1 MAMSTGEFMRKYGLK
16 KGTQK
21 TQTQGAGGPPA
32 SGGELS
38 TGEFMQT
45 FNAKAAEPV
54 HHYATMHFDEKK
66 KQKKTQNP
74 ELPKGLSF
82 GEYLKLGTKSAKE
95 YFNAIGNL
103 PRTIFD
109 KTIDTVDNAEK
120 GVADLGKQVT
130 GKWDSS
136 DIQRWAAEKEAPA
149 QPDDKETGK
158 GMLWKGVTQA
168 ANGFAQTLGWLP
180 GNALKELGWENNP
193 FSNLAEA
200 QQQIADAAQEYYGK
214 NMQNGTKG
222 QKIADEIGTSTVAA
236 LPQAIMAMMTMGG
249 SAEAQL
255 ATGGER
261 AAATLP
267 GIVGNAKTSAVTA
280 QQMAQAMAKNPNFWL
295 AFSQVAGQNYQ
306 DAKADGASDW
316 EANAFA
322 MANGLV
328 NAAAEV
334 SGGIQK
340 LPGELQVSES
350 ALKSWIKSAA
360 EEGQEEVVQGV
371 LERALQ
377 NLTYNKGN
385 KVFSTK
391 DEDAVLNPVTGAKE
405 FGLGMTVGGILG
417 GGQTIV
423 GKAAGLARGAAG
435 NVQADVRELP
445 RAQTVEENANLRAEE
460 NVQESDNPVQE
471 AQVTEARELPAE
483 QTSAE
488 TQTAE
493 ARELPMGQV
502 SAETQVR
509 ELLGGEVTNSK
520 AERILANAELKTAFE
535 TVTGET
541 LTGTKAQQRE
551 TIKRAA
557 ESQNTQILQ
566 QNAQI
571 QQVPSQ
577 NQAEIVNEPVENA
590 ANAQENNNF
599 ADVRGLPAVEAQV
612 EGKNADNSGAV
623 PLLTESSGI
632 AGARS
637 AAEGYAREHG
647 LLTGEDTIFSA
658 AQENARVMREA
669 QENEAKRQKLRDNPV
684 EPGTHAEKMGV
695 KISRP
700 FAPITN
706 VDDLVTEAKYAKKA
720 SRDLEKK
727 IRELNPTPAEKEFA
741 RGIAKGASFDSAGNI
756 VGGTYTADMIP
767 AEMSREKILKIAR
780 CYTESGQEVQKIRR
794 EKAANIRRFRKTIG
808 EDGLKA
814 ARKIADEKA
823 GDVPEDFPFWKIES
837 SVRNYEQAAERD
849 AKALR
854 KGRKVEAVRKGKL
867 KAYFARSEL
876 SASERAFAEDLIT
889 VETPKGMP
897 RAEVMSAA
905 LQYMKADAAEKAA
918 RAEQESK
925 VEALCRQINPTDG
938 EKVFGRALAANVDEY
953 GNMTDVGGALG
964 QIPKGMSWEKV
975 TQLAYYYMAQNDYAS
990 KTIRSRKHAA
1000 QRQWQGELEELF
1012 GTPDDRKLPGA
1023 LSLQVNTMQR
1033 NVEKTFGKELGK
1045 KINEEFFDPIL
1056 ENSAEKIRFINR
1068 MFDRVRGFDLSKS
1081 ESALVQ
1087 RVIEGTAAAD
1097 QVSKLDPDMQKR
1109 VTDAATST
1117 DMKMT
1122 AAEANIS
1129 REEMELA
1136 ERYKAW
1142 LDTQARLQDADVDA
1156 KKIEEAAAEYKKA
1169 YNEFYDLINEFLVSH
1184 GYDPIGYVKGYAP
1197 HMQPEKAQEG
1207 TAKFLKL
1214 IGIDAQV
1221 SELPTAIAGRTDSFR
1236 PGKQWNPYFLE
1247 RTKTRND
1254 NVEYDAVGGY
1264 ESYVN
1269 YMANVLYHTDDI
1281 MKLREMSKYF
1291 RGKYARDGIS
1301 DRIAQAREMHNASL
1315 EQKIGFLE
1323 SADRIAE
1330 GTRLTEEQAD
1340 AALDKY
1346 IDSLYENI
1354 NGMTK
1359 YGQFVSVLD
1368 DYTNKLAGKQTKVD
1382 RVFEDKFGRNFLNL
1396 GNKLSTI
1403 FGQSTIVGNLS
1414 SALNQTAQIPM
1425 LAAEVGAGNVAE
1437 AVRDIVTGETK
1448 VDGWEDAS
1456 DFLTGKRGIDQ
1467 LTETEG
1473 LGKVMDVAAIP
1484 FAAVDDAASRV
1495 IVRAKYLQEVKNG
1508 ATHEEAMR
1516 AADEYASRMVGNR
1529 IQGAKPMAFED
1540 KNVFS
1545 KAMTTFQLEVA
1556 NAWSHISHDL
1566 PMELQTMAKTQG
1578 KTAAVKKL
1586 CGFVAKYL
1594 LEAFIFNRLTEWLYG
1609 GTPAPFDV
1617 IGYVTGAIG
1626 AGEGLSTNKY
1636 LLTALDNAL
1645 EAVDGEREL
1654 GTEKP
1659 EQKFD
1664 TEAAAK
1670 QLGYTVS
1677 GDIPFLANAL
1687 SAVGASDSNMPL
1699 PTIPLKTGADV
1710 AKMVVGKD
1718 ADTRKEA
1725 AQKLAED
1732 APKELKTWLPMGNQ
1746 IYKTGKGV
1754 EALVRGGAY
1763 SGYGDSERL
1772 KYPVDTSGPKGL
1784 LKGTQ
1789 MVLFGPNATQDAN
1802 EFYASGDRSLTV
1814 KQTQAYRDIVA
1825 SGADKKTVYETMQAV
1840 RSVDDDDPEAA
1851 AKAKRDAIRN
1861 ADLPDRYK
1869 QQIYSA
1875 MIGDGKDVKFSA
1887 LRSEKM
1893 SWDSIMDCYDVYDRI
1908 NRDNEKASVKAV
1920 EFAAEVDRMNLSDA
1934 QKTAVK
1940 SNLVFYSGVQA
1951 KAETYEKITGAGV
1964 STSEAETLA
1973 RTIGALTPE
1982 KGADSVTAMQKYKAI
1997 VDSGVSDAT
2006 AAAAVQAIMPDSI
2019 AVKFSA
2025 VRQWNVPAEKY
2036 VEVYEATEG
2045 IKEKYGKTSL
2055 NAGMAKAAIDSV
2067 SGLTQ
2072 EQRAALWQI
2081 QNKSWKPYK
2090 NPYSTAVGSSVRAR
2104 LESGTVTNSLPTGTS
2119 RAAGALWLP
2128 R

>member
-32 SGGELS
+32 SGGTLS

-82 GEYLKLGTKSAKE
+82 GEYLKLGTKDAKE
-95 YFNAIGNL
+95 YLNAIGNL
-103 PRTIFD
+103 PRTVFD
-109 KTIDTVDNAEK
+109 KTIDTAENLEQGAVDLA
-120 GVADLGKQVT
+120 KQAA
-130 GKWDSS
+130 GKWDAS
-136 DIQRWAAEKEAPA
+136 DIQRWAENEKVAER
-149 QPDDKETGK
+149 PDEEKMGQ
-158 GMLWKGVTQA
+158 GVLWKGTTQA

-255 ATGGER
+255 ATGGAG

-280 QQMAQAMAKNPNFWL
+280 QQMARAMAKDPNFWL

-306 DAKADGASDW
+306 NAKADGASDW

-328 NAAAEV
+328 NAAVEV
-334 SGGIQK
+334 GGGIQK

-423 GKAAGLARGAAG
+423 GKAVGLARGAAG
-435 NVQADVRELP
+435 NVQTDVRELP
-445 RAQTVEENANLRAEE
+445 KAQTVEENT
-460 NVQESDNPVQE
+460 QEAKNPAKA
-471 AQVTEARELPAE
+471 AQVTEVRELPAE
-483 QTSAE
+483 QTSVE
-488 TQTAE
+488 TRTAE

-502 SAETQVR
+502 NAESQVR

-520 AERILANAELKTAFE
+520 AERILANAELRTAFE

-557 ESQNTQILQ
+557 ESQNAQILQ
-566 QNAQI
+566 QDAQI
-571 QQVPSQ
+571 QQAQSQ
-577 NQAEIVNEPVENA
+577 NQAEIVNEPVA
-590 ANAQENNNF
+590 STANAQESDNF
-599 ADVRGLPAVEAQV
+599 ADVWGMPS
-612 EGKNADNSGAV
+612 ADTQAK
-623 PLLTESSGI
+623 ES
-632 AGARS
+632 ART

-647 LLTGEDTIFSA
+647 LLTGENTSGSA
-658 AQENARVMREA
+658 VEENARVMREA
-669 QENEAKRQKLRDNPV
+669 QENETKRQELRDNPV

-695 KISRP
+695 KISHP

-720 SRDLEKK
+720 SRDIEKK

-741 RGIAKGASFDSAGNI
+741 QGIAKGASFDSAGNI
-756 VGGTYTADMIP
+756 VGGTYTA
-767 AEMSREKILKIAR
+767 E
-780 CYTESGQEVQKIRR
+780 
-794 EKAANIRRFRKTIG
+794 
-808 EDGLKA
+808 
-814 ARKIADEKA
+814 
-823 GDVPEDFPFWKIES
+823 
-837 SVRNYEQAAERD
+837 
-849 AKALR
+849 
-854 KGRKVEAVRKGKL
+854 
-867 KAYFARSEL
+867 
-876 SASERAFAEDLIT
+876 
-889 VETPKGMP
+889 
-897 RAEVMSAA
+897 
-905 LQYMKADAAEKAA
+905 
-918 RAEQESK
+918 
-925 VEALCRQINPTDG
+925 
-938 EKVFGRALAANVDEY
+938 
-953 GNMTDVGGALG
+953 
-964 QIPKGMSWEKV
+964 QIPTTMSKEKV
-975 TQLAYYYMAQNDYAS
+975 TQLAYYYMAKNDYAG
-990 KTIRSRKHAA
+990 KLIRSRKYAA
-1000 QRQWQGELEELF
+1000 QRQWQGKLEELF
-1012 GTPDDRKLPGA
+1012 GTTDDRKLPGA
-1023 LSLQVNTMQR
+1023 LSLQANTMQR
-1033 NVEKTFGKELGK
+1033 NAEKTFGKELGK
-1045 KINEEFFDPIL
+1045 KINEEIFDPIL
-1056 ENSAEKIRFINR
+1056 ENSAEKIRFVNR
-1068 MFDRVRGFDLSKS
+1068 MFDRVRGFDLSES

-1087 RVIEGTAAAD
+1087 RVIEGTAVAD
-1097 QVSKLDPDMQKR
+1097 QMSKLDPDMRKR
-1109 VTDAATST
+1109 VADAATSA
-1117 DMKMT
+1117 DVKKT
-1122 AAEANIS
+1122 AAEMNIP
-1129 REEMELA
+1129 REQMELV

-1156 KKIEEAAAEYKKA
+1156 NKIEEAAAEYKKA

-1247 RTKTRND
+1247 RTKTSND

-1346 IDSLYENI
+1346 IDSLFENI

-1396 GNKLSTI
+1396 GNKLSAI

-1425 LAAEVGAGNVAE
+1425 LTAEVGVGNVAE

-1448 VDGWEDAS
+1448 ADGWEGAS

-1467 LTETEG
+1467 LTETKG

-1484 FAAVDDAASRV
+1484 FEAVDDVASRV

-1545 KAMTTFQLEVA
+1545 KALTTFQLEVA

-1566 PMELQTMAKTQG
+1566 PMEFQTMAKTQG
-1578 KTAAVKKL
+1578 KNVAVKKFAGL
-1586 CGFVAKYL
+1586 AMKYL
-1594 LEAFIFNRLTEWLYG
+1594 LEAFLFNRLTEWIYG

-1645 EAVDGEREL
+1645 EAATGEREL

-1664 TEAAAK
+1664 TEAAWD
-1670 QLGYTVS
+1670 QLRYTAS
-1677 GDIPFLANAL
+1677 GDLPFISNAL
-1687 SAVGASDSNMPL
+1687 SMAGASDSNMPL
-1699 PTIPLKTGADV
+1699 PTVPVNTLSDAKTAV
-1710 AKMVVGKD
+1710 FGKD
-1718 ADTRKEA
+1718 ADTRKDA

-1754 EALVRGGAY
+1754 ETLVRGGAY
-1763 SGYGDSERL
+1763 SGYGDSKRL

-1789 MVLFGPNATQDAN
+1789 MVLFGSNATQDAN
-1802 EFYASGDRSLTV
+1802 EFYASGDRSLSA

-1908 NRDNEKASVKAV
+1908 NRDDEKASVKAV

-2104 LESGTVTNSLPTGTS
+2104 LESGTVTSGLPTGTS
-2119 RAAGALWLP
+2119 RTAGALGLP
-2128 R
+2128 K

>member
-1 MAMSTGEFMRKYGLK
+1 M
-16 KGTQK
+16 
-21 TQTQGAGGPPA
+21 
-32 SGGELS
+32 
-38 TGEFMQT
+38 
-45 FNAKAAEPV
+45 
-54 HHYATMHFDEKK
+54 
-66 KQKKTQNP
+66 
-74 ELPKGLSF
+74 
-82 GEYLKLGTKSAKE
+82 
-95 YFNAIGNL
+95 
-103 PRTIFD
+103 
-109 KTIDTVDNAEK
+109 
-120 GVADLGKQVT
+120 
-130 GKWDSS
+130 
-136 DIQRWAAEKEAPA
+136 
-149 QPDDKETGK
+149 
-158 GMLWKGVTQA
+158 
-168 ANGFAQTLGWLP
+168 
-180 GNALKELGWENNP
+180 GWENNP

-236 LPQAIMAMMTMGG
+236 LPQAIMAAMSMGG
-249 SAEAQL
+249 SVEAQL

-295 AFSQVAGQNYQ
+295 AFSQVAGRNYQ

-328 NAAAEV
+328 NAAVEV

-377 NLTYNKGN
+377 NLIYNKGN

-435 NVQADVRELP
+435 NVQTDVRELQK
-445 RAQTVEENANLRAEE
+445 AQTVEENTQEAN
-460 NVQESDNPVQE
+460 NPAKA
-471 AQVTEARELPAE
+471 AQVTEVRELPAE
-483 QTSAE
+483 QTSVE

-493 ARELPMGQV
+493 SP
-502 SAETQVR
+502 
-509 ELLGGEVTNSK
+509 
-520 AERILANAELKTAFE
+520 NA
-535 TVTGET
+535 
-541 LTGTKAQQRE
+541 
-551 TIKRAA
+551 
-557 ESQNTQILQ
+557 QILQ

-571 QQVPSQ
+571 QQVHSQ
-577 NQAEIVNEPVENA
+577 NQAKIVNEPVA
-590 ANAQENNNF
+590 STANAQENNNF
-599 ADVRGLPAVEAQV
+599 ADVRGLPSAETQT
-612 EGKNADNSGAV
+612 K
-623 PLLTESSGI
+623 ES
-632 AGARS
+632 ART

-647 LLTGEDTIFSA
+647 LLTGENTSGSA
-658 AQENARVMREA
+658 VEENARVMREA
-669 QENEAKRQKLRDNPV
+669 QENEAKRQELRDNPV

-695 KISRP
+695 KISHP

-720 SRDLEKK
+720 SRDIEKK

-741 RGIAKGASFDSAGNI
+741 QGIAKGASFDSAGNI
-756 VGGTYTADMIP
+756 VGGTYTA
-767 AEMSREKILKIAR
+767 E
-780 CYTESGQEVQKIRR
+780 
-794 EKAANIRRFRKTIG
+794 
-808 EDGLKA
+808 
-814 ARKIADEKA
+814 
-823 GDVPEDFPFWKIES
+823 
-837 SVRNYEQAAERD
+837 
-849 AKALR
+849 
-854 KGRKVEAVRKGKL
+854 
-867 KAYFARSEL
+867 
-876 SASERAFAEDLIT
+876 
-889 VETPKGMP
+889 
-897 RAEVMSAA
+897 
-905 LQYMKADAAEKAA
+905 
-918 RAEQESK
+918 
-925 VEALCRQINPTDG
+925 
-938 EKVFGRALAANVDEY
+938 
-953 GNMTDVGGALG
+953 
-964 QIPKGMSWEKV
+964 QIPTTMSKEKV
-975 TQLAYYYMAQNDYAS
+975 TQLAYYYMAKNDYAG
-990 KTIRSRKHAA
+990 KLIRSRKYAA
-1000 QRQWQGELEELF
+1000 QRQWQAKLEELF

-1045 KINEEFFDPIL
+1045 KINEELFNPIL

-1068 MFDRVRGFDLSKS
+1068 MFDRVRGFDLSES

-1097 QVSKLDPDMQKR
+1097 QVSKLDPDMRKR
-1109 VTDAATST
+1109 VADAATST
-1117 DMKMT
+1117 DVKKT
-1122 AAEANIS
+1122 AAEMNIPQ
-1129 REEMELA
+1129 EQMELV

-1156 KKIEEAAAEYKKA
+1156 KKIEEAAAGYKKA

-1214 IGIDAQV
+1214 IGIDTQV

-1247 RTKTRND
+1247 RTKTSND

-1346 IDSLYENI
+1346 IDSLFENI

-1368 DYTNKLAGKQTKVD
+1368 DYTNKLAGKRTTGD
-1382 RVFEDKFGRNFLNL
+1382 RTIEHEVGRTALNI
-1396 GNKLSTI
+1396 GNKLTKI
-1403 FGQSTIVGNLS
+1403 FGESTIVGNLS

-1425 LAAEVGAGNVAE
+1425 LTAEVGVGNVAE

-1448 VDGWEDAS
+1448 ADGWEGAS

-1467 LTETEG
+1467 LTETKG

-1484 FAAVDDAASRV
+1484 FEAVDDVASRV

-1529 IQGAKPMAFED
+1529 IQGAKPMAFEGSRLSQ
-1540 KNVFS
+1540 KVL
-1545 KAMTTFQLEVA
+1545 TTFQLEVA
-1556 NAWSHISHDL
+1556 NAWSHITHDL
-1566 PMELQTMAKTQG
+1566 PMEYQTMAKTQG
-1578 KTAAVKKL
+1578 KNVAVKKFAGL
-1586 CGFVAKYL
+1586 AMKYL
-1594 LEAFIFNRLTEWLYG
+1594 LEAFLFNRLTEWIYG

-1636 LLTALDNAL
+1636 LLTALDNTL
-1645 EAVDGEREL
+1645 EAVTGERGL

-1659 EQKFD
+1659 DGGFD

-1677 GDIPFLANAL
+1677 GDIPFLSNAL

-1710 AKMVVGKD
+1710 AKMIVGKD

-1754 EALVRGGAY
+1754 ETLVRGGAY

-1784 LKGTQ
+1784 LKGAQ

-1840 RSVDDDDPEAA
+1840 RSVDDDDPETA

-1908 NRDNEKASVKAV
+1908 NRDDEKASVKAV

-1982 KGADSVTAMQKYKAI
+1982 EGADSVTAMQKYKAI

-2006 AAAAVQAIMPDSI
+2006 AAAAMQAIMPESI

-2025 VRQWNVPAEKY
+2025 ARQWNVPAEKY

-2104 LESGTVTNSLPTGTS
+2104 LESGMATNSLPTGTS
-2119 RAAGALWLP
+2119 RTAGALWLP

>member
-16 KGTQK
+16 KGTQE
-21 TQTQGAGGPPA
+21 TQTQGAGGLPA
-32 SGGELS
+32 SGGTLS
-38 TGEFMQT
+38 TGEFMKT

-66 KQKKTQNP
+66 KKKKTQNP

-82 GEYLKLGTKSAKE
+82 GEYLKLGTKDAKE
-95 YFNAIGNL
+95 YLNAIGNL
-103 PRTIFD
+103 PRTVFD
-109 KTIDTVDNAEK
+109 KTIDTAENLEQGAVDLA
-120 GVADLGKQVT
+120 KQAA
-130 GKWDSS
+130 GKWDAS
-136 DIQRWAAEKEAPA
+136 DIQRWAANEKAAER
-149 QPDDKETGK
+149 PDEGK
-158 GMLWKGVTQA
+158 MGQGMLWKGTTQA

-214 NMQNGTKG
+214 NMQNATKG
-222 QKIADEIGTSTVAA
+222 QKIVDELGTTTVAA

-255 ATGGER
+255 ATGGAE

-280 QQMAQAMAKNPNFWL
+280 QQMARAMAKDPNFWL

-306 DAKADGASDW
+306 NAKADGASDW

-328 NAAAEV
+328 NAAVEV
-334 SGGIQK
+334 GGGIQK

-435 NVQADVRELP
+435 NVQTDVRELP
-445 RAQTVEENANLRAEE
+445 KAQTVEENTQEANNSAKA
-460 NVQESDNPVQE
+460 
-471 AQVTEARELPAE
+471 AQVTEVRELPAE
-483 QTSAE
+483 QTSVE
-488 TQTAE
+488 SRTAE

-520 AERILANAELKTAFE
+520 AERILANAELRTAFE

-557 ESQNTQILQ
+557 ESQNAQILQ

-571 QQVPSQ
+571 QQVQAQ
-577 NQAEIVNEPVENA
+577 NQAEIVNEPVA
-590 ANAQENNNF
+590 STANAQESGNF
-599 ADVRGLPAVEAQV
+599 ADVRGLPSVETQA
-612 EGKNADNSGAV
+612 K
-623 PLLTESSGI
+623 ES
-632 AGARS
+632 ART

-647 LLTGEDTIFSA
+647 LLTGENTSGSA
-658 AQENARVMREA
+658 VEENARVMREA
-669 QENEAKRQKLRDNPV
+669 QENETKRQELRDNPV

-695 KISRP
+695 KISHP

-720 SRDLEKK
+720 SRDIEKK

-741 RGIAKGASFDSAGNI
+741 QGIAKGASFDSAGNI
-756 VGGTYTADMIP
+756 VGGTYTA
-767 AEMSREKILKIAR
+767 E
-780 CYTESGQEVQKIRR
+780 
-794 EKAANIRRFRKTIG
+794 
-808 EDGLKA
+808 
-814 ARKIADEKA
+814 
-823 GDVPEDFPFWKIES
+823 
-837 SVRNYEQAAERD
+837 
-849 AKALR
+849 
-854 KGRKVEAVRKGKL
+854 
-867 KAYFARSEL
+867 
-876 SASERAFAEDLIT
+876 
-889 VETPKGMP
+889 
-897 RAEVMSAA
+897 
-905 LQYMKADAAEKAA
+905 
-918 RAEQESK
+918 
-925 VEALCRQINPTDG
+925 
-938 EKVFGRALAANVDEY
+938 
-953 GNMTDVGGALG
+953 
-964 QIPKGMSWEKV
+964 QIPTTMSKEKV
-975 TQLAYYYMAQNDYAS
+975 TQLAYYYMAKNDYAG
-990 KTIRSRKHAA
+990 KLIRSRKYAA
-1000 QRQWQGELEELF
+1000 QRQWQEKLEELF
-1012 GTPDDRKLPGA
+1012 GTSDDRKIPGA

-1033 NVEKTFGKELGK
+1033 NAEKTFGKELGK
-1045 KINEEFFDPIL
+1045 KINEEIFDPIL
-1056 ENSAEKIRFINR
+1056 ENSAEKIRFVNR
-1068 MFDRVRGFDLSKS
+1068 MFDRVRGFKLSES

-1097 QVSKLDPDMQKR
+1097 QLSKLDPDMQKR

-1117 DMKMT
+1117 DMKKT
-1122 AAEANIS
+1122 AAEMNIP
-1129 REEMELA
+1129 REQMELV

-1156 KKIEEAAAEYKKA
+1156 KKIEEAAEEYKKA

-1247 RTKTRND
+1247 RTKTSND

-1346 IDSLYENI
+1346 IDSLFENI

-1396 GNKLSTI
+1396 GNKLSAI

-1425 LAAEVGAGNVAE
+1425 LTAEVGVGNVAE
-1437 AVRDIVTGETK
+1437 AVRDIATGETK
-1448 VDGWEDAS
+1448 VDGWEGAS

-1467 LTETEG
+1467 LTETKG

-1484 FAAVDDAASRV
+1484 FEAVDDVASRV
-1495 IVRAKYLQEVKNG
+1495 IVRAKYLQEVKSG

-1545 KAMTTFQLEVA
+1545 KALTTFQLEVA

-1566 PMELQTMAKTQG
+1566 PMEFQTMAKTQG

-1594 LEAFIFNRLTEWLYG
+1594 LEAFLFNRLTEWLYG

-1645 EAVDGEREL
+1645 EAATGEREL

-1659 EQKFD
+1659 EQKFN
-1664 TEAAAK
+1664 TEAAWD
-1670 QLGYTVS
+1670 QLRYTAS
-1677 GDIPFLANAL
+1677 GDLPFISNAL
-1687 SAVGASDSNMPL
+1687 SMAGASDSNMPL
-1699 PTIPLKTGADV
+1699 PTVPVNTLSDAKTAV
-1710 AKMVVGKD
+1710 FGKD
-1718 ADTRKEA
+1718 AGTRKDA

-1754 EALVRGGAY
+1754 ETLVRGGTY

-1784 LKGTQ
+1784 LKGAQ

-1908 NRDNEKASVKAV
+1908 NRDDEKASIKAV

-1934 QKTAVK
+1934 QKAAVK

-1964 STSEAETLA
+1964 GTSEAETLA

-2006 AAAAVQAIMPDSI
+2006 AAAAMQAIMPESI

-2025 VRQWNVPAEKY
+2025 ARQWNVPAEKY

-2090 NPYSTAVGSSVRAR
+2090 NPYSTSVGSSVRAR

-2119 RAAGALWLP
+2119 RAAGALGLP
-2128 R
+2128 K

>member
-1 MAMSTGEFMRKYGLK
+1 MAMSTDEFMRKYGLK

-21 TQTQGAGGPPA
+21 TQVQGAGRPPA
-32 SGGELS
+32 SGGALS

-54 HHYATMHFDEKK
+54 HHYATMHFDEK
-66 KQKKTQNP
+66 QKKAKKQNP

-82 GEYLKLGTKSAKE
+82 GEYLKLGTKDAKE
-95 YFNAIGNL
+95 YLNAIGNL
-103 PRTIFD
+103 PRTVFD

-136 DIQRWAAEKEAPA
+136 DIQRWAAEKEVAER
-149 QPDDKETGK
+149 PDDKETGK

-214 NMQNGTKG
+214 NMRNGTKG

-255 ATGGER
+255 ATGGAR

-280 QQMAQAMAKNPNFWL
+280 QQMAQAMAKDPNFWL

-306 DAKADGASDW
+306 NAKADGASDW

-334 SGGIQK
+334 AGGIQK

-405 FGLGMTVGGILG
+405 FGLGAVVGGILG

-445 RAQTVEENANLRAEE
+445 KAQTVEENTQEAN
-460 NVQESDNPVQE
+460 NPAKA
-471 AQVTEARELPAE
+471 AQVTEVRELPAE
-483 QTSAE
+483 QTSVE

-502 SAETQVR
+502 SAESQVR

-520 AERILANAELKTAFE
+520 AERILANAELRTAFE

-541 LTGTKAQQRE
+541 LAGTKAQQRE

-566 QNAQI
+566 RNAQI
-571 QQVPSQ
+571 QQVHSQ
-577 NQAEIVNEPVENA
+577 NQAEIVNEPVA
-590 ANAQENNNF
+590 STANTQESGNF
-599 ADVRGLPAVEAQV
+599 ADVRGLPT
-612 EGKNADNSGAV
+612 ADTQAK
-623 PLLTESSGI
+623 ES
-632 AGARS
+632 ART
-637 AAEGYAREHG
+637 AAEGYARERG
-647 LLTGEDTIFSA
+647 LLTGENTSGSA
-658 AQENARVMREA
+658 VEENARVMREA
-669 QENEAKRQKLRDNPV
+669 QENEAKRQELRDNPV
-684 EPGTHAEKMGV
+684 EPGTHAERMGV
-695 KISRP
+695 KISHP

-720 SRDLEKK
+720 RRDIEKK

-741 RGIAKGASFDSAGNI
+741 QGIAKGASFDSAGNI
-756 VGGTYTADMIP
+756 VGGTYT
-767 AEMSREKILKIAR
+767 
-780 CYTESGQEVQKIRR
+780 
-794 EKAANIRRFRKTIG
+794 
-808 EDGLKA
+808 
-814 ARKIADEKA
+814 
-823 GDVPEDFPFWKIES
+823 
-837 SVRNYEQAAERD
+837 
-849 AKALR
+849 
-854 KGRKVEAVRKGKL
+854 VE
-867 KAYFARSEL
+867 
-876 SASERAFAEDLIT
+876 
-889 VETPKGMP
+889 
-897 RAEVMSAA
+897 
-905 LQYMKADAAEKAA
+905 
-918 RAEQESK
+918 
-925 VEALCRQINPTDG
+925 
-938 EKVFGRALAANVDEY
+938 
-953 GNMTDVGGALG
+953 
-964 QIPKGMSWEKV
+964 QIPTTMSKEKV
-975 TQLAYYYMAQNDYAS
+975 TQLAYYYMAKNDYAG
-990 KTIRSRKHAA
+990 KLIRSRKYAA
-1000 QRQWQGELEELF
+1000 QRQWQAKLEELF

-1033 NVEKTFGKELGK
+1033 NVEKIFGKELGK

-1068 MFDRVRGFDLSKS
+1068 MFDRVRGFDLSES

-1097 QVSKLDPDMQKR
+1097 QVSKLDPDMRKR
-1109 VTDAATST
+1109 MTDAATST
-1117 DMKMT
+1117 DVKKT
-1122 AAEANIS
+1122 AAEMNIP
-1129 REEMELA
+1129 REQMELV

-1197 HMQPEKAQEG
+1197 HMQPEKVQEG

-1346 IDSLYENI
+1346 IDSLFENI

-1368 DYTNKLAGKQTKVD
+1368 DYTNKLAGKRTTGD
-1382 RVFEDKFGRNFLNL
+1382 RTTEHEVGRTALNI
-1396 GNKLSTI
+1396 GNKLTKI
-1403 FGQSTIVGNLS
+1403 FGESTIVGNLS

-1425 LAAEVGAGNVAE
+1425 LTAEVGVRNVAE
-1437 AVRDIVTGETK
+1437 AVRDIATGETK
-1448 VDGWEDAS
+1448 ADGWEDAS

-1467 LTETEG
+1467 LTETKG
-1473 LGKVMDVAAIP
+1473 LEKVMDVAAIP
-1484 FAAVDDAASRV
+1484 FEAVDDVASRV

-1508 ATHEEAMR
+1508 ATYEEAMR

-1529 IQGAKPMAFED
+1529 IQGAKPMAFEGSRLSQ
-1540 KNVFS
+1540 KVL
-1545 KAMTTFQLEVA
+1545 TTFQLEVA

-1566 PMELQTMAKTQG
+1566 PMEFQTMAKTQG
-1578 KTAAVKKL
+1578 KNVAVKKFAGL
-1586 CGFVAKYL
+1586 AMKYL
-1594 LEAFIFNRLTEWLYG
+1594 LEAFLFNRLTEWIYG

-1645 EAVDGEREL
+1645 EAATGERGL

-1659 EQKFD
+1659 DGGFD

-1670 QLGYTVS
+1670 QLGYTAS
-1677 GDIPFLANAL
+1677 GDIPFLSNAL

-1802 EFYASGDRSLTV
+1802 KFYASGDRSLTV

-1908 NRDNEKASVKAV
+1908 NRDDEKASVKAV

-1934 QKTAVK
+1934 QKAAVK

-1951 KAETYEKITGAGV
+1951 KAETYEKFTGAGV

-1982 KGADSVTAMQKYKAI
+1982 EGADSVTAMQKYKAI

-2006 AAAAVQAIMPDSI
+2006 AAAAMQAIMPDSI

-2128 R
+2128 K

>member
-1 MAMSTGEFMRKYGLK
+1 MAMSTDEFMRKYGLK

-21 TQTQGAGGPPA
+21 TQGGSLPA
-32 SGGELS
+32 PGKSLS
-38 TGEFMQT
+38 TDEFMQT
-45 FNAKAAEPV
+45 FNAKATEPV
-54 HHYATMHFDEKK
+54 HHYATMHFDEK
-66 KQKKTQNP
+66 QKKAKKQNP

-103 PRTIFD
+103 PRTVFD

-136 DIQRWAAEKEAPA
+136 DIQRWAAEKEVAER
-149 QPDDKETGK
+149 PDDKETGK

-236 LPQAIMAMMTMGG
+236 LPQVILAMMTMGG

-255 ATGGER
+255 AADGAKT
-261 AAATLP
+261 AATLP
-267 GIVGNAKTSAVTA
+267 GIVGNAKTSAVTT
-280 QQMAQAMAKNPNFWL
+280 QQMAKAMARDPNFWL

-328 NAAAEV
+328 NAAVEV
-334 SGGIQK
+334 AGGIQK

-377 NLTYNKGN
+377 NLIYNKGN

-445 RAQTVEENANLRAEE
+445 KAQTVEENTQEAN
-460 NVQESDNPVQE
+460 NPAKA
-471 AQVTEARELPAE
+471 AQVTEVRELPAE
-483 QTSAE
+483 QTSVE
-488 TQTAE
+488 TRTAE

-502 SAETQVR
+502 SAESQVR
-509 ELLGGEVTNSK
+509 ELLGGEVTNRK
-520 AERILANAELKTAFE
+520 AERILANAELRTAFE

-541 LTGTKAQQRE
+541 LAGTKAQQRE

-557 ESQNTQILQ
+557 ESQN
-566 QNAQI
+566 AQI
-571 QQVPSQ
+571 QQVKSQ
-577 NQAEIVNEPVENA
+577 NQAEIVNEPA
-590 ANAQENNNF
+590 ASTANAQEIDNF
-599 ADVRGLPAVEAQV
+599 ANVRGLPY
-612 EGKNADNSGAV
+612 ADTQAK
-623 PLLTESSGI
+623 ES
-632 AGARS
+632 ART

-647 LLTGEDTIFSA
+647 LLTGENTSSSA
-658 AQENARVMREA
+658 VEENARVMREA
-669 QENEAKRQKLRDNPV
+669 QENEAKRQELRDNPV
-684 EPGTHAEKMGV
+684 EPGTHAERMGV
-695 KISRP
+695 KISHP

-706 VDDLVTEAKYAKKA
+706 VDDLVAEAKYAKKA
-720 SRDLEKK
+720 SRDIEKK
-727 IRELNPTPAEKEFA
+727 IREMNPTPAEKEFA
-741 RGIAKGASFDSAGNI
+741 QGIAKGASFDSAGNI
-756 VGGTYTADMIP
+756 VGGTYTA
-767 AEMSREKILKIAR
+767 E
-780 CYTESGQEVQKIRR
+780 
-794 EKAANIRRFRKTIG
+794 
-808 EDGLKA
+808 
-814 ARKIADEKA
+814 
-823 GDVPEDFPFWKIES
+823 
-837 SVRNYEQAAERD
+837 
-849 AKALR
+849 
-854 KGRKVEAVRKGKL
+854 
-867 KAYFARSEL
+867 
-876 SASERAFAEDLIT
+876 
-889 VETPKGMP
+889 
-897 RAEVMSAA
+897 
-905 LQYMKADAAEKAA
+905 
-918 RAEQESK
+918 
-925 VEALCRQINPTDG
+925 
-938 EKVFGRALAANVDEY
+938 
-953 GNMTDVGGALG
+953 
-964 QIPKGMSWEKV
+964 QIPTTMSKEKV
-975 TQLAYYYMAQNDYAS
+975 TRLAYYYMAQNDYAG
-990 KTIRSRKHAA
+990 KLIRSRKYAA

-1012 GTPDDRKLPGA
+1012 GTSDDRKLPGA

-1045 KINEEFFDPIL
+1045 KINEEIFDPIL

-1068 MFDRVRGFDLSKS
+1068 MFDRVRGFDLSES

-1117 DMKMT
+1117 DVKKT
-1122 AAEANIS
+1122 AAEMNIPQ
-1129 REEMELA
+1129 EQMELV

-1197 HMQPEKAQEG
+1197 HMQPEKVQEG

-1214 IGIDAQV
+1214 IGIDTQV

-1346 IDSLYENI
+1346 IDSLFENI

-1396 GNKLSTI
+1396 GNKLSAI

-1425 LAAEVGAGNVAE
+1425 LTAEVGVRNVAE
-1437 AVRDIVTGETK
+1437 AVRDIATGETK
-1448 VDGWEDAS
+1448 ADGWEGAS

-1467 LTETEG
+1467 LTETKG

-1484 FAAVDDAASRV
+1484 FEAVDDVASRV

-1545 KAMTTFQLEVA
+1545 KALTTFQLEVA
-1556 NAWSHISHDL
+1556 NAWSHITHDL
-1566 PMELQTMAKTQG
+1566 PMEYQTMAKTQG
-1578 KTAAVKKL
+1578 KNVAVKKFTGL
-1586 CGFVAKYL
+1586 AMKYL
-1594 LEAFIFNRLTEWLYG
+1594 LEAFLFNRLTEWIYG

-1636 LLTALDNAL
+1636 LLTALDNTL
-1645 EAVDGEREL
+1645 EAVTGEREL

-1659 EQKFD
+1659 DGGFD

-1670 QLGYTVS
+1670 QIGYTAS
-1677 GDIPFLANAL
+1677 GDIPFLSNAL

-1802 EFYASGDRSLTV
+1802 KFYASGDRSLTV

-1851 AKAKRDAIRN
+1851 AKAKRDVIRN

-1908 NRDNEKASVKAV
+1908 NRDGEKASIKAV

-1934 QKTAVK
+1934 QKAAVK

-1951 KAETYEKITGAGV
+1951 KAETYEKFTGAGV
-1964 STSEAETLA
+1964 GTSDAETLA
-1973 RTIGALTPE
+1973 RTVGALTPE
-1982 KGADSVTAMQKYKAI
+1982 EGADSVTAMQKYKAI

-2006 AAAAVQAIMPDSI
+2006 AAAAMQAIMPESI

-2104 LESGTVTNSLPTGTS
+2104 LESGTVTNRLPTGTS

>member
-1 MAMSTGEFMRKYGLK
+1 MADTKRKNRFGSGNGGDLSAAVRQNTETQSRAALQN
-16 KGTQK
+16 GT
-21 TQTQGAGGPPA
+21 
-32 SGGELS
+32 L
-38 TGEFMQT
+38 
-45 FNAKAAEPV
+45 PV
-54 HHYATMHFDEKK
+54 YHYATMHFDEKK

-74 ELPKGLSF
+74 ELTKGLSF
-82 GEYLKLGTKSAKE
+82 GEYLKLGTKAAKE
-95 YFNAIGNL
+95 YFDAIGNL
-103 PRTIFD
+103 PRTVFD

-136 DIQRWAAEKEAPA
+136 DIQRWAAEKEVAER
-149 QPDDKETGK
+149 PDDKETGK
-158 GMLWKGVTQA
+158 GMLWKGVTQV

-180 GNALKELGWENNP
+180 GNALKELGWEHNP

-255 ATGGER
+255 ATGGAG

-280 QQMAQAMAKNPNFWL
+280 QQMARAMAKDPNFWL
-295 AFSQVAGQNYQ
+295 TFSQVAGQNYQ
-306 DAKADGASDW
+306 NAKADGASDW

-328 NAAAEV
+328 NAAVEV
-334 SGGIQK
+334 AGGIQK

-445 RAQTVEENANLRAEE
+445 KAQTVEENTQEAN
-460 NVQESDNPVQE
+460 NPAKA
-471 AQVTEARELPAE
+471 AQVTEVRELPAE
-483 QTSAE
+483 QTSVE
-488 TQTAE
+488 TRTAE

-502 SAETQVR
+502 SAESQVR

-520 AERILANAELKTAFE
+520 AERILANAELRTAFE

-557 ESQNTQILQ
+557 ESQNAQILQ

-571 QQVPSQ
+571 QQAQSQNQQAQSQ
-577 NQAEIVNEPVENA
+577 NQAEIVNEPVA
-590 ANAQENNNF
+590 STANAQESDNF
-599 ADVRGLPAVEAQV
+599 ADVWGMPFADTQAKESARTAV
-612 EGKNADNSGAV
+612 
-623 PLLTESSGI
+623 
-632 AGARS
+632 
-637 AAEGYAREHG
+637 EGYAREHG
-647 LLTGEDTIFSA
+647 LLTGENTSGSA
-658 AQENARVMREA
+658 VEENARVMREA
-669 QENEAKRQKLRDNPV
+669 QENEAKRQQLRDNPV
-684 EPGTHAEKMGV
+684 EPGTHAERMGV
-695 KISRP
+695 KISHP

-706 VDDLVTEAKYAKKA
+706 VDDLVTEARYAKKA
-720 SRDLEKK
+720 SRDIEKK

-741 RGIAKGASFDSAGNI
+741 QGIAKGASFDSAGNI
-756 VGGTYTADMIP
+756 VGGTYTA
-767 AEMSREKILKIAR
+767 E
-780 CYTESGQEVQKIRR
+780 
-794 EKAANIRRFRKTIG
+794 
-808 EDGLKA
+808 
-814 ARKIADEKA
+814 
-823 GDVPEDFPFWKIES
+823 
-837 SVRNYEQAAERD
+837 
-849 AKALR
+849 
-854 KGRKVEAVRKGKL
+854 
-867 KAYFARSEL
+867 
-876 SASERAFAEDLIT
+876 
-889 VETPKGMP
+889 
-897 RAEVMSAA
+897 
-905 LQYMKADAAEKAA
+905 
-918 RAEQESK
+918 
-925 VEALCRQINPTDG
+925 
-938 EKVFGRALAANVDEY
+938 
-953 GNMTDVGGALG
+953 
-964 QIPKGMSWEKV
+964 QIPTTMSKEKV
-975 TQLAYYYMAQNDYAS
+975 TQLAYYYMAKNDYAG
-990 KTIRSRKHAA
+990 KLIRSRKYAA
-1000 QRQWQGELEELF
+1000 QRQWQGKLEELF
-1012 GTPDDRKLPGA
+1012 GTSDDRKLPGA

-1068 MFDRVRGFDLSKS
+1068 MFDRVRAFDLSES

-1097 QVSKLDPDMQKR
+1097 QVSKLDPDMRKR
-1109 VTDAATST
+1109 VADAATST
-1117 DMKMT
+1117 DVKKT
-1122 AAEANIS
+1122 AAEMNIP
-1129 REEMELA
+1129 REQMELV

-1156 KKIEEAAAEYKKA
+1156 KKIEEAAAGYKKA

-1247 RTKTRND
+1247 RTKTDND

-1330 GTRLTEEQAD
+1330 GTRLTQEQAD

-1346 IDSLYENI
+1346 IDSLFENI

-1396 GNKLSTI
+1396 GNKLSAI

-1448 VDGWEDAS
+1448 ADGWEGAS

-1467 LTETEG
+1467 LTETKG

-1484 FAAVDDAASRV
+1484 FEVVDDVASRV
-1495 IVRAKYLQEVKNG
+1495 IVRAKYLQEVKSG

-1540 KNVFS
+1540 KNIFS
-1545 KAMTTFQLEVA
+1545 KALTTFQLEVA

-1566 PMELQTMAKTQG
+1566 PMEFQTMAKMQG
-1578 KTAAVKKL
+1578 KNVAVKKFAGL
-1586 CGFVAKYL
+1586 AMKYL
-1594 LEAFIFNRLTEWLYG
+1594 LEAFLFNRLTEWIYG

-1626 AGEGLSTNKY
+1626 AGEGLSTNQY
-1636 LLTALDNAL
+1636 LLTAADNAL
-1645 EAVDGEREL
+1645 EAMTGEREL

-1670 QLGYTVS
+1670 QLGYTAS
-1677 GDIPFLANAL
+1677 GDIPFLSNAL

-1754 EALVRGGAY
+1754 ETLVRGGAY

-1840 RSVDDDDPEAA
+1840 RSVDDGDPEAA

-1908 NRDNEKASVKAV
+1908 NRDDEKASIKAV

-1934 QKTAVK
+1934 QKAAVK

-1964 STSEAETLA
+1964 GTSDAETLA
-1973 RTIGALTPE
+1973 RTVGALTPE
-1982 KGADSVTAMQKYKAI
+1982 EGADSVTAMQKYKAI

-2006 AAAAVQAIMPDSI
+2006 AAAAMQAIMPDSI

-2090 NPYSTAVGSSVRAR
+2090 NPYSTSVGSSVRAR
-2104 LESGTVTNSLPTGTS
+2104 LESGTVTNSLPTGTR
-2119 RAAGALWLP
+2119 RAAGALGLP
-2128 R
+2128 K

>member
-32 SGGELS
+32 SGGALS

-45 FNAKAAEPV
+45 FDAEAAEPV

-82 GEYLKLGTKSAKE
+82 GEYLKLGTKAAKE

-103 PRTIFD
+103 PRTVFD

-120 GVADLGKQVT
+120 GVADLGKQVS

-236 LPQAIMAMMTMGG
+236 LPQAIMAAMSMGG
-249 SAEAQL
+249 SVEAQL
-255 ATGGER
+255 ATGGAR

-295 AFSQVAGQNYQ
+295 AFSQVAGRNYQ

-328 NAAAEV
+328 NAAVEV

-445 RAQTVEENANLRAEE
+445 KAQTVEENTQEAN
-460 NVQESDNPVQE
+460 NPAKA
-471 AQVTEARELPAE
+471 AQVTEVRELPAE
-483 QTSAE
+483 QTSVE
-488 TQTAE
+488 TRTAE

-502 SAETQVR
+502 SAESQVR

-520 AERILANAELKTAFE
+520 AERILANAELRTAFE

-557 ESQNTQILQ
+557 ESQNAQILQ

-571 QQVPSQ
+571 QQAQSQNQQAQSQ
-577 NQAEIVNEPVENA
+577 NQAEIVNEPVA
-590 ANAQENNNF
+590 STANAQESDNF
-599 ADVRGLPAVEAQV
+599 ADVWGMPFADTQAKESARTAV
-612 EGKNADNSGAV
+612 
-623 PLLTESSGI
+623 
-632 AGARS
+632 
-637 AAEGYAREHG
+637 EGYAREHG
-647 LLTGEDTIFSA
+647 LLTGENTSGSA
-658 AQENARVMREA
+658 VEENARVMREA
-669 QENEAKRQKLRDNPV
+669 QENEAKRQQLRDNPV
-684 EPGTHAEKMGV
+684 EPGTHAERMGV
-695 KISRP
+695 KISHP

-706 VDDLVTEAKYAKKA
+706 VDDLVTEARYAKKA
-720 SRDLEKK
+720 SRDIEKK

-741 RGIAKGASFDSAGNI
+741 QGIAKGASFDSAGNI
-756 VGGTYTADMIP
+756 VGGTYTA
-767 AEMSREKILKIAR
+767 E
-780 CYTESGQEVQKIRR
+780 
-794 EKAANIRRFRKTIG
+794 
-808 EDGLKA
+808 
-814 ARKIADEKA
+814 
-823 GDVPEDFPFWKIES
+823 
-837 SVRNYEQAAERD
+837 
-849 AKALR
+849 
-854 KGRKVEAVRKGKL
+854 
-867 KAYFARSEL
+867 
-876 SASERAFAEDLIT
+876 
-889 VETPKGMP
+889 
-897 RAEVMSAA
+897 
-905 LQYMKADAAEKAA
+905 
-918 RAEQESK
+918 
-925 VEALCRQINPTDG
+925 
-938 EKVFGRALAANVDEY
+938 
-953 GNMTDVGGALG
+953 
-964 QIPKGMSWEKV
+964 QIPTTMSKEKV
-975 TQLAYYYMAQNDYAS
+975 TQLAYYYMAKNDYAG
-990 KTIRSRKHAA
+990 KLIRSRKYAA
-1000 QRQWQGELEELF
+1000 QRQWQGKLEELF
-1012 GTPDDRKLPGA
+1012 GTSDDRKLPGA

-1068 MFDRVRGFDLSKS
+1068 MFDRVRAFDLSES

-1097 QVSKLDPDMQKR
+1097 QVSKLDPDMRKR
-1109 VTDAATST
+1109 VADAATST
-1117 DMKMT
+1117 DVKKT
-1122 AAEANIS
+1122 AAEMNIP
-1129 REEMELA
+1129 REQMELV

-1156 KKIEEAAAEYKKA
+1156 KKIEEAAAGYKKA

-1247 RTKTRND
+1247 RTKTDND

-1330 GTRLTEEQAD
+1330 GTRLTQEQAD

-1346 IDSLYENI
+1346 IDSLFENI

-1396 GNKLSTI
+1396 GNKLSAI

-1448 VDGWEDAS
+1448 ADGWEGAS

-1467 LTETEG
+1467 LTETKG

-1484 FAAVDDAASRV
+1484 FEVVDDVASRV
-1495 IVRAKYLQEVKNG
+1495 IVRAKYLQEVKSG

-1540 KNVFS
+1540 KNIFS
-1545 KAMTTFQLEVA
+1545 KALTTFQLEVA

-1566 PMELQTMAKTQG
+1566 PMEFQTMAKMQG
-1578 KTAAVKKL
+1578 KNVAVKKFAGL
-1586 CGFVAKYL
+1586 AMKYL
-1594 LEAFIFNRLTEWLYG
+1594 LEAFLFNRLTEWIYG

-1626 AGEGLSTNKY
+1626 AGEGLSTNQY
-1636 LLTALDNAL
+1636 LLTAADNAL
-1645 EAVDGEREL
+1645 EAMTGEREL

-1670 QLGYTVS
+1670 QLGYTAS
-1677 GDIPFLANAL
+1677 GDIPFLSNAL

-1754 EALVRGGAY
+1754 ETLVRGGAY

-1840 RSVDDDDPEAA
+1840 RSVDDGDPEAA

-1908 NRDNEKASVKAV
+1908 NRDDEKASIKAV

-1934 QKTAVK
+1934 QKAAVK

-1964 STSEAETLA
+1964 GTSDAETLA
-1973 RTIGALTPE
+1973 RTVGALTPE
-1982 KGADSVTAMQKYKAI
+1982 EGADSVTAMQKYKAI

-2006 AAAAVQAIMPDSI
+2006 AAAAMQAIMPDSI

-2090 NPYSTAVGSSVRAR
+2090 NPYSTSVGSSVRAR
-2104 LESGTVTNSLPTGTS
+2104 LESGTVTNSLPTGTR
-2119 RAAGALWLP
+2119 RAAGALGLP
-2128 R
+2128 K

>member
-32 SGGELS
+32 SGGTLS

-82 GEYLKLGTKSAKE
+82 GEYLKLGTKDAKE
-95 YFNAIGNL
+95 YLNAIGNL
-103 PRTIFD
+103 PRTAFD
-109 KTIDTVDNAEK
+109 KTIDTAENLEQGAVDLA
-120 GVADLGKQVT
+120 KQAA
-130 GKWDSS
+130 GKWDAS
-136 DIQRWAAEKEAPA
+136 DIQRWAANEKAAER
-149 QPDDKETGK
+149 PDEEKMGQ
-158 GMLWKGVTQA
+158 GMLWKGTTQA

-214 NMQNGTKG
+214 NMQNATKG
-222 QKIADEIGTSTVAA
+222 QKIVDELGTTTVAA

-255 ATGGER
+255 ATGGAG

-280 QQMAQAMAKNPNFWL
+280 QQMARAMAKDPNFWL

-306 DAKADGASDW
+306 NAKADGASDW

-328 NAAAEV
+328 NAAVEV
-334 SGGIQK
+334 GGGIQK

-445 RAQTVEENANLRAEE
+445 KAQTVEENTQEANDPAKA
-460 NVQESDNPVQE
+460 
-471 AQVTEARELPAE
+471 AQVTEVRELPAE
-483 QTSAE
+483 QTSVE

-502 SAETQVR
+502 SAESQVR

-520 AERILANAELKTAFE
+520 AERILANAELRTAFE

-541 LTGTKAQQRE
+541 LAGTKAQQRE

-557 ESQNTQILQ
+557 ESQN
-566 QNAQI
+566 AQI
-571 QQVPSQ
+571 QQVQSQ
-577 NQAEIVNEPVENA
+577 NQAEIVNEPA
-590 ANAQENNNF
+590 ASTANAQESDNF
-599 ADVRGLPAVEAQV
+599 ADVRGLPTAETQA
-612 EGKNADNSGAV
+612 K
-623 PLLTESSGI
+623 ES
-632 AGARS
+632 ART

-647 LLTGEDTIFSA
+647 LLTGENTSRSA
-658 AQENARVMREA
+658 VEENARVMREA
-669 QENEAKRQKLRDNPV
+669 QENEAERQELRDNPV
-684 EPGTHAEKMGV
+684 EPGTHAERMGV
-695 KISRP
+695 KISHP

-720 SRDLEKK
+720 SRDIEKK

-741 RGIAKGASFDSAGNI
+741 QGIAKGASFDSAGNI
-756 VGGTYTADMIP
+756 VGGTYTA
-767 AEMSREKILKIAR
+767 E
-780 CYTESGQEVQKIRR
+780 
-794 EKAANIRRFRKTIG
+794 
-808 EDGLKA
+808 
-814 ARKIADEKA
+814 
-823 GDVPEDFPFWKIES
+823 
-837 SVRNYEQAAERD
+837 
-849 AKALR
+849 
-854 KGRKVEAVRKGKL
+854 
-867 KAYFARSEL
+867 
-876 SASERAFAEDLIT
+876 
-889 VETPKGMP
+889 
-897 RAEVMSAA
+897 
-905 LQYMKADAAEKAA
+905 
-918 RAEQESK
+918 
-925 VEALCRQINPTDG
+925 
-938 EKVFGRALAANVDEY
+938 
-953 GNMTDVGGALG
+953 
-964 QIPKGMSWEKV
+964 QIPTTMSKEKV
-975 TQLAYYYMAQNDYAS
+975 TQLAYYYMAKNDYAG
-990 KTIRSRKHAA
+990 KLIRSRKYAA
-1000 QRQWQGELEELF
+1000 QRQWQAKLEELF

-1045 KINEEFFDPIL
+1045 KINAELFDPIL

-1068 MFDRVRGFDLSKS
+1068 MFDRVRGFDLSES

-1097 QVSKLDPDMQKR
+1097 QMSKLDPDMQKR
-1109 VTDAATST
+1109 VADAATST
-1117 DMKMT
+1117 DVKKT
-1122 AAEANIS
+1122 AAEMNIP
-1129 REEMELA
+1129 REQMELV

-1156 KKIEEAAAEYKKA
+1156 KKIEEAAAGYKKA

-1247 RTKTRND
+1247 RTKTSND

-1346 IDSLYENI
+1346 IDSLFENI

-1396 GNKLSTI
+1396 GNKLSAI

-1448 VDGWEDAS
+1448 ADGWEGAS

-1467 LTETEG
+1467 LTETKG

-1484 FAAVDDAASRV
+1484 FEAVDDVASRV

-1545 KAMTTFQLEVA
+1545 KALTTFQLEVA

-1566 PMELQTMAKTQG
+1566 PMEFQTMAKTQG

-1594 LEAFIFNRLTEWLYG
+1594 LEAFLFDRLTEWLYG

-1645 EAVDGEREL
+1645 EAATGEREL

-1664 TEAAAK
+1664 TEAAWD
-1670 QLGYTVS
+1670 QLRYTAS
-1677 GDIPFLANAL
+1677 GDLPFISNAL
-1687 SAVGASDSNMPL
+1687 SMAGASDSNMPL
-1699 PTIPLKTGADV
+1699 PTVPVNTLSDAKTAV
-1710 AKMVVGKD
+1710 FGKD
-1718 ADTRKEA
+1718 ADTRKDA

-1754 EALVRGGAY
+1754 ETLARGGAY

-1784 LKGTQ
+1784 LKGAQ

-1908 NRDNEKASVKAV
+1908 NRDDEKASVKAV

-1964 STSEAETLA
+1964 GTSEAETLA

-1982 KGADSVTAMQKYKAI
+1982 NGADSVTAMQKYKAI

-2119 RAAGALWLP
+2119 RAAGALGLP
-2128 R
+2128 K

>member
-1 MAMSTGEFMRKYGLK
+1 MADTKRKNRFGSGNGGDLSAAVRQNTETQSRAALQN
-16 KGTQK
+16 GT
-21 TQTQGAGGPPA
+21 
-32 SGGELS
+32 L
-38 TGEFMQT
+38 
-45 FNAKAAEPV
+45 PV
-54 HHYATMHFDEKK
+54 YHYATMHFDEKK

-74 ELPKGLSF
+74 ELTKGLSF
-82 GEYLKLGTKSAKE
+82 GEYLKLGTKAAKE
-95 YFNAIGNL
+95 YFDAIGNL
-103 PRTIFD
+103 PRTVFD

-136 DIQRWAAEKEAPA
+136 DIQRWAAEKEVAER
-149 QPDDKETGK
+149 PDDKETGK
-158 GMLWKGVTQA
+158 GMLWKGVTQV

-180 GNALKELGWENNP
+180 GNALKELGWEHNP

-255 ATGGER
+255 ATGGAG

-280 QQMAQAMAKNPNFWL
+280 QQMARAMAKDPNFWL
-295 AFSQVAGQNYQ
+295 TFSQVAGQNYQ
-306 DAKADGASDW
+306 NAKADGASDW

-328 NAAAEV
+328 NAAVEV
-334 SGGIQK
+334 AGGIQK

-445 RAQTVEENANLRAEE
+445 KAQTVEENTQEAN
-460 NVQESDNPVQE
+460 NPAKA
-471 AQVTEARELPAE
+471 AQVTEVRELPAE
-483 QTSAE
+483 QTSVE
-488 TQTAE
+488 TRTAE

-502 SAETQVR
+502 SAESQVR

-520 AERILANAELKTAFE
+520 AERILANAELRTAFE

-557 ESQNTQILQ
+557 ESQNAQILQ

-571 QQVPSQ
+571 QQAQSQNQQAQSQ
-577 NQAEIVNEPVENA
+577 NQAEIVNEPVA
-590 ANAQENNNF
+590 STANAQESDNF
-599 ADVRGLPAVEAQV
+599 ADVWGMPFADTQAKESARTAV
-612 EGKNADNSGAV
+612 
-623 PLLTESSGI
+623 
-632 AGARS
+632 
-637 AAEGYAREHG
+637 EGYAREHG
-647 LLTGEDTIFSA
+647 LLTGENTSGSA
-658 AQENARVMREA
+658 VEENARVMREA
-669 QENEAKRQKLRDNPV
+669 QENEAKRQQLRDNPV
-684 EPGTHAEKMGV
+684 EPGTHAERMGV
-695 KISRP
+695 KISHP

-706 VDDLVTEAKYAKKA
+706 VDDLVTEARYAKKA
-720 SRDLEKK
+720 SRDIEKK

-741 RGIAKGASFDSAGNI
+741 QGIAKGASFDSAGNI
-756 VGGTYTADMIP
+756 VGGTYTA
-767 AEMSREKILKIAR
+767 E
-780 CYTESGQEVQKIRR
+780 
-794 EKAANIRRFRKTIG
+794 
-808 EDGLKA
+808 
-814 ARKIADEKA
+814 
-823 GDVPEDFPFWKIES
+823 
-837 SVRNYEQAAERD
+837 
-849 AKALR
+849 
-854 KGRKVEAVRKGKL
+854 
-867 KAYFARSEL
+867 
-876 SASERAFAEDLIT
+876 
-889 VETPKGMP
+889 
-897 RAEVMSAA
+897 
-905 LQYMKADAAEKAA
+905 
-918 RAEQESK
+918 
-925 VEALCRQINPTDG
+925 
-938 EKVFGRALAANVDEY
+938 
-953 GNMTDVGGALG
+953 
-964 QIPKGMSWEKV
+964 QIPTTMSKEKV
-975 TQLAYYYMAQNDYAS
+975 TQLAYYYMAKNDYAG
-990 KTIRSRKHAA
+990 KLIRSRKYAA
-1000 QRQWQGELEELF
+1000 QRQWQGKLEELF
-1012 GTPDDRKLPGA
+1012 GTSDDRKLPGA

-1068 MFDRVRGFDLSKS
+1068 MFDRVRAFDLSES

-1097 QVSKLDPDMQKR
+1097 QVSKLDPDMRKR
-1109 VTDAATST
+1109 VADAATST
-1117 DMKMT
+1117 DVKKT
-1122 AAEANIS
+1122 AAEMNIP
-1129 REEMELA
+1129 REQMELV

-1156 KKIEEAAAEYKKA
+1156 KKIEEAAAGYKKA

-1247 RTKTRND
+1247 RTKTDND

-1330 GTRLTEEQAD
+1330 GTRLTQEQAD

-1346 IDSLYENI
+1346 IDSLFENI

-1396 GNKLSTI
+1396 GNKLSAI

-1414 SALNQTAQIPM
+1414 SALNQTAQIPI

-1448 VDGWEDAS
+1448 ADGWEGAS

-1467 LTETEG
+1467 LTETKG

-1484 FAAVDDAASRV
+1484 FEVVDDVASRV
-1495 IVRAKYLQEVKNG
+1495 IVRAKYLQEVKSG

-1540 KNVFS
+1540 KNIFS
-1545 KAMTTFQLEVA
+1545 KALTTFQLEVA

-1566 PMELQTMAKTQG
+1566 PMEFQTMAKMQG
-1578 KTAAVKKL
+1578 KNVAVKKFAGL
-1586 CGFVAKYL
+1586 AMKYL
-1594 LEAFIFNRLTEWLYG
+1594 LEAFLFNRLTEWIYG

-1626 AGEGLSTNKY
+1626 AGEGLSTNQY
-1636 LLTALDNAL
+1636 LLTAADNAL
-1645 EAVDGEREL
+1645 EAMTGEREL

-1670 QLGYTVS
+1670 QLGYTAS
-1677 GDIPFLANAL
+1677 GDIPFLSNAL

-1754 EALVRGGAY
+1754 ETLVRGGAY

-1840 RSVDDDDPEAA
+1840 RSVDDGDPEAA

-1908 NRDNEKASVKAV
+1908 NRDDEKASIKAV

-1934 QKTAVK
+1934 QKAAVK

-1964 STSEAETLA
+1964 GTSDAETLA
-1973 RTIGALTPE
+1973 RTVGALTPE
-1982 KGADSVTAMQKYKAI
+1982 EGADSVTAMQKYKAI

-2006 AAAAVQAIMPDSI
+2006 AAAAMQAIMPDSI

-2090 NPYSTAVGSSVRAR
+2090 NPYSTSVGSSVRAR
-2104 LESGTVTNSLPTGTS
+2104 LESGTVTNSLPTGTR
-2119 RAAGALWLP
+2119 RAAGALGLP
-2128 R
+2128 K

>member
-21 TQTQGAGGPPA
+21 TQAQGAGGPPA
-32 SGGELS
+32 SGGTLS

-82 GEYLKLGTKSAKE
+82 GEYLKLGTKDAKE
-95 YFNAIGNL
+95 YLNAIGNL
-103 PRTIFD
+103 PRTVFD
-109 KTIDTVDNAEK
+109 KTIDTADNLEQGA
-120 GVADLGKQVT
+120 ADLAKQAA
-130 GKWDSS
+130 GKWDAS
-136 DIQRWAAEKEAPA
+136 DIQRWAANEKVAER
-149 QPDDKETGK
+149 PDEEKMGQ

-193 FSNLAEA
+193 LSNLAEA

-214 NMQNGTKG
+214 NMQNATKG
-222 QKIADEIGTSTVAA
+222 QKIVDELGTTTVAA

-255 ATGGER
+255 ATGG
-261 AAATLP
+261 AGTAATLP

-280 QQMAQAMAKNPNFWL
+280 QQMARAMAKDPNFWL

-306 DAKADGASDW
+306 NAKADGASDW

-328 NAAAEV
+328 NAAVEV
-334 SGGIQK
+334 GGGIQK

-445 RAQTVEENANLRAEE
+445 KAQTVEENTQEANDPAKA
-460 NVQESDNPVQE
+460 
-471 AQVTEARELPAE
+471 AQVTEVRELPAE
-483 QTSAE
+483 QTSVE

-502 SAETQVR
+502 SAESQVR

-520 AERILANAELKTAFE
+520 AERILANAELRTAFE

-541 LTGTKAQQRE
+541 LAGTKAQQRE

-557 ESQNTQILQ
+557 ESQN
-566 QNAQI
+566 AQI
-571 QQVPSQ
+571 QQVQSQ
-577 NQAEIVNEPVENA
+577 NQAEIVNEPA
-590 ANAQENNNF
+590 ASTANAQESDNF
-599 ADVRGLPAVEAQV
+599 ADVRGLPTAETQA
-612 EGKNADNSGAV
+612 K
-623 PLLTESSGI
+623 ES
-632 AGARS
+632 ART

-647 LLTGEDTIFSA
+647 LLTGENTSRSA
-658 AQENARVMREA
+658 VEENARVMREA
-669 QENEAKRQKLRDNPV
+669 QENEAERQELRDNPV
-684 EPGTHAEKMGV
+684 EPGTHAERMGV
-695 KISRP
+695 KISHP

-720 SRDLEKK
+720 SRDIEKK

-741 RGIAKGASFDSAGNI
+741 QGIAKGASFDSAGNI
-756 VGGTYTADMIP
+756 VGGTYTA
-767 AEMSREKILKIAR
+767 E
-780 CYTESGQEVQKIRR
+780 
-794 EKAANIRRFRKTIG
+794 
-808 EDGLKA
+808 
-814 ARKIADEKA
+814 
-823 GDVPEDFPFWKIES
+823 
-837 SVRNYEQAAERD
+837 
-849 AKALR
+849 
-854 KGRKVEAVRKGKL
+854 
-867 KAYFARSEL
+867 
-876 SASERAFAEDLIT
+876 
-889 VETPKGMP
+889 
-897 RAEVMSAA
+897 
-905 LQYMKADAAEKAA
+905 
-918 RAEQESK
+918 
-925 VEALCRQINPTDG
+925 
-938 EKVFGRALAANVDEY
+938 
-953 GNMTDVGGALG
+953 
-964 QIPKGMSWEKV
+964 QIPTTMSKEKV
-975 TQLAYYYMAQNDYAS
+975 TQLAYYYMAKNDYAG
-990 KTIRSRKHAA
+990 KLIRSRKYAA
-1000 QRQWQGELEELF
+1000 QRQWQAKLEELF

-1045 KINEEFFDPIL
+1045 KINAELFDPIL

-1068 MFDRVRGFDLSKS
+1068 MFDRVRGFDLSES

-1097 QVSKLDPDMQKR
+1097 QMSKLDPDMQKR
-1109 VTDAATST
+1109 VADAATST
-1117 DMKMT
+1117 DVKKT
-1122 AAEANIS
+1122 AAEMNIP
-1129 REEMELA
+1129 REQMELV

-1156 KKIEEAAAEYKKA
+1156 KKIEEAAAGYKKA

-1247 RTKTRND
+1247 RTKTSND

-1346 IDSLYENI
+1346 IDSLFENI

-1396 GNKLSTI
+1396 GNKLSAI

-1448 VDGWEDAS
+1448 ADGWEGAS

-1467 LTETEG
+1467 LTETKG

-1484 FAAVDDAASRV
+1484 FEAVDDVASRV

-1545 KAMTTFQLEVA
+1545 KALTTFQLEVA

-1566 PMELQTMAKTQG
+1566 PMEFQTMAKTQG

-1594 LEAFIFNRLTEWLYG
+1594 LEAFLFNRLTEWLYG

-1645 EAVDGEREL
+1645 EAATGEREL

-1664 TEAAAK
+1664 TEAAWD
-1670 QLGYTVS
+1670 QLRYTAS
-1677 GDIPFLANAL
+1677 GDLPFISNAL
-1687 SAVGASDSNMPL
+1687 SMAGASDSNMPL
-1699 PTIPLKTGADV
+1699 PTVPVNTLSDAKTAV
-1710 AKMVVGKD
+1710 FGKD
-1718 ADTRKEA
+1718 ADTRKDA

-1754 EALVRGGAY
+1754 ETLARGGAY

-1784 LKGTQ
+1784 LKGAQ

-1908 NRDNEKASVKAV
+1908 NRDDEKASVKAV

-1964 STSEAETLA
+1964 GTSEAETLA

-1982 KGADSVTAMQKYKAI
+1982 NGADSVTAMQKYKAI

-2119 RAAGALWLP
+2119 RTAGALWLP

>member
-32 SGGELS
+32 SGRTLS

-54 HHYATMHFDEKK
+54 HHYATMHFDEKQKKAK
-66 KQKKTQNP
+66 KQNQ

-82 GEYLKLGTKSAKE
+82 GEYLKLGTKDAKE
-95 YFNAIGNL
+95 YLNAIGNL
-103 PRTIFD
+103 PRTVFD
-109 KTIDTVDNAEK
+109 KTIDTAENLEQGAVDLA
-120 GVADLGKQVT
+120 KQAA
-130 GKWDSS
+130 GKWDAS
-136 DIQRWAAEKEAPA
+136 DIQRWAANEKAAER
-149 QPDDKETGK
+149 PDEEKMGQ
-158 GMLWKGVTQA
+158 GMLWKGTTQA

-214 NMQNGTKG
+214 NMQNATKG
-222 QKIADEIGTSTVAA
+222 QKIVDELGTTTVAA

-255 ATGGER
+255 ATGGAG

-280 QQMAQAMAKNPNFWL
+280 QQMARAMAKDPNFWL

-306 DAKADGASDW
+306 NAKADGASDW

-328 NAAAEV
+328 NAAVEV
-334 SGGIQK
+334 GGGIQK

-445 RAQTVEENANLRAEE
+445 KAQTVEENTQEAN
-460 NVQESDNPVQE
+460 NPAKA
-471 AQVTEARELPAE
+471 AQVTEVRELPAG
-483 QTSAE
+483 QTSVE

-502 SAETQVR
+502 SAESQVR

-520 AERILANAELKTAFE
+520 AERILANAELRTAFE

-541 LTGTKAQQRE
+541 LAGTKAQQRE

-557 ESQNTQILQ
+557 ESQN
-566 QNAQI
+566 AQI
-571 QQVPSQ
+571 QQAQSQ
-577 NQAEIVNEPVENA
+577 NQAEIVNEPVASA
-590 ANAQENNNF
+590 ANAQESDNF
-599 ADVRGLPAVEAQV
+599 ADVRGLPTAETQA
-612 EGKNADNSGAV
+612 K
-623 PLLTESSGI
+623 ES
-632 AGARS
+632 ART

-647 LLTGEDTIFSA
+647 LLTGENTSSSA
-658 AQENARVMREA
+658 VEENARVMREA
-669 QENEAKRQKLRDNPV
+669 QENEAKRQELRDNPV
-684 EPGTHAEKMGV
+684 EPGTHAERMGV
-695 KISRP
+695 KISHP

-720 SRDLEKK
+720 SRDIEKK

-741 RGIAKGASFDSAGNI
+741 QGIAKGASFDSAGNI
-756 VGGTYTADMIP
+756 VGGTYTA
-767 AEMSREKILKIAR
+767 E
-780 CYTESGQEVQKIRR
+780 
-794 EKAANIRRFRKTIG
+794 
-808 EDGLKA
+808 
-814 ARKIADEKA
+814 
-823 GDVPEDFPFWKIES
+823 
-837 SVRNYEQAAERD
+837 
-849 AKALR
+849 
-854 KGRKVEAVRKGKL
+854 
-867 KAYFARSEL
+867 
-876 SASERAFAEDLIT
+876 
-889 VETPKGMP
+889 
-897 RAEVMSAA
+897 
-905 LQYMKADAAEKAA
+905 
-918 RAEQESK
+918 
-925 VEALCRQINPTDG
+925 
-938 EKVFGRALAANVDEY
+938 
-953 GNMTDVGGALG
+953 
-964 QIPKGMSWEKV
+964 QIPTTMSKEKV
-975 TQLAYYYMAQNDYAS
+975 TQLAYYYMAKNDYAG
-990 KTIRSRKHAA
+990 KLIRSRKYAA
-1000 QRQWQGELEELF
+1000 QRQWQAKLEELF

-1045 KINEEFFDPIL
+1045 KINEELFDPIL

-1068 MFDRVRGFDLSKS
+1068 MFDRVRGFDLSES

-1087 RVIEGTAAAD
+1087 RVIEGTAVAD
-1097 QVSKLDPDMQKR
+1097 QMSKLDPDMRKR
-1109 VTDAATST
+1109 VADAATST
-1117 DMKMT
+1117 DMKKT
-1122 AAEANIS
+1122 AAEMNIPQ
-1129 REEMELA
+1129 EQMELVK
-1136 ERYKAW
+1136 RYKAW

-1156 KKIEEAAAEYKKA
+1156 KKIEEAAAGYKKA

-1214 IGIDAQV
+1214 IGIDTQV

-1247 RTKTRND
+1247 RTKTSND

-1346 IDSLYENI
+1346 IDSLFENI

-1368 DYTNKLAGKQTKVD
+1368 DYTNKLAGKRTTGD
-1382 RVFEDKFGRNFLNL
+1382 RTIEHEVGRTALNI
-1396 GNKLSTI
+1396 GNKLTKI
-1403 FGQSTIVGNLS
+1403 FGESTIVGNLS

-1425 LAAEVGAGNVAE
+1425 LTAEVGARNVAE

-1448 VDGWEDAS
+1448 TDGWEGAS

-1467 LTETEG
+1467 LTETKG

-1484 FAAVDDAASRV
+1484 FEVVDDVASRV
-1495 IVRAKYLQEVKNG
+1495 IVRAKYLQEVKSG

-1529 IQGAKPMAFED
+1529 IQGAKPMAFEGSRLSQ
-1540 KNVFS
+1540 KVL
-1545 KAMTTFQLEVA
+1545 TTFQLEVA
-1556 NAWSHISHDL
+1556 NAWSHITHDL
-1566 PMELQTMAKTQG
+1566 PMEYQTMAKTQG
-1578 KTAAVKKL
+1578 KNVAVKKFAGL
-1586 CGFVAKYL
+1586 AMKYL
-1594 LEAFIFNRLTEWLYG
+1594 LEAFLFNRLTEWLYG

-1617 IGYVTGAIG
+1617 IGYVAGAIG

-1636 LLTALDNAL
+1636 LLTALDNTL
-1645 EAVDGEREL
+1645 EAVTGERGL

-1659 EQKFD
+1659 DGGFD

-1670 QLGYTVS
+1670 QLGYTAS
-1677 GDIPFLANAL
+1677 GDIPFLSNAL

-1710 AKMVVGKD
+1710 VKMVVGKD

-1754 EALVRGGAY
+1754 ETLVRGGAY
-1763 SGYGDSERL
+1763 SGYGDSARL

-1908 NRDNEKASVKAV
+1908 NRDDEKASVKAV
-1920 EFAAEVDRMNLSDA
+1920 EFAAEVDRMNLSND

-1982 KGADSVTAMQKYKAI
+1982 EGADSVTAMQKYKAI

-2025 VRQWNVPAEKY
+2025 ARQWNVPAEKY

-2090 NPYSTAVGSSVRAR
+2090 NPYSTSVGSSVRAR

-2119 RAAGALWLP
+2119 RMAGALGLP

>member
-1 MAMSTGEFMRKYGLK
+1 MAMSTDEFMRKYGLK

-21 TQTQGAGGPPA
+21 TQAQGASGLPA
-32 SGGELS
+32 SGKSLS
-38 TGEFMQT
+38 TDEFMKT
-45 FNAKAAEPV
+45 FNAKATEPV
-54 HHYATMHFDEKK
+54 HHYATMHFDEK
-66 KQKKTQNP
+66 QKKAKKQNP

-95 YFNAIGNL
+95 YFDAIGNL
-103 PRTIFD
+103 PRTVFD

-136 DIQRWAAEKEAPA
+136 DIQRWAAEKEVAER
-149 QPDDKETGK
+149 PDDKETGK

-200 QQQIADAAQEYYGK
+200 QQKIADAAQEYYGK

-236 LPQAIMAMMTMGG
+236 LPQAIMAAMSMGG
-249 SAEAQL
+249 SAGAQL
-255 ATGGER
+255 ATGGAR
-261 AAATLP
+261 TSATLP

-280 QQMAQAMAKNPNFWL
+280 QQMARAMAKDPNFWL
-295 AFSQVAGQNYQ
+295 TFSQVAGQNYQ

-328 NAAAEV
+328 NAATEV
-334 SGGIQK
+334 SGGIQT
-340 LPGELQVSES
+340 LPGELRGGEN

-360 EEGQEEVVQGV
+360 EEGQEEAVQGV

-405 FGLGMTVGGILG
+405 FGLGAAVGGILG

-435 NVQADVRELP
+435 NIQADT
-445 RAQTVEENANLRAEE
+445 RALQAAETQAQNVGENAIK
-460 NVQESDNPVQE
+460 
-471 AQVTEARELPAE
+471 AE
-483 QTSAE
+483 QTAANTPEANNFANMRGLPTVE
-488 TQTAE
+488 TQ
-493 ARELPMGQV
+493 ARE
-502 SAETQVR
+502 
-509 ELLGGEVTNSK
+509 
-520 AERILANAELKTAFE
+520 NAKN
-535 TVTGET
+535 
-541 LTGTKAQQRE
+541 
-551 TIKRAA
+551 AA
-557 ESQNTQILQ
+557 ES
-566 QNAQI
+566 
-571 QQVPSQ
+571 
-577 NQAEIVNEPVENA
+577 
-590 ANAQENNNF
+590 
-599 ADVRGLPAVEAQV
+599 
-612 EGKNADNSGAV
+612 
-623 PLLTESSGI
+623 
-632 AGARS
+632 
-637 AAEGYAREHG
+637 YAREHG
-647 LLTGEDTIFSA
+647 LLTGENTSGSA
-658 AQENARVMREA
+658 VEENARVMREA
-669 QENEAKRQKLRDNPV
+669 QENEAKRQELRDNPV
-684 EPGTHAEKMGV
+684 EPGTHAERMGV
-695 KISRP
+695 KISHP

-706 VDDLVTEAKYAKKA
+706 VDDLVVQERYAKKA
-720 SRDLEKK
+720 SRDVTKK
-727 IRELNPTPAEKEFA
+727 IEELNPTPAEKEFA
-741 RGIAKGASFDSAGNI
+741 RGIAKGASFDGAGNI
-756 VGGTYTADMIP
+756 VGGTYTVEQIP
-767 AEMSREKILKIAR
+767 ATMSK
-780 CYTESGQEVQKIRR
+780 
-794 EKAANIRRFRKTIG
+794 
-808 EDGLKA
+808 
-814 ARKIADEKA
+814 
-823 GDVPEDFPFWKIES
+823 
-837 SVRNYEQAAERD
+837 
-849 AKALR
+849 
-854 KGRKVEAVRKGKL
+854 
-867 KAYFARSEL
+867 
-876 SASERAFAEDLIT
+876 
-889 VETPKGMP
+889 
-897 RAEVMSAA
+897 
-905 LQYMKADAAEKAA
+905 
-918 RAEQESK
+918 
-925 VEALCRQINPTDG
+925 
-938 EKVFGRALAANVDEY
+938 
-953 GNMTDVGGALG
+953 
-964 QIPKGMSWEKV
+964 EKV
-975 TQLAYYYMAQNDYAS
+975 TRLAYYYMAQNDYARQL
-990 KTIRSRKHAA
+990 IRQRKRSA
-1000 QRQWQGELEELF
+1000 QRQQEQQLEQYLATSNEK
-1012 GTPDDRKLPGA
+1012 TVPGA
-1023 LSLQVNTMQR
+1023 LSMQLNTMQR
-1033 NVEKTFGKELGK
+1033 NVEKTFGQAEGRR
-1045 KINEEFFDPIL
+1045 INEEYFDPVI
-1056 ENSAEKIRFINR
+1056 ENSAEKIRFVNR
-1068 MFDRVRGFDLSKS
+1068 MFDRVRGFKLSES

-1087 RVIEGTAAAD
+1087 QVLEGTAAAD

-1117 DMKMT
+1117 DVKKT
-1122 AAEANIS
+1122 AAEMNIP
-1129 REEMELA
+1129 REQMELV

-1142 LDTQARLQDADVDA
+1142 LDTQPRLQGADVDA

-1197 HMQPEKAQEG
+1197 HMQPEKVQEG

-1214 IGIDAQV
+1214 IGIDTQV

-1281 MKLREMSKYF
+1281 MKLREMSKYL

-1301 DRIAQAREMHNASL
+1301 DRIAQAKEMHNASL

-1396 GNKLSTI
+1396 GNKLSAI

-1425 LAAEVGAGNVAE
+1425 LTAEVGAGNVAE
-1437 AVRDIVTGETK
+1437 AVRDIATGKTK
-1448 VDGWEDAS
+1448 ADGWEGAS

-1467 LTETEG
+1467 LTETKG

-1484 FAAVDDAASRV
+1484 FEAVDDVASRV
-1495 IVRAKYLQEVKNG
+1495 IVRAKYLQEVKSG

-1540 KNVFS
+1540 KNIFS
-1545 KAMTTFQLEVA
+1545 KALTTFQLEVA

-1566 PMELQTMAKTQG
+1566 PTEFQTMAKTQG
-1578 KTAAVKKL
+1578 KNVAVKKFAGL
-1586 CGFVAKYL
+1586 AMKYL
-1594 LEAFIFNRLTEWLYG
+1594 LEAFLFNRLTEWIYG

-1626 AGEGLSTNKY
+1626 AGEGLSTNQY
-1636 LLTALDNAL
+1636 LLTAADNAL
-1645 EAVDGEREL
+1645 EAMTGERGL

-1659 EQKFD
+1659 DGGFD

-1670 QLGYTVS
+1670 QLGYTAS
-1677 GDIPFLANAL
+1677 GDIPFLSNAL

-1732 APKELKTWLPMGNQ
+1732 APKEIKTWLPMGNQ

-1814 KQTQAYRDIVA
+1814 KQTQAYRDIA
-1825 SGADKKTVYETMQAV
+1825 DSGADKKTVYETMQAV
-1840 RSVDDDDPEAA
+1840 RSVDDDDPEAE
-1851 AKAKRDAIRN
+1851 AKAKRDVIRN

-1908 NRDNEKASVKAV
+1908 NRDDEKASVKAV

-1934 QKTAVK
+1934 QKAAVK

-1964 STSEAETLA
+1964 GTSDAETLA

-1982 KGADSVTAMQKYKAI
+1982 EGADSVTAMQKYKAI

-2006 AAAAVQAIMPDSI
+2006 AAAAMQAIMPDSI

-2025 VRQWNVPAEKY
+2025 ARQWNVPAEKY

-2119 RAAGALWLP
+2119 RAAGALGLP
-2128 R
+2128 K

>member
-32 SGGELS
+32 SGGTLS

-82 GEYLKLGTKSAKE
+82 GEYLKLGTKDAKE
-95 YFNAIGNL
+95 YLNAIGNL
-103 PRTIFD
+103 PRTVFD
-109 KTIDTVDNAEK
+109 KTIDTADNLEQGA
-120 GVADLGKQVT
+120 ADLAKQAA
-130 GKWDSS
+130 GKWDAS
-136 DIQRWAAEKEAPA
+136 DIQRWAANEKVAER
-149 QPDDKETGK
+149 PDEEKMGQ
-158 GMLWKGVTQA
+158 GMLWKGTTQA

-214 NMQNGTKG
+214 NMQNATKG
-222 QKIADEIGTSTVAA
+222 QKIVDELGTTTVAA

-255 ATGGER
+255 ATGGAG

-280 QQMAQAMAKNPNFWL
+280 QQMARAMAKDPNFWL

-306 DAKADGASDW
+306 NAKADGASDW

-328 NAAAEV
+328 NAAVEV
-334 SGGIQK
+334 GGGIQK

-423 GKAAGLARGAAG
+423 GKAAGLSRGAAG

-445 RAQTVEENANLRAEE
+445 KAQTVEENTQEAN
-460 NVQESDNPVQE
+460 NPAKA
-471 AQVTEARELPAE
+471 AQVTEVRELPAE
-483 QTSAE
+483 QTSVE
-488 TQTAE
+488 TQTEE

-502 SAETQVR
+502 SAESQVR

-520 AERILANAELKTAFE
+520 AERILANAELRTAFE

-541 LTGTKAQQRE
+541 LAGTKAQQRE

-557 ESQNTQILQ
+557 ESQN
-566 QNAQI
+566 AQI
-571 QQVPSQ
+571 QQVQSQNQQGHSQ
-577 NQAEIVNEPVENA
+577 NQAKIVNEPVA
-590 ANAQENNNF
+590 STANAQESDNF
-599 ADVRGLPAVEAQV
+599 ADVRGQPYANTQA
-612 EGKNADNSGAV
+612 K
-623 PLLTESSGI
+623 ES
-632 AGARS
+632 ART

-647 LLTGEDTIFSA
+647 LLTGENTSRSA
-658 AQENARVMREA
+658 VEENARVMREA
-669 QENEAKRQKLRDNPV
+669 QENEAERQELRDNPV
-684 EPGTHAEKMGV
+684 EPGTHAERMGV
-695 KISRP
+695 KISHP

-720 SRDLEKK
+720 SRDIEKK
-727 IRELNPTPAEKEFA
+727 IRELNPTQAEKEFA
-741 RGIAKGASFDSAGNI
+741 QGIAKGASFDSAGNI
-756 VGGTYTADMIP
+756 VGGTYTA
-767 AEMSREKILKIAR
+767 E
-780 CYTESGQEVQKIRR
+780 
-794 EKAANIRRFRKTIG
+794 
-808 EDGLKA
+808 
-814 ARKIADEKA
+814 
-823 GDVPEDFPFWKIES
+823 
-837 SVRNYEQAAERD
+837 
-849 AKALR
+849 
-854 KGRKVEAVRKGKL
+854 
-867 KAYFARSEL
+867 
-876 SASERAFAEDLIT
+876 
-889 VETPKGMP
+889 
-897 RAEVMSAA
+897 
-905 LQYMKADAAEKAA
+905 
-918 RAEQESK
+918 
-925 VEALCRQINPTDG
+925 
-938 EKVFGRALAANVDEY
+938 
-953 GNMTDVGGALG
+953 
-964 QIPKGMSWEKV
+964 QIPTTMSKEKV
-975 TQLAYYYMAQNDYAS
+975 TQLAYYYMAKNDYAG
-990 KTIRSRKHAA
+990 KLIRSRKYAA
-1000 QRQWQGELEELF
+1000 QRQWQAKLEELF

-1045 KINEEFFDPIL
+1045 KINEELFDPIL

-1068 MFDRVRGFDLSKS
+1068 MFDRVRGFDLSES

-1087 RVIEGTAAAD
+1087 RVIEGTAVAD
-1097 QVSKLDPDMQKR
+1097 QVSKLDPDMRKR
-1109 VTDAATST
+1109 VADAATST
-1117 DMKMT
+1117 DVKKT
-1122 AAEANIS
+1122 AAEMNIP
-1129 REEMELA
+1129 REQMELV

-1156 KKIEEAAAEYKKA
+1156 KKIEEAAAGYKKA

-1214 IGIDAQV
+1214 IGIDTQV

-1247 RTKTRND
+1247 RTKTSND

-1346 IDSLYENI
+1346 IDSLFENI

-1396 GNKLSTI
+1396 GNKLSAI

-1448 VDGWEDAS
+1448 ADGWEGAS

-1467 LTETEG
+1467 LTETKG

-1484 FAAVDDAASRV
+1484 FEAVDDVASRV

-1545 KAMTTFQLEVA
+1545 KALTTFQLEVA

-1566 PMELQTMAKTQG
+1566 PMEFQTMAKTQG

-1594 LEAFIFNRLTEWLYG
+1594 LEAFLFNRLTEWLYG

-1645 EAVDGEREL
+1645 EAATGEREL

-1664 TEAAAK
+1664 TEAAWD
-1670 QLGYTVS
+1670 QLRYTAS
-1677 GDIPFLANAL
+1677 GDLPFISNAL
-1687 SAVGASDSNMPL
+1687 SMAGASDSNMPL
-1699 PTIPLKTGADV
+1699 PTVPVNTLSDAKTAV
-1710 AKMVVGKD
+1710 FGKD
-1718 ADTRKEA
+1718 ADTRKDA

-1754 EALVRGGAY
+1754 ETLVRGGAY

-1784 LKGTQ
+1784 LKGAQ

-1997 VDSGVSDAT
+1997 VNSGVSDAT

-2119 RAAGALWLP
+2119 RAAGALGLP
-2128 R
+2128 K

>member
-82 GEYLKLGTKSAKE
+82 GEYLKLGTKDAKE
-95 YFNAIGNL
+95 YLNAIGNL

-200 QQQIADAAQEYYGK
+200 QQQIADAAQGYYGK

-255 ATGGER
+255 ATGGAR

-280 QQMAQAMAKNPNFWL
+280 QQMAQAMAKDPNFWL
-295 AFSQVAGQNYQ
+295 AFSQVAGRNYQ

-423 GKAAGLARGAAG
+423 GKTAGLARGAEG

-445 RAQTVEENANLRAEE
+445 KAQTVEENTQEANNSATA
-460 NVQESDNPVQE
+460 
-471 AQVTEARELPAE
+471 AQVTEV
-483 QTSAE
+483 
-488 TQTAE
+488 
-493 ARELPMGQV
+493 RELPMGQV
-502 SAETQVR
+502 SAESQVR

-520 AERILANAELKTAFE
+520 AERILANAELRTAFE

-541 LTGTKAQQRE
+541 LAGTKAQQRE

-557 ESQNTQILQ
+557 ESQNAQILQ

-571 QQVPSQ
+571 QQVHSQ
-577 NQAEIVNEPVENA
+577 NQAKIVNEPIA
-590 ANAQENNNF
+590 STANAQESGNF
-599 ADVRGLPAVEAQV
+599 ADVRGLPSADTQVKSKNERTSKAMPLLPERSEIAGSQGLPVRADNAVYKVV
-612 EGKNADNSGAV
+612 EIPQEKIDEISAYVDSVESATARKKYKRIIKDLFMGKTFKNANTLANGLYYEIGIGSKGIGEIISRQPVSADTLAMLEQLDEIVENAKWMASEPSKHTARHLKRTDIFETKAMFGELPGVARMRVNVGDQGNNLYYLTNVKTEASNSQPRNNDRWKRGI
-623 PLLTESSGI
+623 ESEAS
-632 AGARS
+632 ASNMVSESKRDVKSTQAKESART

-647 LLTGEDTIFSA
+647 LLTGENTSGSA
-658 AQENARVMREA
+658 VEENARVMREA
-669 QENEAKRQKLRDNPV
+669 QENEAKRQQLRDNPV

-695 KISRP
+695 KISHP

-720 SRDLEKK
+720 SRDIEKK

-741 RGIAKGASFDSAGNI
+741 QGIAKGASFDSAGNI
-756 VGGTYTADMIP
+756 VGGTYTA
-767 AEMSREKILKIAR
+767 E
-780 CYTESGQEVQKIRR
+780 
-794 EKAANIRRFRKTIG
+794 
-808 EDGLKA
+808 
-814 ARKIADEKA
+814 
-823 GDVPEDFPFWKIES
+823 
-837 SVRNYEQAAERD
+837 
-849 AKALR
+849 
-854 KGRKVEAVRKGKL
+854 
-867 KAYFARSEL
+867 
-876 SASERAFAEDLIT
+876 
-889 VETPKGMP
+889 
-897 RAEVMSAA
+897 
-905 LQYMKADAAEKAA
+905 
-918 RAEQESK
+918 
-925 VEALCRQINPTDG
+925 
-938 EKVFGRALAANVDEY
+938 
-953 GNMTDVGGALG
+953 
-964 QIPKGMSWEKV
+964 QIPTTMSKEKV
-975 TQLAYYYMAQNDYAS
+975 TQLAYYYMAKNDYAG
-990 KTIRSRKHAA
+990 KLIRSRKYAA
-1000 QRQWQGELEELF
+1000 QRQWQGKMEELF
-1012 GTPDDRKLPGA
+1012 GTSDDRKLPGA

-1068 MFDRVRGFDLSKS
+1068 MFDRVRGFDLSES

-1117 DMKMT
+1117 DVKKA
-1122 AAEANIS
+1122 AAEMNIP
-1129 REEMELA
+1129 REQMELV

-1156 KKIEEAAAEYKKA
+1156 KKIEEAAAGYKKA

-1197 HMQPEKAQEG
+1197 HMQPEKVQEG

-1247 RTKTRND
+1247 RTKTSND

-1346 IDSLYENI
+1346 IDSLFENI

-1368 DYTNKLAGKQTKVD
+1368 DYTNKLAGKRTTGD
-1382 RVFEDKFGRNFLNL
+1382 RTIEHEVGRTALNI
-1396 GNKLSTI
+1396 GNKLTKI
-1403 FGQSTIVGNLS
+1403 FGESTIVGNLS

-1425 LAAEVGAGNVAE
+1425 LTAEVGVGNVAE

-1448 VDGWEDAS
+1448 ADGWEGAS

-1467 LTETEG
+1467 LTETKG

-1484 FAAVDDAASRV
+1484 FEVVDDVASRV

-1529 IQGAKPMAFED
+1529 IQGAKPMAFEGSRLSQ
-1540 KNVFS
+1540 KVL
-1545 KAMTTFQLEVA
+1545 TTFQLEVA

-1566 PMELQTMAKTQG
+1566 PMEFQTMAKTQG
-1578 KTAAVKKL
+1578 KNVAVKKFAGL
-1586 CGFVAKYL
+1586 AMKYL
-1594 LEAFIFNRLTEWLYG
+1594 LEAFLFNRLTEWIYG

-1645 EAVDGEREL
+1645 EAATGEREL

-1677 GDIPFLANAL
+1677 GDIPFLSNAL

-1710 AKMVVGKD
+1710 AKMIVGKD
-1718 ADTRKEA
+1718 ADTRKDA

-1754 EALVRGGAY
+1754 ETLVRGGAY

-1802 EFYASGDRSLTV
+1802 EFYASGDRSLSV

-1851 AKAKRDAIRN
+1851 AKAKRDVIRN

-2090 NPYSTAVGSSVRAR
+2090 NPYSTSVGSSVRAR
-2104 LESGTVTNSLPTGTS
+2104 LESGTVTSSLPTGTS
-2119 RAAGALWLP
+2119 RTAGALWLP

>member
-1 MAMSTGEFMRKYGLK
+1 MAMSTDEFMRKYGLK

-21 TQTQGAGGPPA
+21 TQAQGASGLPA
-32 SGGELS
+32 SGKSLS
-38 TGEFMQT
+38 TGEFMKT
-45 FNAKAAEPV
+45 FNAKATEPV
-54 HHYATMHFDEKK
+54 HHYATMHFDEK
-66 KQKKTQNP
+66 QKKAKKQNP

-103 PRTIFD
+103 PRTVFD

-136 DIQRWAAEKEAPA
+136 DIQRWAAEKEVAER
-149 QPDDKETGK
+149 PDDKETGK

-200 QQQIADAAQEYYGK
+200 QQKIADAAQEYYGK

-236 LPQAIMAMMTMGG
+236 LPQAIMAAMSMGG
-249 SAEAQL
+249 SAGAQL
-255 ATGGER
+255 ATGGAR

-280 QQMAQAMAKNPNFWL
+280 QQMARAMAKDPNFWL
-295 AFSQVAGQNYQ
+295 TFSQVAGQNYQ
-306 DAKADGASDW
+306 NAKADGASDW

-334 SGGIQK
+334 SGGIQT
-340 LPGELQVSES
+340 LPGELRGGEN

-391 DEDAVLNPVTGAKE
+391 DEGAVLNPMTGAKE
-405 FGLGMTVGGILG
+405 FGLGAAVGGILG

-435 NVQADVRELP
+435 NVQTDVREL
-445 RAQTVEENANLRAEE
+445 Q
-460 NVQESDNPVQE
+460 
-471 AQVTEARELPAE
+471 
-483 QTSAE
+483 
-488 TQTAE
+488 
-493 ARELPMGQV
+493 
-502 SAETQVR
+502 
-509 ELLGGEVTNSK
+509 
-520 AERILANAELKTAFE
+520 
-535 TVTGET
+535 
-541 LTGTKAQQRE
+541 KAQQRE

-557 ESQNTQILQ
+557 ESQNAQILQ

-571 QQVPSQ
+571 QQVHSQ
-577 NQAEIVNEPVENA
+577 NQAKIVNEPVA
-590 ANAQENNNF
+590 STANAQESGNF
-599 ADVRGLPAVEAQV
+599 ANMRGLPTVETQARENAQ
-612 EGKNADNSGAV
+612 N
-623 PLLTESSGI
+623 
-632 AGARS
+632 
-637 AAEGYAREHG
+637 AAESYAREHG
-647 LLTGEDTIFSA
+647 LLTGENTSGSA
-658 AQENARVMREA
+658 VEENARVMREA
-669 QENEAKRQKLRDNPV
+669 QENEAKRQELRDNPV
-684 EPGTHAEKMGV
+684 EPGTHAERMGV
-695 KISRP
+695 KISHP

-706 VDDLVTEAKYAKKA
+706 VDDLVAQERYAKKA
-720 SRDLEKK
+720 NRDVTKK
-727 IRELNPTPAEKEFA
+727 IEELNPTPAEKEFA
-741 RGIAKGASFDSAGNI
+741 RGIAKGASFDGAGNI
-756 VGGTYTADMIP
+756 VGGTYTVEQIP
-767 AEMSREKILKIAR
+767 ATMSK
-780 CYTESGQEVQKIRR
+780 
-794 EKAANIRRFRKTIG
+794 
-808 EDGLKA
+808 
-814 ARKIADEKA
+814 
-823 GDVPEDFPFWKIES
+823 
-837 SVRNYEQAAERD
+837 
-849 AKALR
+849 
-854 KGRKVEAVRKGKL
+854 
-867 KAYFARSEL
+867 
-876 SASERAFAEDLIT
+876 
-889 VETPKGMP
+889 
-897 RAEVMSAA
+897 
-905 LQYMKADAAEKAA
+905 
-918 RAEQESK
+918 
-925 VEALCRQINPTDG
+925 
-938 EKVFGRALAANVDEY
+938 
-953 GNMTDVGGALG
+953 
-964 QIPKGMSWEKV
+964 EKV
-975 TQLAYYYMAQNDYAS
+975 TRLAYYYMAQNDYAG
-990 KTIRSRKHAA
+990 KLIRSRKHAA
-1000 QRQWQGELEELF
+1000 QRQWQAKLEELF

-1033 NVEKTFGKELGK
+1033 NVEKTFGQTEGR
-1045 KINEEFFDPIL
+1045 KINEEYFDPVI
-1056 ENSAEKIRFINR
+1056 ENSAEKIRFVNR
-1068 MFDRVRGFDLSKS
+1068 MFDRVRGFKLSKS
-1081 ESALVQ
+1081 ESAIVQ
-1087 RVIEGTAAAD
+1087 QVLEGTAAAD

-1117 DMKMT
+1117 DVKKT
-1122 AAEANIS
+1122 AAEMNIP
-1129 REEMELA
+1129 REQMELV

-1142 LDTQARLQDADVDA
+1142 LDTQARLQGADVDA

-1197 HMQPEKAQEG
+1197 HMQPEKVQEG

-1247 RTKTRND
+1247 RTKTSND

-1281 MKLREMSKYF
+1281 MKLREMSKYL
-1291 RGKYARDGIS
+1291 RGKYARDGIG
-1301 DRIAQAREMHNASL
+1301 DRIAQAKEMHNASL
-1315 EQKIGFLE
+1315 EQKTGFLE

-1396 GNKLSTI
+1396 GNKLSAI

-1425 LAAEVGAGNVAE
+1425 LTAEVGVGNVAE
-1437 AVRDIVTGETK
+1437 AVRDIATGKTK
-1448 VDGWEDAS
+1448 ADGWEGAS

-1467 LTETEG
+1467 LTETKG

-1484 FAAVDDAASRV
+1484 FEAVDDVASRV
-1495 IVRAKYLQEVKNG
+1495 IVRAKYLQEVKSG

-1545 KAMTTFQLEVA
+1545 KALTTFQLEVT

-1566 PMELQTMAKTQG
+1566 PAEFQTMAKTQG
-1578 KTAAVKKL
+1578 KNVAVKKFAGL
-1586 CGFVAKYL
+1586 AMKYL
-1594 LEAFIFNRLTEWLYG
+1594 LEAFLFNRLTEWIYG

-1626 AGEGLSTNKY
+1626 AGEGLSTNQY
-1636 LLTALDNAL
+1636 LLTAADNAL
-1645 EAVDGEREL
+1645 EAMTGERGL

-1659 EQKFD
+1659 DGGFD

-1670 QLGYTVS
+1670 QLGYTAS

-1732 APKELKTWLPMGNQ
+1732 APKEIKTWLPMGNQ

-1851 AKAKRDAIRN
+1851 AKAKRDVIRN

-1908 NRDNEKASVKAV
+1908 NRDDEKASIKAV

-1934 QKTAVK
+1934 QKAAVK

-1964 STSEAETLA
+1964 SMSEAETLA

-1982 KGADSVTAMQKYKAI
+1982 EGADSVTAMQKYKAI

-2006 AAAAVQAIMPDSI
+2006 AAAAMQAIMPESI

-2025 VRQWNVPAEKY
+2025 ARQWNVPAEKY
-2036 VEVYEATEG
+2036 VEVYETTEG

-2119 RAAGALWLP
+2119 RAAGALGLP

>member
-21 TQTQGAGGPPA
+21 TQTQGVGGPPA
-32 SGGELS
+32 SGGALS

-45 FNAKAAEPV
+45 FNAEAAEPV

-74 ELPKGLSF
+74 GLPKGLSF
-82 GEYLKLGTKSAKE
+82 GEYLKLGTKAAKE

-103 PRTIFD
+103 PRTVFD

-255 ATGGER
+255 ATGGAR

-267 GIVGNAKTSAVTA
+267 GIIGNAKTSTVTA

-295 AFSQVAGQNYQ
+295 AFSQVAGRNYQ

-328 NAAAEV
+328 NAAVEV

-377 NLTYNKGN
+377 NLIYNKGN

-435 NVQADVRELP
+435 NVQADT
-445 RAQTVEENANLRAEE
+445 RALQA
-460 NVQESDNPVQE
+460 
-471 AQVTEARELPAE
+471 
-483 QTSAE
+483 
-488 TQTAE
+488 
-493 ARELPMGQV
+493 
-502 SAETQVR
+502 AETQVQNV
-509 ELLGGEVTNSK
+509 GENAIK
-520 AERILANAELKTAFE
+520 AEPTAANTPEANNFANMRGLP
-535 TVTGET
+535 TVE
-541 LTGTKAQQRE
+541 AQAKEGAQN
-551 TIKRAA
+551 AA
-557 ESQNTQILQ
+557 ES
-566 QNAQI
+566 
-571 QQVPSQ
+571 
-577 NQAEIVNEPVENA
+577 
-590 ANAQENNNF
+590 
-599 ADVRGLPAVEAQV
+599 
-612 EGKNADNSGAV
+612 
-623 PLLTESSGI
+623 
-632 AGARS
+632 
-637 AAEGYAREHG
+637 YAREHG
-647 LLTGEDTIFSA
+647 LLTGENTSGSA
-658 AQENARVMREA
+658 AEENARVMREA
-669 QENEAKRQKLRDNPV
+669 QENEAKRQELRDNPV
-684 EPGTHAEKMGV
+684 EPGTHAERMGV
-695 KISRP
+695 KISHP

-706 VDDLVTEAKYAKKA
+706 VDDLVVQERYAKKA
-720 SRDLEKK
+720 NRDVVKK
-727 IRELNPTPAEKEFA
+727 IEELNPTPAEKEFA
-741 RGIAKGASFDSAGNI
+741 RGIAKGASFDGAGNI
-756 VGGTYTADMIP
+756 VGGTYTVEQIP
-767 AEMSREKILKIAR
+767 ATMSK
-780 CYTESGQEVQKIRR
+780 
-794 EKAANIRRFRKTIG
+794 
-808 EDGLKA
+808 
-814 ARKIADEKA
+814 
-823 GDVPEDFPFWKIES
+823 
-837 SVRNYEQAAERD
+837 
-849 AKALR
+849 
-854 KGRKVEAVRKGKL
+854 
-867 KAYFARSEL
+867 
-876 SASERAFAEDLIT
+876 
-889 VETPKGMP
+889 
-897 RAEVMSAA
+897 
-905 LQYMKADAAEKAA
+905 
-918 RAEQESK
+918 
-925 VEALCRQINPTDG
+925 
-938 EKVFGRALAANVDEY
+938 
-953 GNMTDVGGALG
+953 
-964 QIPKGMSWEKV
+964 EKV
-975 TQLAYYYMAQNDYAS
+975 TRLAYYYMAQNDYARQL
-990 KTIRSRKHAA
+990 IRQRKRSA
-1000 QRQWQGELEELF
+1000 QRQQEQQLEQYLATSNEK
-1012 GTPDDRKLPGA
+1012 TVPGA
-1023 LSLQVNTMQR
+1023 LSMQLNTMQR
-1033 NVEKTFGKELGK
+1033 NVEKTFGQAEGRR
-1045 KINEEFFDPIL
+1045 INEEYFDPVI
-1056 ENSAEKIRFINR
+1056 ENSAEKIRFVNR
-1068 MFDRVRGFDLSKS
+1068 MFDRVRGFKLSKS
-1081 ESALVQ
+1081 ESAIVQ
-1087 RVIEGTAAAD
+1087 QVLEGTAAAD
-1097 QVSKLDPDMQKR
+1097 QVSKLNPDMQKR
-1109 VTDAATST
+1109 VMDAATST
-1117 DMKMT
+1117 DVKKT
-1122 AAEANIS
+1122 AAEMNIP
-1129 REEMELA
+1129 REQMELV

-1197 HMQPEKAQEG
+1197 HMQPEKVQEG

-1214 IGIDAQV
+1214 IGIDTQV

-1281 MKLREMSKYF
+1281 MKLREMSKYL

-1346 IDSLYENI
+1346 IDSLFENI

-1396 GNKLSTI
+1396 GNKLSAI

-1425 LAAEVGAGNVAE
+1425 LTAEVGVGNVAE
-1437 AVRDIVTGETK
+1437 AVRDIATGKTK
-1448 VDGWEDAS
+1448 ADGWEGAS

-1467 LTETEG
+1467 LTETKG

-1484 FAAVDDAASRV
+1484 FEAVDDAASRV

-1545 KAMTTFQLEVA
+1545 KALTTFQLEVA

-1566 PMELQTMAKTQG
+1566 PMEFQTMAKTQG
-1578 KTAAVKKL
+1578 KNVAVKKFAGL
-1586 CGFVAKYL
+1586 AMKYL
-1594 LEAFIFNRLTEWLYG
+1594 LEAFLFNRLTEWIYG

-1636 LLTALDNAL
+1636 LLTALDNTL
-1645 EAVDGEREL
+1645 EAVTGERGL

-1659 EQKFD
+1659 DGGFD

-1670 QLGYTVS
+1670 QLGYTAS
-1677 GDIPFLANAL
+1677 GDIPFLSNAL

-1784 LKGTQ
+1784 LKGAQ

-1825 SGADKKTVYETMQAV
+1825 GGADKKTVYETMQAV

-1851 AKAKRDAIRN
+1851 AKAKRDVIRN

-1908 NRDNEKASVKAV
+1908 NRDDEKASIKAV

-1934 QKTAVK
+1934 QKAAVK

-1982 KGADSVTAMQKYKAI
+1982 EGADSVTAMQKYKAI

-2006 AAAAVQAIMPDSI
+2006 AAAMQAIMPESI

-2025 VRQWNVPAEKY
+2025 ARQWNVPAEKY

>member
-1 MAMSTGEFMRKYGLK
+1 MADTKRKNRFGSGNGGDLSAAVRQNTETQSRAALQN
-16 KGTQK
+16 GT
-21 TQTQGAGGPPA
+21 
-32 SGGELS
+32 L
-38 TGEFMQT
+38 
-45 FNAKAAEPV
+45 PV

-82 GEYLKLGTKSAKE
+82 GEYLKLGTKDAKE
-95 YFNAIGNL
+95 YLNAIGNL

-136 DIQRWAAEKEAPA
+136 DIQRWAAEKEVAER
-149 QPDDKETGK
+149 PDDKETGK

-236 LPQAIMAMMTMGG
+236 LPQAIMAAMSMGG
-249 SAEAQL
+249 SVEAQL

-295 AFSQVAGQNYQ
+295 AFSQVAGRNYQ

-328 NAAAEV
+328 NAAVEV

-377 NLTYNKGN
+377 NLIYNKGN

-435 NVQADVRELP
+435 NVQTDVRELQK
-445 RAQTVEENANLRAEE
+445 AQTVEENTQEAN
-460 NVQESDNPVQE
+460 NPAKA
-471 AQVTEARELPAE
+471 AQVTEVRELPAE
-483 QTSAE
+483 QTSVE

-493 ARELPMGQV
+493 SP
-502 SAETQVR
+502 
-509 ELLGGEVTNSK
+509 
-520 AERILANAELKTAFE
+520 NA
-535 TVTGET
+535 
-541 LTGTKAQQRE
+541 
-551 TIKRAA
+551 
-557 ESQNTQILQ
+557 QILQ

-571 QQVPSQ
+571 QQVHSQ
-577 NQAEIVNEPVENA
+577 NQAKIVNEPVA
-590 ANAQENNNF
+590 STANAQENNNF
-599 ADVRGLPAVEAQV
+599 ADVRGLPSAETQT
-612 EGKNADNSGAV
+612 K
-623 PLLTESSGI
+623 ES
-632 AGARS
+632 ART

-647 LLTGEDTIFSA
+647 LLTGENTSGSA
-658 AQENARVMREA
+658 VEENARVMREA
-669 QENEAKRQKLRDNPV
+669 QENEAKRQELRDNPV

-695 KISRP
+695 KISHP

-720 SRDLEKK
+720 SRDIEKK

-741 RGIAKGASFDSAGNI
+741 QGIAKGASFDSAGNI
-756 VGGTYTADMIP
+756 VGGTYTA
-767 AEMSREKILKIAR
+767 E
-780 CYTESGQEVQKIRR
+780 
-794 EKAANIRRFRKTIG
+794 
-808 EDGLKA
+808 
-814 ARKIADEKA
+814 
-823 GDVPEDFPFWKIES
+823 
-837 SVRNYEQAAERD
+837 
-849 AKALR
+849 
-854 KGRKVEAVRKGKL
+854 
-867 KAYFARSEL
+867 
-876 SASERAFAEDLIT
+876 
-889 VETPKGMP
+889 
-897 RAEVMSAA
+897 
-905 LQYMKADAAEKAA
+905 
-918 RAEQESK
+918 
-925 VEALCRQINPTDG
+925 
-938 EKVFGRALAANVDEY
+938 
-953 GNMTDVGGALG
+953 
-964 QIPKGMSWEKV
+964 QIPTTMSKEKV
-975 TQLAYYYMAQNDYAS
+975 TQLAYYYMAKNDYAG
-990 KTIRSRKHAA
+990 KLIRSRKYAA
-1000 QRQWQGELEELF
+1000 QRQWQAKLEELF

-1033 NVEKTFGKELGK
+1033 NVEETFGKELGK
-1045 KINEEFFDPIL
+1045 KINEELFNPIL

-1068 MFDRVRGFDLSKS
+1068 MFDRVRGFDLSES

-1097 QVSKLDPDMQKR
+1097 QVSKLDPDMRKR
-1109 VTDAATST
+1109 VADAATST
-1117 DMKMT
+1117 DVKKT
-1122 AAEANIS
+1122 AAEMNIPQ
-1129 REEMELA
+1129 EQMELV

-1156 KKIEEAAAEYKKA
+1156 KKIEEAAAGYKKA

-1214 IGIDAQV
+1214 IGIDTQV

-1247 RTKTRND
+1247 RTKTSND

-1346 IDSLYENI
+1346 IDSLFENI

-1368 DYTNKLAGKQTKVD
+1368 DYTNKLAGKRTTGD
-1382 RVFEDKFGRNFLNL
+1382 RTIEHEVGRTALNI
-1396 GNKLSTI
+1396 GNKLTKI
-1403 FGQSTIVGNLS
+1403 FGESTIVGNLS

-1425 LAAEVGAGNVAE
+1425 LTAEVGVGNVAE

-1448 VDGWEDAS
+1448 ADGWEGAS

-1467 LTETEG
+1467 LTETKG

-1484 FAAVDDAASRV
+1484 FEAVDDVASRV

-1529 IQGAKPMAFED
+1529 IQGAKPMAFEGSRLSQ
-1540 KNVFS
+1540 KVL
-1545 KAMTTFQLEVA
+1545 TTFQLEVA
-1556 NAWSHISHDL
+1556 NAWSHITHDL
-1566 PMELQTMAKTQG
+1566 PMEYQTMAKTQG
-1578 KTAAVKKL
+1578 KNVAVKKFAGL
-1586 CGFVAKYL
+1586 AMKYL
-1594 LEAFIFNRLTEWLYG
+1594 LEAFLFNRLTEWIYG

-1636 LLTALDNAL
+1636 LLTALDNTL
-1645 EAVDGEREL
+1645 EAVTGERGL

-1659 EQKFD
+1659 DGGFD

-1677 GDIPFLANAL
+1677 GDIPFLSNAL

-1710 AKMVVGKD
+1710 AKMIVGKD

-1754 EALVRGGAY
+1754 ETLVRGGAY

-1784 LKGTQ
+1784 LKGAQ

-1840 RSVDDDDPEAA
+1840 RSVDDDDPETA

-1908 NRDNEKASVKAV
+1908 NRDDEKASVKAV

-1982 KGADSVTAMQKYKAI
+1982 EGADSVTAMQKYKAI

-2006 AAAAVQAIMPDSI
+2006 AAAAMQAIMPESI

-2025 VRQWNVPAEKY
+2025 ACQWNVPAEKY

-2104 LESGTVTNSLPTGTS
+2104 LESGMATNSLPTGTS
-2119 RAAGALWLP
+2119 RTAGALWLP

>member
-1 MAMSTGEFMRKYGLK
+1 MADTKRKNRFGSGNGGDLSAAVRQNTETQSRAALQN
-16 KGTQK
+16 GT
-21 TQTQGAGGPPA
+21 
-32 SGGELS
+32 L
-38 TGEFMQT
+38 
-45 FNAKAAEPV
+45 PV

-66 KQKKTQNP
+66 KKAKKQNP

-82 GEYLKLGTKSAKE
+82 GEYLKLGTKAAKE

-103 PRTIFD
+103 PRTVFD

-255 ATGGER
+255 ATGGAR

-280 QQMAQAMAKNPNFWL
+280 QQMARAMAKDPNFWL

-306 DAKADGASDW
+306 NAKADGASDW

-328 NAAAEV
+328 NAAVEV
-334 SGGIQK
+334 AGGIQK

-445 RAQTVEENANLRAEE
+445 KAQTVEENTQEANNSAKA
-460 NVQESDNPVQE
+460 
-471 AQVTEARELPAE
+471 AQVTEVRELPAE
-483 QTSAE
+483 QTSVE

-502 SAETQVR
+502 SAESQVR

-520 AERILANAELKTAFE
+520 AERILANAELRTAFE

-541 LTGTKAQQRE
+541 LAGTKAQQRE

-557 ESQNTQILQ
+557 ESQNAQILQ

-571 QQVPSQ
+571 QQVHSQ
-577 NQAEIVNEPVENA
+577 NQAKIVNEPVA
-590 ANAQENNNF
+590 STVNAQESGNF
-599 ADVRGLPAVEAQV
+599 ADVRGLPS
-612 EGKNADNSGAV
+612 ADTQAK
-623 PLLTESSGI
+623 ES
-632 AGARS
+632 ART

-647 LLTGEDTIFSA
+647 LLTGENTSGSA
-658 AQENARVMREA
+658 VEENARVMREA
-669 QENEAKRQKLRDNPV
+669 QENEAKRQQLRDNPV

-695 KISRP
+695 KISHP

-720 SRDLEKK
+720 SRDIEKK

-741 RGIAKGASFDSAGNI
+741 QGIAKGASFDSAGNI
-756 VGGTYTADMIP
+756 VGGTYTA
-767 AEMSREKILKIAR
+767 E
-780 CYTESGQEVQKIRR
+780 
-794 EKAANIRRFRKTIG
+794 
-808 EDGLKA
+808 
-814 ARKIADEKA
+814 
-823 GDVPEDFPFWKIES
+823 
-837 SVRNYEQAAERD
+837 
-849 AKALR
+849 
-854 KGRKVEAVRKGKL
+854 
-867 KAYFARSEL
+867 
-876 SASERAFAEDLIT
+876 
-889 VETPKGMP
+889 
-897 RAEVMSAA
+897 
-905 LQYMKADAAEKAA
+905 
-918 RAEQESK
+918 
-925 VEALCRQINPTDG
+925 
-938 EKVFGRALAANVDEY
+938 
-953 GNMTDVGGALG
+953 
-964 QIPKGMSWEKV
+964 QIPTTMSKEKV
-975 TQLAYYYMAQNDYAS
+975 TQLAYYYMAKNDYAG
-990 KTIRSRKHAA
+990 KLIRSRKYAA
-1000 QRQWQGELEELF
+1000 QRQWQGKLEELF
-1012 GTPDDRKLPGA
+1012 GTSDDRKLPGA

-1068 MFDRVRGFDLSKS
+1068 MFDRVRGFDLSES

-1087 RVIEGTAAAD
+1087 RVIEGTAVAD

-1117 DMKMT
+1117 DMKKT
-1122 AAEANIS
+1122 AAEMNIP
-1129 REEMELA
+1129 REQMELV

-1156 KKIEEAAAEYKKA
+1156 KKIEEAAAGYKKA
-1169 YNEFYDLINEFLVSH
+1169 YNEFYDLVNEFLVSH

-1197 HMQPEKAQEG
+1197 HMQPEKVQEG

-1247 RTKTRND
+1247 RTKTSND

-1368 DYTNKLAGKQTKVD
+1368 DYTNKLAGKRTTGD
-1382 RVFEDKFGRNFLNL
+1382 RTIEHEVGRTALNI
-1396 GNKLSTI
+1396 GNKLTKI
-1403 FGQSTIVGNLS
+1403 FGESTIVGNLS

-1425 LAAEVGAGNVAE
+1425 LTAEVGVGNVAE

-1448 VDGWEDAS
+1448 ADGWEGES

-1467 LTETEG
+1467 LTETKG

-1484 FAAVDDAASRV
+1484 FEVVDDVASRV

-1508 ATHEEAMR
+1508 ATYEEAMR

-1529 IQGAKPMAFED
+1529 IQGAKPMAFEGSRLSQ
-1540 KNVFS
+1540 KVL
-1545 KAMTTFQLEVA
+1545 TTFQLEVA
-1556 NAWSHISHDL
+1556 NAWSHITHDL
-1566 PMELQTMAKTQG
+1566 PMEFQTMAKTQG
-1578 KTAAVKKL
+1578 KNVAVKKFAGL
-1586 CGFVAKYL
+1586 AMKYL
-1594 LEAFIFNRLTEWLYG
+1594 LEAFLFNRLTEWLYG

-1645 EAVDGEREL
+1645 EAATGERGL

-1659 EQKFD
+1659 DGGFD

-1670 QLGYTVS
+1670 QLGYTAS
-1677 GDIPFLANAL
+1677 GDIPFLSNAL

-1754 EALVRGGAY
+1754 ETLVRGGAY

-1784 LKGTQ
+1784 LKGAQ

-1802 EFYASGDRSLTV
+1802 EFYASGDRSLSV

-1851 AKAKRDAIRN
+1851 AKAKRDVIRN

-1908 NRDNEKASVKAV
+1908 NRDDEKASIKAV

-2090 NPYSTAVGSSVRAR
+2090 NPYSTSVGSSVRAR
-2104 LESGTVTNSLPTGTS
+2104 LESGTVTNSLPTGAS
-2119 RAAGALWLP
+2119 RTAGALGLP
-2128 R
+2128 K

>member
-1 MAMSTGEFMRKYGLK
+1 MAMSTDEFMRKYGLK

-21 TQTQGAGGPPA
+21 TQAQGASGLPA
-32 SGGELS
+32 SGGTLS
-38 TGEFMQT
+38 TGKFMQT

-54 HHYATMHFDEKK
+54 HHYATMHFDEEK

-82 GEYLKLGTKSAKE
+82 GEYLKLGTKDAKE

-103 PRTIFD
+103 PRTVFD

-136 DIQRWAAEKEAPA
+136 DIQRWAAEKEVAER
-149 QPDDKETGK
+149 PDDKETGK

-200 QQQIADAAQEYYGK
+200 QQKIADAAQEYYGK

-249 SAEAQL
+249 SAGTQL
-255 ATGGER
+255 AADGAKT
-261 AAATLP
+261 AATLP

-280 QQMAQAMAKNPNFWL
+280 QQMAQAMAKDPNFWL

-328 NAAAEV
+328 NAAVEV
-334 SGGIQK
+334 GGGIQK
-340 LPGELQVSES
+340 LPGELQVSEN

-391 DEDAVLNPVTGAKE
+391 DEGAVLNPVTGAKE
-405 FGLGMTVGGILG
+405 FGLGAAVGGILG

-445 RAQTVEENANLRAEE
+445 
-460 NVQESDNPVQE
+460 
-471 AQVTEARELPAE
+471 
-483 QTSAE
+483 
-488 TQTAE
+488 
-493 ARELPMGQV
+493 
-502 SAETQVR
+502 
-509 ELLGGEVTNSK
+509 
-520 AERILANAELKTAFE
+520 
-535 TVTGET
+535 
-541 LTGTKAQQRE
+541 KAQQRE
-551 TIKRAA
+551 TIKQAA
-557 ESQNTQILQ
+557 ESQNTKILQPLQ
-566 QNAQI
+566 QNT
-571 QQVPSQ
+571 QVQSQ
-577 NQAEIVNEPVENA
+577 NQAEIVNEPVA
-590 ANAQENNNF
+590 STVNAQESGNF
-599 ADVRGLPAVEAQV
+599 ADVRGLPTVETQAREGAQ
-612 EGKNADNSGAV
+612 N
-623 PLLTESSGI
+623 
-632 AGARS
+632 
-637 AAEGYAREHG
+637 AAESYARAHG
-647 LLTGEDTIFSA
+647 LLTGENTSGSA
-658 AQENARVMREA
+658 VEENARVMREA

-695 KISRP
+695 KISHP

-720 SRDLEKK
+720 SRDIEKK

-741 RGIAKGASFDSAGNI
+741 QGIAKGASFDSDGNI
-756 VGGTYTADMIP
+756 VGGTYTAEQIP
-767 AEMSREKILKIAR
+767 TTMSK
-780 CYTESGQEVQKIRR
+780 
-794 EKAANIRRFRKTIG
+794 
-808 EDGLKA
+808 
-814 ARKIADEKA
+814 
-823 GDVPEDFPFWKIES
+823 
-837 SVRNYEQAAERD
+837 
-849 AKALR
+849 
-854 KGRKVEAVRKGKL
+854 
-867 KAYFARSEL
+867 
-876 SASERAFAEDLIT
+876 
-889 VETPKGMP
+889 
-897 RAEVMSAA
+897 
-905 LQYMKADAAEKAA
+905 
-918 RAEQESK
+918 
-925 VEALCRQINPTDG
+925 
-938 EKVFGRALAANVDEY
+938 EKVA
-953 GNMTDVGGALG
+953 
-964 QIPKGMSWEKV
+964 
-975 TQLAYYYMAQNDYAS
+975 QLAYYYMAKNDYAG
-990 KTIRSRKHAA
+990 KLIRSRKYAA
-1000 QRQWQGELEELF
+1000 QRQWQAKLEELF

-1045 KINEEFFDPIL
+1045 KINEELFNPIL

-1068 MFDRVRGFDLSKS
+1068 MFDRVRGFDLSES
-1081 ESALVQ
+1081 ESAIVQ
-1087 RVIEGTAAAD
+1087 QVLEGTAAAD

-1109 VTDAATST
+1109 VMDAATST
-1117 DMKMT
+1117 DVKKT
-1122 AAEANIS
+1122 AAEMNIP
-1129 REEMELA
+1129 REQMELV
-1136 ERYKAW
+1136 EQYKAW

-1197 HMQPEKAQEG
+1197 HMQPEKVQEG

-1214 IGIDAQV
+1214 IGIDTQV

-1247 RTKTRND
+1247 RTKTSND

-1264 ESYVN
+1264 ESYVK

-1291 RGKYARDGIS
+1291 RGKYARDGIG
-1301 DRIAQAREMHNASL
+1301 DRIAQAKEMHNASL

-1368 DYTNKLAGKQTKVD
+1368 DYTNKLAGKRTTGD
-1382 RVFEDKFGRNFLNL
+1382 RTTEHEVGRTALNI
-1396 GNKLSTI
+1396 GNKLTKI
-1403 FGQSTIVGNLS
+1403 FGESTIVGNLS

-1425 LAAEVGAGNVAE
+1425 LTAEVGVGNVAE
-1437 AVRDIVTGETK
+1437 AVRDIATGKTK
-1448 VDGWEDAS
+1448 ADGWEGAS

-1467 LTETEG
+1467 LAETKG

-1484 FAAVDDAASRV
+1484 FEAVDDVASRV
-1495 IVRAKYLQEVKNG
+1495 IVRAKYLQEVKSG
-1508 ATHEEAMR
+1508 ATNEEAMR
-1516 AADEYASRMVGNR
+1516 AADEYAGRMVGNR
-1529 IQGAKPMAFED
+1529 IQGAKPMAFEGSRLSQ
-1540 KNVFS
+1540 KVL
-1545 KAMTTFQLEVA
+1545 TTFQLEVA

-1566 PMELQTMAKTQG
+1566 PMEFQTMAKTHG
-1578 KTAAVKKL
+1578 KNVAVKKFAGL
-1586 CGFVAKYL
+1586 AMKYL
-1594 LEAFIFNRLTEWLYG
+1594 LEAFLFNRLTEWIYG

-1636 LLTALDNAL
+1636 LLTALDNTL
-1645 EAVDGEREL
+1645 EAVTGEREL

-1732 APKELKTWLPMGNQ
+1732 APKEIKTWLPMGNQ

-1851 AKAKRDAIRN
+1851 AKAKRDVIRN
-1861 ADLPDRYK
+1861 ADLSDRYK

-1908 NRDNEKASVKAV
+1908 NRDDEKASIKAV

-1934 QKTAVK
+1934 QKAAVK

-1964 STSEAETLA
+1964 STSDAETLA
-1973 RTIGALTPE
+1973 RTVGALTPE
-1982 KGADSVTAMQKYKAI
+1982 EGADSVTAMQKYKAI

-2006 AAAAVQAIMPDSI
+2006 AAAAMQAIMPDSI

-2025 VRQWNVPAEKY
+2025 ARQWNVPAEKY

-2090 NPYSTAVGSSVRAR
+2090 NPYSTSVGSSVRAR
-2104 LESGTVTNSLPTGTS
+2104 LESGTVTNSLPAGTS
-2119 RAAGALWLP
+2119 RAAGALGLP
-2128 R
+2128 K

>member
-32 SGGELS
+32 SGGTLS

-82 GEYLKLGTKSAKE
+82 GEYLKLGTKDAKE
-95 YFNAIGNL
+95 YLNAIGNL
-103 PRTIFD
+103 PRTVFD
-109 KTIDTVDNAEK
+109 KTIDTAENLEQGAVDLAKQAE
-120 GVADLGKQVT
+120 
-130 GKWDSS
+130 GKWDAS
-136 DIQRWAAEKEAPA
+136 DIQRWAANEKVAER
-149 QPDDKETGK
+149 PDEEKMGQ
-158 GMLWKGVTQA
+158 GMLWKGTTQA

-200 QQQIADAAQEYYGK
+200 QQQIAEAAQEYYGK
-214 NMQNGTKG
+214 NMQNATKG
-222 QKIADEIGTSTVAA
+222 QKIVDELGTTTVAA

-255 ATGGER
+255 ATGGAG

-280 QQMAQAMAKNPNFWL
+280 QQMARAMAKDPNFWL

-306 DAKADGASDW
+306 NAKADGASDW

-328 NAAAEV
+328 NAAVEV
-334 SGGIQK
+334 GGGIQK

-391 DEDAVLNPVTGAKE
+391 DEDAVINPVTGAKE

-445 RAQTVEENANLRAEE
+445 KAQTVEENTQEAN
-460 NVQESDNPVQE
+460 NPAKA
-471 AQVTEARELPAE
+471 AQVTEVRELPAE
-483 QTSAE
+483 QTSVE

-502 SAETQVR
+502 SAESQVR

-520 AERILANAELKTAFE
+520 AERILANAELRTAFE

-541 LTGTKAQQRE
+541 LAGTKAQQRE

-557 ESQNTQILQ
+557 ESQNAQILQ

-571 QQVPSQ
+571 QQVHSQ
-577 NQAEIVNEPVENA
+577 NQAEIVNEPVA
-590 ANAQENNNF
+590 SMANAQEGGNF
-599 ADVRGLPAVEAQV
+599 ADVRGLPAAETQA
-612 EGKNADNSGAV
+612 K
-623 PLLTESSGI
+623 EST
-632 AGARS
+632 RT

-647 LLTGEDTIFSA
+647 LLTGENTSSSA
-658 AQENARVMREA
+658 VEENARVMREA
-669 QENEAKRQKLRDNPV
+669 QENEAKRQELRDNPV

-695 KISRP
+695 KISHP

-720 SRDLEKK
+720 SRDIEKK

-741 RGIAKGASFDSAGNI
+741 QGIAKGASFDSAGNI
-756 VGGTYTADMIP
+756 VGGTYTA
-767 AEMSREKILKIAR
+767 E
-780 CYTESGQEVQKIRR
+780 
-794 EKAANIRRFRKTIG
+794 
-808 EDGLKA
+808 
-814 ARKIADEKA
+814 
-823 GDVPEDFPFWKIES
+823 
-837 SVRNYEQAAERD
+837 
-849 AKALR
+849 
-854 KGRKVEAVRKGKL
+854 
-867 KAYFARSEL
+867 
-876 SASERAFAEDLIT
+876 
-889 VETPKGMP
+889 
-897 RAEVMSAA
+897 
-905 LQYMKADAAEKAA
+905 
-918 RAEQESK
+918 
-925 VEALCRQINPTDG
+925 
-938 EKVFGRALAANVDEY
+938 
-953 GNMTDVGGALG
+953 
-964 QIPKGMSWEKV
+964 QIPTTMSKEKV
-975 TQLAYYYMAQNDYAS
+975 TQLAYYYMAKNDYAG
-990 KTIRSRKHAA
+990 KLIRSRKYAA
-1000 QRQWQGELEELF
+1000 QRRWQAKLEELF
-1012 GTPDDRKLPGA
+1012 GTPGDRKLPGA

-1045 KINEEFFDPIL
+1045 KINEELFDPIL

-1068 MFDRVRGFDLSKS
+1068 MFDRVRGFDLSES

-1087 RVIEGTAAAD
+1087 RVIEGTAVAD
-1097 QVSKLDPDMQKR
+1097 QMSKLDPDMRKR
-1109 VTDAATST
+1109 VADAATST
-1117 DMKMT
+1117 DMKKT
-1122 AAEANIS
+1122 AAEMNIP
-1129 REEMELA
+1129 REQMELV

-1156 KKIEEAAAEYKKA
+1156 KKIEEAAAGYKKA
-1169 YNEFYDLINEFLVSH
+1169 YNEFYDLINEFLASH

-1197 HMQPEKAQEG
+1197 HMQPEKVQEG

-1214 IGIDAQV
+1214 IGIDTQV

-1247 RTKTRND
+1247 RTKTSND

-1346 IDSLYENI
+1346 IDSLFENI

-1368 DYTNKLAGKQTKVD
+1368 DYTNKLAGKRTTGD
-1382 RVFEDKFGRNFLNL
+1382 RTIEHEVGRTALNI
-1396 GNKLSTI
+1396 GNKLTKI
-1403 FGQSTIVGNLS
+1403 FGESTIVGNLS

-1425 LAAEVGAGNVAE
+1425 LTAEVGVGNVAE
-1437 AVRDIVTGETK
+1437 AVRDIVTGETRA
-1448 VDGWEDAS
+1448 DGWEGAS

-1467 LTETEG
+1467 LTETKG

-1484 FAAVDDAASRV
+1484 FAAVDDVASRV
-1495 IVRAKYLQEVKNG
+1495 IVRAKYLQEVKSG
-1508 ATHEEAMR
+1508 ATYEEAMR

-1529 IQGAKPMAFED
+1529 IQGAKPMAFEGSRLSQ
-1540 KNVFS
+1540 KVL
-1545 KAMTTFQLEVA
+1545 TTFQLEVA
-1556 NAWSHISHDL
+1556 NAWSHITHDL
-1566 PMELQTMAKTQG
+1566 PMEYQTMAKTQG
-1578 KTAAVKKL
+1578 KNVAVKKFTGL
-1586 CGFVAKYL
+1586 AMKYL
-1594 LEAFIFNRLTEWLYG
+1594 LEAFLFNRLTEWIYG

-1636 LLTALDNAL
+1636 LLTALDNTL
-1645 EAVDGEREL
+1645 EAVTGERGL

-1659 EQKFD
+1659 DGGFD

-1677 GDIPFLANAL
+1677 GDIPFLSNAL

-1825 SGADKKTVYETMQAV
+1825 SGADKKTVYETMQTV

-2090 NPYSTAVGSSVRAR
+2090 NPYSTSVGSSVRAR

-2119 RAAGALWLP
+2119 RTAGALWLP

>member
-1 MAMSTGEFMRKYGLK
+1 MADTKRKNRFGSGNGGDLSAAVRQNTETQSRAALQN
-16 KGTQK
+16 GT
-21 TQTQGAGGPPA
+21 
-32 SGGELS
+32 L
-38 TGEFMQT
+38 
-45 FNAKAAEPV
+45 PV

-82 GEYLKLGTKSAKE
+82 GEYLKLGTKAAKE
-95 YFNAIGNL
+95 YLNAIGNL
-103 PRTIFD
+103 PRTVFD
-109 KTIDTVDNAEK
+109 KTIDTAENLEQGAVDFA
-120 GVADLGKQVT
+120 KQAA
-130 GKWDSS
+130 GKWDAS
-136 DIQRWAAEKEAPA
+136 DIQRWAANEKVAER
-149 QPDDKETGK
+149 PDEEKMGQ
-158 GMLWKGVTQA
+158 GMLWKGTTQA

-214 NMQNGTKG
+214 NMQNATKG
-222 QKIADEIGTSTVAA
+222 QKIVDELGTTTVAA

-255 ATGGER
+255 ATGGAG

-280 QQMAQAMAKNPNFWL
+280 QQMARAMVKDPNFWL

-306 DAKADGASDW
+306 NAKADGASDW

-328 NAAAEV
+328 NAAVEV
-334 SGGIQK
+334 GGGIQK

-391 DEDAVLNPVTGAKE
+391 DEDAVINPVTGAKE
-405 FGLGMTVGGILG
+405 FGLGMAVGGILG

-423 GKAAGLARGAAG
+423 GKAAGLARGAEG

-445 RAQTVEENANLRAEE
+445 KAQTVEENTQEANNSAKA
-460 NVQESDNPVQE
+460 
-471 AQVTEARELPAE
+471 AQVTEVRELPAE
-483 QTSAE
+483 QTSVE

-502 SAETQVR
+502 SAESQVR

-520 AERILANAELKTAFE
+520 AERILANAELRTAFE

-541 LTGTKAQQRE
+541 LAGTKAQQRE

-557 ESQNTQILQ
+557 ESQNTQI
-566 QNAQI
+566 
-571 QQVPSQ
+571 QQVQSQ
-577 NQAEIVNEPVENA
+577 NQAEIVNEPA
-590 ANAQENNNF
+590 ASTANAQESDNF
-599 ADVRGLPAVEAQV
+599 ADVRGLPY
-612 EGKNADNSGAV
+612 ADTQAK
-623 PLLTESSGI
+623 ES
-632 AGARS
+632 ART

-647 LLTGEDTIFSA
+647 LLTGENTSSSA
-658 AQENARVMREA
+658 VEENVRVMREA
-669 QENEAKRQKLRDNPV
+669 QENEAKRQELRDNPV

-695 KISRP
+695 KISHP

-720 SRDLEKK
+720 SRDIEKK

-741 RGIAKGASFDSAGNI
+741 QGIAKGASFDSAGNI
-756 VGGTYTADMIP
+756 VGGTYTA
-767 AEMSREKILKIAR
+767 E
-780 CYTESGQEVQKIRR
+780 
-794 EKAANIRRFRKTIG
+794 
-808 EDGLKA
+808 
-814 ARKIADEKA
+814 
-823 GDVPEDFPFWKIES
+823 
-837 SVRNYEQAAERD
+837 
-849 AKALR
+849 
-854 KGRKVEAVRKGKL
+854 
-867 KAYFARSEL
+867 
-876 SASERAFAEDLIT
+876 
-889 VETPKGMP
+889 
-897 RAEVMSAA
+897 
-905 LQYMKADAAEKAA
+905 
-918 RAEQESK
+918 
-925 VEALCRQINPTDG
+925 
-938 EKVFGRALAANVDEY
+938 
-953 GNMTDVGGALG
+953 
-964 QIPKGMSWEKV
+964 QIPTTMSKEKV
-975 TQLAYYYMAQNDYAS
+975 TQLAYYYMAKNDYAG
-990 KTIRSRKHAA
+990 KLIRSRKYAA
-1000 QRQWQGELEELF
+1000 QRQWQGKLEELF
-1012 GTPDDRKLPGA
+1012 GTSDDRKLPGA

-1045 KINEEFFDPIL
+1045 KINEELFDPIL

-1068 MFDRVRGFDLSKS
+1068 MFDRVRGFDLSES

-1087 RVIEGTAAAD
+1087 RVIEGTAVAD
-1097 QVSKLDPDMQKR
+1097 QMSKLDPDMRKR
-1109 VTDAATST
+1109 VADATTST
-1117 DMKMT
+1117 DMKKT
-1122 AAEANIS
+1122 AAEMNIPQ
-1129 REEMELA
+1129 EQMELVK
-1136 ERYKAW
+1136 RYKAW

-1156 KKIEEAAAEYKKA
+1156 KKIEEAAAGYKKA

-1247 RTKTRND
+1247 RTKTSND

-1346 IDSLYENI
+1346 IDSLFENI

-1368 DYTNKLAGKQTKVD
+1368 DYTNKLAGKRTTGD
-1382 RVFEDKFGRNFLNL
+1382 RTIEHEVGRTALNI
-1396 GNKLSTI
+1396 GNKLTKI
-1403 FGQSTIVGNLS
+1403 FGQSTILGNLS

-1425 LAAEVGAGNVAE
+1425 LTAEVGVGNVAE

-1448 VDGWEDAS
+1448 TDGWEGAS

-1467 LTETEG
+1467 LTETKG

-1484 FAAVDDAASRV
+1484 FEVVDDVASRV
-1495 IVRAKYLQEVKNG
+1495 IVRAKYLQEVKSG

-1529 IQGAKPMAFED
+1529 IQGAKPMAFEGSRLSQ
-1540 KNVFS
+1540 KVL
-1545 KAMTTFQLEVA
+1545 TTFQLEVA
-1556 NAWSHISHDL
+1556 NAWSHITHDL
-1566 PMELQTMAKTQG
+1566 PMEYQTMAKTQG
-1578 KTAAVKKL
+1578 KNVAVKKFAGL
-1586 CGFVAKYL
+1586 AMKYL
-1594 LEAFIFNRLTEWLYG
+1594 LEAFLFNRLTEWLYG

-1636 LLTALDNAL
+1636 LLTALDNTL
-1645 EAVDGEREL
+1645 EAVTGERGL

-1659 EQKFD
+1659 DGGFD

-1670 QLGYTVS
+1670 QLGYTAS
-1677 GDIPFLANAL
+1677 GDIPFLSNAL

-1710 AKMVVGKD
+1710 VKMVVGKD

-1784 LKGTQ
+1784 LKGAQ

-1851 AKAKRDAIRN
+1851 AKAKRDVIRN

-1908 NRDNEKASVKAV
+1908 NRDDEKASVKAV

-1934 QKTAVK
+1934 QKAAVK

-1973 RTIGALTPE
+1973 RTVGALTPE
-1982 KGADSVTAMQKYKAI
+1982 EGADSVTAMQKYKAI

-2006 AAAAVQAIMPDSI
+2006 AAAAMQAIMPESI

-2025 VRQWNVPAEKY
+2025 ARQWNVPAEKY

-2090 NPYSTAVGSSVRAR
+2090 NPYSTSVGSSVRAR

-2119 RAAGALWLP
+2119 RTAGALWLP

>member
-16 KGTQK
+16 KGTQE
-21 TQTQGAGGPPA
+21 TQTQGAGRPPA
-32 SGGELS
+32 SGGALS

-45 FNAKAAEPV
+45 FDAEAAEPV

-74 ELPKGLSF
+74 GLPKGLSF
-82 GEYLKLGTKSAKE
+82 GEYLKLGTKAAKE

-149 QPDDKETGK
+149 RPDDKETGK

-255 ATGGER
+255 ATGGAR

-280 QQMAQAMAKNPNFWL
+280 QQMAQAMAKDPNFWL
-295 AFSQVAGQNYQ
+295 AFSQVAGRNYQ

-334 SGGIQK
+334 AGGIQK

-435 NVQADVRELP
+435 NVQADVRGLP
-445 RAQTVEENANLRAEE
+445 KAQTVEENT
-460 NVQESDNPVQE
+460 QESNNPAKA
-471 AQVTEARELPAE
+471 AQVTEVRELPAE
-483 QTSAE
+483 QTSVE

-502 SAETQVR
+502 SAESQVR

-520 AERILANAELKTAFE
+520 AERILANAELRTAFE

-541 LTGTKAQQRE
+541 LAGTKAQQRE

-557 ESQNTQILQ
+557 ESQNAQILQ

-571 QQVPSQ
+571 QQVHSQ
-577 NQAEIVNEPVENA
+577 NQA
-590 ANAQENNNF
+590 
-599 ADVRGLPAVEAQV
+599 
-612 EGKNADNSGAV
+612 K
-623 PLLTESSGI
+623 ES
-632 AGARS
+632 ART

-647 LLTGEDTIFSA
+647 LLTGENTSGSA
-658 AQENARVMREA
+658 VEENARVMREA
-669 QENEAKRQKLRDNPV
+669 QENEAKRQELRDNPV

-695 KISRP
+695 KISHP

-720 SRDLEKK
+720 SRDIEKK

-741 RGIAKGASFDSAGNI
+741 QGIAKGASFDSAGNI
-756 VGGTYTADMIP
+756 VGGTYTA
-767 AEMSREKILKIAR
+767 E
-780 CYTESGQEVQKIRR
+780 
-794 EKAANIRRFRKTIG
+794 
-808 EDGLKA
+808 
-814 ARKIADEKA
+814 
-823 GDVPEDFPFWKIES
+823 
-837 SVRNYEQAAERD
+837 
-849 AKALR
+849 
-854 KGRKVEAVRKGKL
+854 
-867 KAYFARSEL
+867 
-876 SASERAFAEDLIT
+876 
-889 VETPKGMP
+889 
-897 RAEVMSAA
+897 
-905 LQYMKADAAEKAA
+905 
-918 RAEQESK
+918 
-925 VEALCRQINPTDG
+925 
-938 EKVFGRALAANVDEY
+938 
-953 GNMTDVGGALG
+953 
-964 QIPKGMSWEKV
+964 QIPTTMSKEKV
-975 TQLAYYYMAQNDYAS
+975 TQLAYYYMAKNDYAG
-990 KTIRSRKHAA
+990 KLIRSRKYAA
-1000 QRQWQGELEELF
+1000 QRQWQGKLEELF
-1012 GTPDDRKLPGA
+1012 GTSDDRKLPGA

-1045 KINEEFFDPIL
+1045 KINEELFNPIL

-1068 MFDRVRGFDLSKS
+1068 MFDRVRGFDLSES

-1097 QVSKLDPDMQKR
+1097 QVSKLDPDMQRR
-1109 VTDAATST
+1109 VTATATST

-1142 LDTQARLQDADVDA
+1142 LDTQARLQDADVNA

-1184 GYDPIGYVKGYAP
+1184 GYDQIGYVKGYAP

-1214 IGIDAQV
+1214 IGIDTQM

-1247 RTKTRND
+1247 RTKTSND

-1346 IDSLYENI
+1346 IDSLFENI

-1396 GNKLSTI
+1396 GNKLSAI

-1425 LAAEVGAGNVAE
+1425 LTAEVGVGNVAE

-1448 VDGWEDAS
+1448 ADGWEGAS

-1467 LTETEG
+1467 LTETKG

-1484 FAAVDDAASRV
+1484 FEAVDDVASRV
-1495 IVRAKYLQEVKNG
+1495 IVRAKYLQEVKSG

-1545 KAMTTFQLEVA
+1545 KALTTFQLEVA

-1566 PMELQTMAKTQG
+1566 PMEFQTMAKTQG

-1594 LEAFIFNRLTEWLYG
+1594 LEAFLFNRLTEWLYG

-1645 EAVDGEREL
+1645 EAATGEREL

-1664 TEAAAK
+1664 TEAAWD
-1670 QLGYTVS
+1670 QLRYTAS
-1677 GDIPFLANAL
+1677 GDLPFISNAL
-1687 SAVGASDSNMPL
+1687 SMAGASDSNMPL
-1699 PTIPLKTGADV
+1699 PTVPVNTLSDAKTAV
-1710 AKMVVGKD
+1710 FGKD
-1718 ADTRKEA
+1718 ADTRKDA

-1754 EALVRGGAY
+1754 ETLVRGGAY

-1784 LKGTQ
+1784 LKGAQ

-1997 VDSGVSDAT
+1997 VNSGVSDAT

-2119 RAAGALWLP
+2119 RAAGALGLP

>member
-1 MAMSTGEFMRKYGLK
+1 MAMSTDEFMRKYGLK

-21 TQTQGAGGPPA
+21 TQGGSLPA
-32 SGGELS
+32 PGKSLS
-38 TGEFMQT
+38 TDEFMQT

-54 HHYATMHFDEKK
+54 HHYATMHFDEK
-66 KQKKTQNP
+66 QKKAKKQNP

-103 PRTIFD
+103 PRTVFD

-136 DIQRWAAEKEAPA
+136 DIQRWAAEKEVAER
-149 QPDDKETGK
+149 PDDKETGK

-255 ATGGER
+255 ATGGAR

-280 QQMAQAMAKNPNFWL
+280 QQMAQAMARDPNFWL

-328 NAAAEV
+328 NAAVEV
-334 SGGIQK
+334 AGGIQK

-405 FGLGMTVGGILG
+405 FGLGAAVGGILG

-445 RAQTVEENANLRAEE
+445 KAQTVEENTQEAN
-460 NVQESDNPVQE
+460 NPAKA
-471 AQVTEARELPAE
+471 AQVTEVRELPAE
-483 QTSAE
+483 QTSVE
-488 TQTAE
+488 TRTAE

-502 SAETQVR
+502 SAESQVR

-520 AERILANAELKTAFE
+520 AERILANAELRTAFE

-541 LTGTKAQQRE
+541 LAGTKAQQRE

-566 QNAQI
+566 RNAQI
-571 QQVPSQ
+571 QQVHSQ
-577 NQAEIVNEPVENA
+577 NQAEIVNEPA
-590 ANAQENNNF
+590 ASTANAHEIDNF
-599 ADVRGLPAVEAQV
+599 ANVRGLPY
-612 EGKNADNSGAV
+612 ADTQAK
-623 PLLTESSGI
+623 ES
-632 AGARS
+632 ART

-647 LLTGEDTIFSA
+647 LLTGENTSGSA
-658 AQENARVMREA
+658 VEENARVMREA
-669 QENEAKRQKLRDNPV
+669 QENEAKRQELRDNPV
-684 EPGTHAEKMGV
+684 EPGTHAERMGV
-695 KISRP
+695 KISHP

-706 VDDLVTEAKYAKKA
+706 VDDLVAEAKYAKKA
-720 SRDLEKK
+720 SRDIEKK

-741 RGIAKGASFDSAGNI
+741 QGIAKGASFDSAGNI
-756 VGGTYTADMIP
+756 VGGTYTA
-767 AEMSREKILKIAR
+767 E
-780 CYTESGQEVQKIRR
+780 
-794 EKAANIRRFRKTIG
+794 
-808 EDGLKA
+808 
-814 ARKIADEKA
+814 
-823 GDVPEDFPFWKIES
+823 
-837 SVRNYEQAAERD
+837 
-849 AKALR
+849 
-854 KGRKVEAVRKGKL
+854 
-867 KAYFARSEL
+867 
-876 SASERAFAEDLIT
+876 
-889 VETPKGMP
+889 
-897 RAEVMSAA
+897 
-905 LQYMKADAAEKAA
+905 
-918 RAEQESK
+918 
-925 VEALCRQINPTDG
+925 
-938 EKVFGRALAANVDEY
+938 
-953 GNMTDVGGALG
+953 
-964 QIPKGMSWEKV
+964 QIPTTMSKEKV
-975 TQLAYYYMAQNDYAS
+975 TRLAYYYMAQNDYAG
-990 KTIRSRKHAA
+990 KLIRSRKYAA

-1012 GTPDDRKLPGA
+1012 GTSDDRKLPGA

-1045 KINEEFFDPIL
+1045 KINEEIFDPIL

-1068 MFDRVRGFDLSKS
+1068 MFDRVRGFDLSES

-1117 DMKMT
+1117 DVKKT
-1122 AAEANIS
+1122 AAEMNIP
-1129 REEMELA
+1129 REQMELV

-1197 HMQPEKAQEG
+1197 HMQPEKVQEG

-1214 IGIDAQV
+1214 IGIDTQV

-1346 IDSLYENI
+1346 IDSLFENI

-1396 GNKLSTI
+1396 GNKLSAI

-1425 LAAEVGAGNVAE
+1425 LTAEVGVRNVAE
-1437 AVRDIVTGETK
+1437 AVRDIATGETK
-1448 VDGWEDAS
+1448 ADGWEGAS

-1467 LTETEG
+1467 LTETKG

-1484 FAAVDDAASRV
+1484 FEAVDDVASRV

-1545 KAMTTFQLEVA
+1545 KALTTFQLEVA
-1556 NAWSHISHDL
+1556 NAWSHITHDL
-1566 PMELQTMAKTQG
+1566 PMEYQTMAKTQG
-1578 KTAAVKKL
+1578 KNVAVKKFTGL
-1586 CGFVAKYL
+1586 AMKYL
-1594 LEAFIFNRLTEWLYG
+1594 LEAFLFNRLTEWIYG

-1636 LLTALDNAL
+1636 LLTALDNTL
-1645 EAVDGEREL
+1645 EAVTGEREL

-1659 EQKFD
+1659 DGGFD

-1670 QLGYTVS
+1670 QIGYTAS
-1677 GDIPFLANAL
+1677 GDIPFLSNAL

-1699 PTIPLKTGADV
+1699 PTVPVNTLSDAKTAV
-1710 AKMVVGKD
+1710 FGKD

-1802 EFYASGDRSLTV
+1802 KFYASGDRSLTV

-1851 AKAKRDAIRN
+1851 AKAKRDVIRN

-1908 NRDNEKASVKAV
+1908 NRDGEKASIKAV

-1934 QKTAVK
+1934 QKAAVK
-1940 SNLVFYSGVQA
+1940 SNLVFYSGAQA
-1951 KAETYEKITGAGV
+1951 KAETYEKFTGAGV
-1964 STSEAETLA
+1964 GTSDAETLA
-1973 RTIGALTPE
+1973 RTVGALTPE
-1982 KGADSVTAMQKYKAI
+1982 EGADSVTAMQKYKAI

-2006 AAAAVQAIMPDSI
+2006 AAAAMQAIMPESI

-2104 LESGTVTNSLPTGTS
+2104 LESGTVTNRLPTGTS

>member
-1 MAMSTGEFMRKYGLK
+1 MAMSTDEFMRKYGLK

-21 TQTQGAGGPPA
+21 TQAQGASGLPA
-32 SGGELS
+32 SGKSLS
-38 TGEFMQT
+38 TDEFMKT
-45 FNAKAAEPV
+45 FNAKATEPV
-54 HHYATMHFDEKK
+54 HHYATMHFDEK
-66 KQKKTQNP
+66 QKKAKKQNP

-103 PRTIFD
+103 PRTVFD

-136 DIQRWAAEKEAPA
+136 DIQRWAAEKEVAER
-149 QPDDKETGK
+149 PDDKETGK

-200 QQQIADAAQEYYGK
+200 QQKIADAAQEYYGK

-236 LPQAIMAMMTMGG
+236 LPQAIMAAMSMGG
-249 SAEAQL
+249 SAGAQL
-255 ATGGER
+255 ATGGAR
-261 AAATLP
+261 ASATLP

-280 QQMAQAMAKNPNFWL
+280 QQMARAMARNPNFWL
-295 AFSQVAGQNYQ
+295 TFSQVAGQNYQ

-328 NAAAEV
+328 NAATEV
-334 SGGIQK
+334 SGGIQT
-340 LPGELQVSES
+340 LPGELRGGEN

-405 FGLGMTVGGILG
+405 FGLGAAVGGILG

-435 NVQADVRELP
+435 NIQTDVREL
-445 RAQTVEENANLRAEE
+445 Q
-460 NVQESDNPVQE
+460 
-471 AQVTEARELPAE
+471 
-483 QTSAE
+483 
-488 TQTAE
+488 
-493 ARELPMGQV
+493 
-502 SAETQVR
+502 
-509 ELLGGEVTNSK
+509 
-520 AERILANAELKTAFE
+520 
-535 TVTGET
+535 
-541 LTGTKAQQRE
+541 KAQQRE

-557 ESQNTQILQ
+557 ESQNAQILQ

-571 QQVPSQ
+571 QQVHSQ
-577 NQAEIVNEPVENA
+577 NQAKIVNEPVA
-590 ANAQENNNF
+590 STANAQESGNF
-599 ADVRGLPAVEAQV
+599 ANMRGLPTVETQAREGAQ
-612 EGKNADNSGAV
+612 NAAKS
-623 PLLTESSGI
+623 
-632 AGARS
+632 
-637 AAEGYAREHG
+637 YARAHG
-647 LLTGEDTIFSA
+647 LLTGENTSGSA
-658 AQENARVMREA
+658 VEENARVMREA
-669 QENEAKRQKLRDNPV
+669 QENEAKRQELRDNPV
-684 EPGTHAEKMGV
+684 EPGTHAERMGV
-695 KISRP
+695 KISHP

-706 VDDLVTEAKYAKKA
+706 VDDLVVQERYAKKA
-720 SRDLEKK
+720 SRDVTKK
-727 IRELNPTPAEKEFA
+727 IEELNPTPAEKEFA
-741 RGIAKGASFDSAGNI
+741 RGIAKGASFDGAGNI
-756 VGGTYTADMIP
+756 VGGTYTVEQIP
-767 AEMSREKILKIAR
+767 ATMSK
-780 CYTESGQEVQKIRR
+780 
-794 EKAANIRRFRKTIG
+794 
-808 EDGLKA
+808 
-814 ARKIADEKA
+814 
-823 GDVPEDFPFWKIES
+823 
-837 SVRNYEQAAERD
+837 
-849 AKALR
+849 
-854 KGRKVEAVRKGKL
+854 
-867 KAYFARSEL
+867 
-876 SASERAFAEDLIT
+876 
-889 VETPKGMP
+889 
-897 RAEVMSAA
+897 
-905 LQYMKADAAEKAA
+905 
-918 RAEQESK
+918 
-925 VEALCRQINPTDG
+925 
-938 EKVFGRALAANVDEY
+938 
-953 GNMTDVGGALG
+953 
-964 QIPKGMSWEKV
+964 EKV
-975 TQLAYYYMAQNDYAS
+975 TRLAYYYMAQNDYARQL
-990 KTIRSRKHAA
+990 IRQRKRSA
-1000 QRQWQGELEELF
+1000 QRQQEQQLEQYLATSNEK
-1012 GTPDDRKLPGA
+1012 TVPGA
-1023 LSLQVNTMQR
+1023 LSMQLNTMQR
-1033 NVEKTFGKELGK
+1033 NVEKTFGQAEGRR
-1045 KINEEFFDPIL
+1045 INEEYFDPVI
-1056 ENSAEKIRFINR
+1056 ENSAEKIRFVNR
-1068 MFDRVRGFDLSKS
+1068 MFDRVRGFKLSES

-1087 RVIEGTAAAD
+1087 QVLEGTAAAD

-1117 DMKMT
+1117 DVKKT
-1122 AAEANIS
+1122 AAEMNIP
-1129 REEMELA
+1129 REQMELV

-1142 LDTQARLQDADVDA
+1142 LDTQARLQGADVDA

-1197 HMQPEKAQEG
+1197 HMQPEKVQEG
-1207 TAKFLKL
+1207 MAKFLKL
-1214 IGIDAQV
+1214 IGIDTQV

-1247 RTKTRND
+1247 RTKTSND

-1281 MKLREMSKYF
+1281 MKLREMSKYL
-1291 RGKYARDGIS
+1291 RGKYARDGIG
-1301 DRIAQAREMHNASL
+1301 DRIAQAKEMHNASL

-1396 GNKLSTI
+1396 GNKLSAI

-1425 LAAEVGAGNVAE
+1425 LTAEVGVGNVAE
-1437 AVRDIVTGETK
+1437 AVRDIATGKTK
-1448 VDGWEDAS
+1448 ADGWEGAS
-1456 DFLTGKRGIDQ
+1456 NFLTGKRGIDQ
-1467 LTETEG
+1467 LTETKG

-1484 FAAVDDAASRV
+1484 FEAVDDVASRV
-1495 IVRAKYLQEVKNG
+1495 IVRAKYLQEVKSG

-1540 KNVFS
+1540 KNIFS
-1545 KAMTTFQLEVA
+1545 KALTTFQLEVA

-1566 PMELQTMAKTQG
+1566 PTEFQTMAKTQG
-1578 KTAAVKKL
+1578 KNVAVKKFAGL
-1586 CGFVAKYL
+1586 AMKYL
-1594 LEAFIFNRLTEWLYG
+1594 LEAFLFNRLTEWIYG

-1626 AGEGLSTNKY
+1626 AGEGLSTNQY
-1636 LLTALDNAL
+1636 LLTAADNAL
-1645 EAVDGEREL
+1645 EAMTGERGL

-1659 EQKFD
+1659 DGGFD

-1670 QLGYTVS
+1670 QLGYTAS

-1699 PTIPLKTGADV
+1699 PTVPVNTLSDAKTAV
-1710 AKMVVGKD
+1710 FGKD

-1732 APKELKTWLPMGNQ
+1732 APKEIKTWLPMGNQ

-1840 RSVDDDDPEAA
+1840 RSVDDDDTEAA
-1851 AKAKRDAIRN
+1851 AKAKRDVIRN

-1887 LRSEKM
+1887 MRSEKM

-1908 NRDNEKASVKAV
+1908 NRDDEKASIKAV

-1934 QKTAVK
+1934 QKAAVK

-1964 STSEAETLA
+1964 SMSEAETLA

-1982 KGADSVTAMQKYKAI
+1982 EGADSVTAMQKYKAI

-2006 AAAAVQAIMPDSI
+2006 AAAAMQAIMPDSI

-2025 VRQWNVPAEKY
+2025 ARQWNVPAEKY

-2119 RAAGALWLP
+2119 RTAGALWLP

>member
-1 MAMSTGEFMRKYGLK
+1 MADTKRKNRFGSGNGGDLSAAVRQNTETQSRAALQN
-16 KGTQK
+16 GT
-21 TQTQGAGGPPA
+21 
-32 SGGELS
+32 L
-38 TGEFMQT
+38 
-45 FNAKAAEPV
+45 PV
-54 HHYATMHFDEKK
+54 HHYATMHFDE

-82 GEYLKLGTKSAKE
+82 GEYLKLGTKDAKE

-120 GVADLGKQVT
+120 GVTDLGKQVT

-136 DIQRWAAEKEAPA
+136 DIQRWAAEKEVAA

-255 ATGGER
+255 ATGGAR

-280 QQMAQAMAKNPNFWL
+280 QQMARAMAKDPNFWL

-334 SGGIQK
+334 AGGIQK

-405 FGLGMTVGGILG
+405 FGLGMTVGGIIG

-445 RAQTVEENANLRAEE
+445 KAQTVEENTQEANNSAKA
-460 NVQESDNPVQE
+460 
-471 AQVTEARELPAE
+471 AQVTEVRELPAE
-483 QTSAE
+483 QTSVE

-502 SAETQVR
+502 SAESQVR

-520 AERILANAELKTAFE
+520 AKRILANAELRTAFE

-541 LTGTKAQQRE
+541 LAGTKAQQRE

-557 ESQNTQILQ
+557 ESQNAQILQ

-571 QQVPSQ
+571 QQVHSQ
-577 NQAEIVNEPVENA
+577 NQAKIVNEPVA
-590 ANAQENNNF
+590 STANAQESGNF
-599 ADVRGLPAVEAQV
+599 ADVRGLPS
-612 EGKNADNSGAV
+612 ADTQAK
-623 PLLTESSGI
+623 ES
-632 AGARS
+632 ART

-647 LLTGEDTIFSA
+647 LLTGENTSGSA
-658 AQENARVMREA
+658 VEENARVMREA
-669 QENEAKRQKLRDNPV
+669 QENEAKRQELRDNPV

-695 KISRP
+695 KISHP

-720 SRDLEKK
+720 SRDIEKK

-741 RGIAKGASFDSAGNI
+741 QGIAKGASFDSAGNI
-756 VGGTYTADMIP
+756 VGGTYTA
-767 AEMSREKILKIAR
+767 E
-780 CYTESGQEVQKIRR
+780 
-794 EKAANIRRFRKTIG
+794 
-808 EDGLKA
+808 
-814 ARKIADEKA
+814 
-823 GDVPEDFPFWKIES
+823 
-837 SVRNYEQAAERD
+837 
-849 AKALR
+849 
-854 KGRKVEAVRKGKL
+854 
-867 KAYFARSEL
+867 
-876 SASERAFAEDLIT
+876 
-889 VETPKGMP
+889 
-897 RAEVMSAA
+897 
-905 LQYMKADAAEKAA
+905 
-918 RAEQESK
+918 
-925 VEALCRQINPTDG
+925 
-938 EKVFGRALAANVDEY
+938 
-953 GNMTDVGGALG
+953 
-964 QIPKGMSWEKV
+964 QIPTTMSKEKV
-975 TQLAYYYMAQNDYAS
+975 TRLAYYYMAKNDYAG
-990 KTIRSRKHAA
+990 KLIRSRKYAA
-1000 QRQWQGELEELF
+1000 QRQWQAKLEELF

-1023 LSLQVNTMQR
+1023 LSLQANTMQR

-1045 KINEEFFDPIL
+1045 KINEELFDPIL

-1068 MFDRVRGFDLSKS
+1068 MFDRVRGFDLSES

-1087 RVIEGTAAAD
+1087 RVIEGTAVAD

-1117 DMKMT
+1117 DVKKT
-1122 AAEANIS
+1122 AAEMNIP
-1129 REEMELA
+1129 REQMELV

-1156 KKIEEAAAEYKKA
+1156 KKIEEAAAGYKKA

-1247 RTKTRND
+1247 RTKTSND

-1346 IDSLYENI
+1346 IDSLFENI

-1396 GNKLSTI
+1396 GNKLSAI

-1425 LAAEVGAGNVAE
+1425 LTAEVGAGNVAE

-1448 VDGWEDAS
+1448 ADGWEGAS

-1467 LTETEG
+1467 LTETKG

-1484 FAAVDDAASRV
+1484 FAAVDDVASRV

-1545 KAMTTFQLEVA
+1545 KALTTFQLEVA

-1566 PMELQTMAKTQG
+1566 PMEYQTMAKAQG
-1578 KTAAVKKL
+1578 KNVAVKKFAGL
-1586 CGFVAKYL
+1586 AMKYL
-1594 LEAFIFNRLTEWLYG
+1594 LEAFIFNRLTEWIYG

-1626 AGEGLSTNKY
+1626 AGEGLRTNKY

-1645 EAVDGEREL
+1645 EAATGEREL

-1659 EQKFD
+1659 DGGFD

-1670 QLGYTVS
+1670 QLGYTAS
-1677 GDIPFLANAL
+1677 GDIPFLSNAL

-1710 AKMVVGKD
+1710 AKMIVGKD

-1763 SGYGDSERL
+1763 YGYGDSERL

-1784 LKGTQ
+1784 LKGAQ

-1802 EFYASGDRSLTV
+1802 EFYASGDRSLTA

-1964 STSEAETLA
+1964 GTSEAETLA

-2006 AAAAVQAIMPDSI
+2006 AAAAMQAIMPESI

-2025 VRQWNVPAEKY
+2025 ARQWNVPAEKY

-2090 NPYSTAVGSSVRAR
+2090 NPYSTSVGSSVRAR

-2119 RAAGALWLP
+2119 RAAGALGLP
-2128 R
+2128 K

>member
-1 MAMSTGEFMRKYGLK
+1 MADTKRKNRFGSGNGGDLSAAVRQNTETQSRAALQN
-16 KGTQK
+16 GT
-21 TQTQGAGGPPA
+21 
-32 SGGELS
+32 L
-38 TGEFMQT
+38 
-45 FNAKAAEPV
+45 PV
-54 HHYATMHFDEKK
+54 HHYATMHF

-95 YFNAIGNL
+95 YINAIGNL

-222 QKIADEIGTSTVAA
+222 QKIADEIGTTTVAA

-255 ATGGER
+255 ATGGAR

-280 QQMAQAMAKNPNFWL
+280 QQMAQAMAKDPNFWL

-334 SGGIQK
+334 AGGIQK

-445 RAQTVEENANLRAEE
+445 KAQTVEENTQEAN
-460 NVQESDNPVQE
+460 NPAKA
-471 AQVTEARELPAE
+471 AQVTEVRELPAE
-483 QTSAE
+483 QTSVE

-493 ARELPMGQV
+493 SP
-502 SAETQVR
+502 
-509 ELLGGEVTNSK
+509 
-520 AERILANAELKTAFE
+520 NA
-535 TVTGET
+535 
-541 LTGTKAQQRE
+541 
-551 TIKRAA
+551 
-557 ESQNTQILQ
+557 QILQ

-571 QQVPSQ
+571 QQVHSQ
-577 NQAEIVNEPVENA
+577 NQAKIVNEPVEST
-590 ANAQENNNF
+590 ANAQESGDF
-599 ADVRGLPAVEAQV
+599 ADVRGLPS
-612 EGKNADNSGAV
+612 ADTQAK
-623 PLLTESSGI
+623 ES
-632 AGARS
+632 ART

-647 LLTGEDTIFSA
+647 LLTGENTSGSA
-658 AQENARVMREA
+658 VEENARVMREA

-695 KISRP
+695 KISHP

-720 SRDLEKK
+720 SRDIEKK

-741 RGIAKGASFDSAGNI
+741 QGIAKGASFDSAGNI
-756 VGGTYTADMIP
+756 VGGTYTA
-767 AEMSREKILKIAR
+767 E
-780 CYTESGQEVQKIRR
+780 
-794 EKAANIRRFRKTIG
+794 
-808 EDGLKA
+808 
-814 ARKIADEKA
+814 
-823 GDVPEDFPFWKIES
+823 
-837 SVRNYEQAAERD
+837 
-849 AKALR
+849 
-854 KGRKVEAVRKGKL
+854 
-867 KAYFARSEL
+867 
-876 SASERAFAEDLIT
+876 
-889 VETPKGMP
+889 
-897 RAEVMSAA
+897 
-905 LQYMKADAAEKAA
+905 
-918 RAEQESK
+918 
-925 VEALCRQINPTDG
+925 
-938 EKVFGRALAANVDEY
+938 
-953 GNMTDVGGALG
+953 
-964 QIPKGMSWEKV
+964 QIPTTMSKEKV
-975 TQLAYYYMAQNDYAS
+975 TQLAYYYMAKNDYAG
-990 KTIRSRKHAA
+990 KLIRSRKYAA
-1000 QRQWQGELEELF
+1000 QRQWQGKLEELF

-1068 MFDRVRGFDLSKS
+1068 MFDRVRGFDLSES

-1087 RVIEGTAAAD
+1087 RVIEGTAVAD

-1117 DMKMT
+1117 DMKKT
-1122 AAEANIS
+1122 AAEMNIP
-1129 REEMELA
+1129 REQMELV

-1156 KKIEEAAAEYKKA
+1156 KKIEEAAAGYKKA

-1247 RTKTRND
+1247 RTKTSND

-1346 IDSLYENI
+1346 IDSLFENI

-1396 GNKLSTI
+1396 GNKLSAI

-1448 VDGWEDAS
+1448 ADGWEGAS

-1467 LTETEG
+1467 LTETKG

-1484 FAAVDDAASRV
+1484 FEAVDDVASRV

-1545 KAMTTFQLEVA
+1545 KALTTFQLEVA

-1566 PMELQTMAKTQG
+1566 PMEFQTMAKTKG

-1594 LEAFIFNRLTEWLYG
+1594 LEAFLFNRLTEWLYG

-1645 EAVDGEREL
+1645 EAATGEREL

-1664 TEAAAK
+1664 TEAAWD
-1670 QLGYTVS
+1670 QLRYTAS
-1677 GDIPFLANAL
+1677 GDLPFISNAL
-1687 SAVGASDSNMPL
+1687 SMAGASDSNMPL
-1699 PTIPLKTGADV
+1699 PTVPVNTLSDAKTAV
-1710 AKMVVGKD
+1710 FGKD
-1718 ADTRKEA
+1718 ADTRKDA

-1754 EALVRGGAY
+1754 ETLVRGGAY

-1784 LKGTQ
+1784 LKGAQ

-1951 KAETYEKITGAGV
+1951 RAETYEKITGAGV

-1997 VDSGVSDAT
+1997 VNSGVSDAT

-2090 NPYSTAVGSSVRAR
+2090 NPYSTSVGSSVRAR

-2119 RAAGALWLP
+2119 RTAGALGLP
-2128 R
+2128 K

>member
-1 MAMSTGEFMRKYGLK
+1 MAMSTDEFMRKYGLK

-21 TQTQGAGGPPA
+21 TQAQGASGLPA
-32 SGGELS
+32 SGKSLS
-38 TGEFMQT
+38 TDEFMKT
-45 FNAKAAEPV
+45 FNAKATEPV
-54 HHYATMHFDEKK
+54 HHYATMHFDEK
-66 KQKKTQNP
+66 QKKAKKQNP

-103 PRTIFD
+103 PRTVFD

-136 DIQRWAAEKEAPA
+136 DIQRWAAEKEVAER
-149 QPDDKETGK
+149 PDDKETGK

-200 QQQIADAAQEYYGK
+200 QQKIADAAQEYYGK

-236 LPQAIMAMMTMGG
+236 LPQAIMAAMSMGG
-249 SAEAQL
+249 SAGAQL
-255 ATGGER
+255 ATGGAR
-261 AAATLP
+261 ASATLP

-280 QQMAQAMAKNPNFWL
+280 QQMARAMAKNPNFWL
-295 AFSQVAGQNYQ
+295 TFSQVAGQNYQ

-328 NAAAEV
+328 NAATEV
-334 SGGIQK
+334 SGGIQT
-340 LPGELQVSES
+340 LPGELRGGEN

-405 FGLGMTVGGILG
+405 FGLGAAVGGILG

-435 NVQADVRELP
+435 NVQTDVREL
-445 RAQTVEENANLRAEE
+445 Q
-460 NVQESDNPVQE
+460 
-471 AQVTEARELPAE
+471 
-483 QTSAE
+483 
-488 TQTAE
+488 
-493 ARELPMGQV
+493 
-502 SAETQVR
+502 
-509 ELLGGEVTNSK
+509 
-520 AERILANAELKTAFE
+520 
-535 TVTGET
+535 
-541 LTGTKAQQRE
+541 KAQQRE

-557 ESQNTQILQ
+557 ESQNAQILQ

-571 QQVPSQ
+571 QQVHSQ
-577 NQAEIVNEPVENA
+577 NQAKIVNEPVA
-590 ANAQENNNF
+590 STANAQESGNF
-599 ADVRGLPAVEAQV
+599 ANMRGLPTVETQAREGAQ
-612 EGKNADNSGAV
+612 N
-623 PLLTESSGI
+623 
-632 AGARS
+632 
-637 AAEGYAREHG
+637 AAESYAREHG
-647 LLTGEDTIFSA
+647 LLTGENTSGSA
-658 AQENARVMREA
+658 VEENARVMREA
-669 QENEAKRQKLRDNPV
+669 QENEAKRQELRDNPV

-695 KISRP
+695 KISHP

-706 VDDLVTEAKYAKKA
+706 VDDLVAEAKYAKKA
-720 SRDLEKK
+720 SRDIEKK

-741 RGIAKGASFDSAGNI
+741 RGIAKGASFDGAGNI
-756 VGGTYTADMIP
+756 VGGTYTVEQIP
-767 AEMSREKILKIAR
+767 ATMSK
-780 CYTESGQEVQKIRR
+780 
-794 EKAANIRRFRKTIG
+794 
-808 EDGLKA
+808 
-814 ARKIADEKA
+814 
-823 GDVPEDFPFWKIES
+823 
-837 SVRNYEQAAERD
+837 
-849 AKALR
+849 
-854 KGRKVEAVRKGKL
+854 
-867 KAYFARSEL
+867 
-876 SASERAFAEDLIT
+876 
-889 VETPKGMP
+889 
-897 RAEVMSAA
+897 
-905 LQYMKADAAEKAA
+905 
-918 RAEQESK
+918 
-925 VEALCRQINPTDG
+925 
-938 EKVFGRALAANVDEY
+938 
-953 GNMTDVGGALG
+953 
-964 QIPKGMSWEKV
+964 EKV
-975 TQLAYYYMAQNDYAS
+975 TQLACYYMAQNDYARQL
-990 KTIRSRKHAA
+990 IRQRKRSA
-1000 QRQWQGELEELF
+1000 QRRQEQQLEQYLATSNEK
-1012 GTPDDRKLPGA
+1012 TVPGA
-1023 LSLQVNTMQR
+1023 LSMQLNTMQR
-1033 NVEKTFGKELGK
+1033 NVEKTFGQAEGRR
-1045 KINEEFFDPIL
+1045 INEEYFDPVI
-1056 ENSAEKIRFINR
+1056 ENSAEKIRFVNR
-1068 MFDRVRGFDLSKS
+1068 MFDRVRGFKLSKS
-1081 ESALVQ
+1081 ESAIVQ
-1087 RVIEGTAAAD
+1087 QVLEGTAAAD

-1117 DMKMT
+1117 DVKKT
-1122 AAEANIS
+1122 AAEMNIP
-1129 REEMELA
+1129 REQMELV

-1142 LDTQARLQDADVDA
+1142 LDTQARLKGADVDA

-1197 HMQPEKAQEG
+1197 HMQPEKVQEG

-1214 IGIDAQV
+1214 IGIDTQV

-1247 RTKTRND
+1247 RTKTSND

-1281 MKLREMSKYF
+1281 MKLREMSKYL

-1301 DRIAQAREMHNASL
+1301 DRIAQAKEMHNASL

-1396 GNKLSTI
+1396 GNKLSAI

-1425 LAAEVGAGNVAE
+1425 LTAEVGVGNVAE
-1437 AVRDIVTGETK
+1437 AVRDIATGKTK
-1448 VDGWEDAS
+1448 ADGWEGAS

-1467 LTETEG
+1467 LTETKG

-1484 FAAVDDAASRV
+1484 FEAVDDVASRV
-1495 IVRAKYLQEVKNG
+1495 IVRAKYLQEVKSG

-1540 KNVFS
+1540 KNIFS
-1545 KAMTTFQLEVA
+1545 KALTTFQLEVA

-1566 PMELQTMAKTQG
+1566 PTEFQTMAKTQG
-1578 KTAAVKKL
+1578 KNVAVKKFAGL
-1586 CGFVAKYL
+1586 AMKYL
-1594 LEAFIFNRLTEWLYG
+1594 LEAFLFNRLTEWIYG

-1626 AGEGLSTNKY
+1626 AGEGLSTNQY
-1636 LLTALDNAL
+1636 LLTAADNAL
-1645 EAVDGEREL
+1645 EAMTGERGL

-1659 EQKFD
+1659 DGGFD

-1670 QLGYTVS
+1670 QLGYTAS

-1732 APKELKTWLPMGNQ
+1732 APKEIKTWLPMGNQ

-1851 AKAKRDAIRN
+1851 AKAKRDVIRN

-1908 NRDNEKASVKAV
+1908 NRDDEKASIKAV

-1934 QKTAVK
+1934 QKAAVK

-1964 STSEAETLA
+1964 GTSDAETLA
-1973 RTIGALTPE
+1973 RTVGALTPE
-1982 KGADSVTAMQKYKAI
+1982 EGADSVTAMQKYKAI

-2006 AAAAVQAIMPDSI
+2006 AAAAMQAIMPDSI

-2025 VRQWNVPAEKY
+2025 ARQWNVPAEKY

-2104 LESGTVTNSLPTGTS
+2104 LESGTVTSGLPTGTS

>member
-1 MAMSTGEFMRKYGLK
+1 MAMSTDEFMRKYGLK

-21 TQTQGAGGPPA
+21 TQAQGASGLPA
-32 SGGELS
+32 SGKSLS
-38 TGEFMQT
+38 TDEFMKT
-45 FNAKAAEPV
+45 FNAKATEPV
-54 HHYATMHFDEKK
+54 HHYATMHFDEK
-66 KQKKTQNP
+66 QKKAKKQNP
-74 ELPKGLSF
+74 EVPKGLSF

-103 PRTIFD
+103 PRTVFD

-136 DIQRWAAEKEAPA
+136 DIQRWAAEKEVAER
-149 QPDDKETGK
+149 PDDKETGK

-200 QQQIADAAQEYYGK
+200 QQKIADAAQEYYGK

-236 LPQAIMAMMTMGG
+236 LPQAIMAAMSMGG
-249 SAEAQL
+249 SAGAQL
-255 ATGGER
+255 ATGGAR
-261 AAATLP
+261 ASATLP

-280 QQMAQAMAKNPNFWL
+280 QQMARAMAKDPNFWL
-295 AFSQVAGQNYQ
+295 TFSQVAGQNYQ

-328 NAAAEV
+328 NAATEV
-334 SGGIQK
+334 SGGIQT
-340 LPGELQVSES
+340 LPGELRGGEN

-405 FGLGMTVGGILG
+405 FGLGAAVGGILG

-435 NVQADVRELP
+435 NVQTDVREL
-445 RAQTVEENANLRAEE
+445 Q
-460 NVQESDNPVQE
+460 
-471 AQVTEARELPAE
+471 
-483 QTSAE
+483 
-488 TQTAE
+488 
-493 ARELPMGQV
+493 
-502 SAETQVR
+502 
-509 ELLGGEVTNSK
+509 
-520 AERILANAELKTAFE
+520 
-535 TVTGET
+535 
-541 LTGTKAQQRE
+541 KAQQRE

-557 ESQNTQILQ
+557 ESQNAQILQ

-571 QQVPSQ
+571 QQVHSQ
-577 NQAEIVNEPVENA
+577 NQAKIVNEPVA
-590 ANAQENNNF
+590 STANAQESGNF
-599 ADVRGLPAVEAQV
+599 ANMRGLPTVETQAGEGAQ
-612 EGKNADNSGAV
+612 N
-623 PLLTESSGI
+623 
-632 AGARS
+632 
-637 AAEGYAREHG
+637 AAESYAREHG
-647 LLTGEDTIFSA
+647 LLTGENTSGSA
-658 AQENARVMREA
+658 VEENARVMREA
-669 QENEAKRQKLRDNPV
+669 QENEAKRQELRDNPV
-684 EPGTHAEKMGV
+684 EPGTHAERMGV
-695 KISRP
+695 KISHP

-706 VDDLVTEAKYAKKA
+706 VDDLVVQERYAKKA
-720 SRDLEKK
+720 NRDVTKK
-727 IRELNPTPAEKEFA
+727 IEELNPTPAEKEFA
-741 RGIAKGASFDSAGNI
+741 RGIAKGASFDGAGNI
-756 VGGTYTADMIP
+756 VGGTYTVEQIP
-767 AEMSREKILKIAR
+767 ATMSK
-780 CYTESGQEVQKIRR
+780 
-794 EKAANIRRFRKTIG
+794 
-808 EDGLKA
+808 
-814 ARKIADEKA
+814 
-823 GDVPEDFPFWKIES
+823 
-837 SVRNYEQAAERD
+837 
-849 AKALR
+849 
-854 KGRKVEAVRKGKL
+854 
-867 KAYFARSEL
+867 
-876 SASERAFAEDLIT
+876 
-889 VETPKGMP
+889 
-897 RAEVMSAA
+897 
-905 LQYMKADAAEKAA
+905 
-918 RAEQESK
+918 
-925 VEALCRQINPTDG
+925 
-938 EKVFGRALAANVDEY
+938 
-953 GNMTDVGGALG
+953 
-964 QIPKGMSWEKV
+964 EKV
-975 TQLAYYYMAQNDYAS
+975 TRLAYYYMAQNDYARQL
-990 KTIRSRKHAA
+990 IRQRKRSA
-1000 QRQWQGELEELF
+1000 QRQQEQQLEQYLATSNEK
-1012 GTPDDRKLPGA
+1012 TVPGA
-1023 LSLQVNTMQR
+1023 LSMQLNTMQR
-1033 NVEKTFGKELGK
+1033 NVEKTFGQAEGR
-1045 KINEEFFDPIL
+1045 KINEEYFDPVI
-1056 ENSAEKIRFINR
+1056 ENSAEKIRFVNR
-1068 MFDRVRGFDLSKS
+1068 MFDRVRGFKLSKS
-1081 ESALVQ
+1081 ESAIVQ
-1087 RVIEGTAAAD
+1087 QVLEGTAAAD

-1117 DMKMT
+1117 DVKKT
-1122 AAEANIS
+1122 AAEMNIP
-1129 REEMELA
+1129 REQMELV

-1142 LDTQARLQDADVDA
+1142 LDTQARLQGADVDA

-1197 HMQPEKAQEG
+1197 HMQPEKVQEG

-1214 IGIDAQV
+1214 IGIDTQV

-1247 RTKTRND
+1247 RTKTSND

-1281 MKLREMSKYF
+1281 MKLREMSKYL
-1291 RGKYARDGIS
+1291 RGKYARDGIG
-1301 DRIAQAREMHNASL
+1301 DRIAQAKEMHNASL

-1396 GNKLSTI
+1396 GNKLSAI

-1425 LAAEVGAGNVAE
+1425 LTAEVGVGNVAE
-1437 AVRDIVTGETK
+1437 AVRDIATGKTK
-1448 VDGWEDAS
+1448 ADGWEGAS
-1456 DFLTGKRGIDQ
+1456 NFLTGKRGIDQ
-1467 LTETEG
+1467 LTETKG

-1484 FAAVDDAASRV
+1484 FEAVDDVASRV
-1495 IVRAKYLQEVKNG
+1495 IVRAKYLQEVKSG

-1540 KNVFS
+1540 KNIFS
-1545 KAMTTFQLEVA
+1545 KALTTFQLEVA

-1566 PMELQTMAKTQG
+1566 PTEFQTMAKTQG
-1578 KTAAVKKL
+1578 KNVAVKKFAGL
-1586 CGFVAKYL
+1586 AMKYL
-1594 LEAFIFNRLTEWLYG
+1594 LEAFIFNRLTEWIYG

-1626 AGEGLSTNKY
+1626 AGEGLSTNQY
-1636 LLTALDNAL
+1636 LLTAADNAL
-1645 EAVDGEREL
+1645 EAMTGERGL

-1659 EQKFD
+1659 DGGFD

-1670 QLGYTVS
+1670 QLGYTAS

-1699 PTIPLKTGADV
+1699 PTVPVNTLSDAKTAV
-1710 AKMVVGKD
+1710 FGKD

-1732 APKELKTWLPMGNQ
+1732 APKEIKTWLPMGNQ

-1851 AKAKRDAIRN
+1851 AKTKRDVIRN

-1908 NRDNEKASVKAV
+1908 NRDDEKASIKAV

-1934 QKTAVK
+1934 QKAAVK

-1964 STSEAETLA
+1964 SMSEAETLA

-2006 AAAAVQAIMPDSI
+2006 AAAAMQAIMPDSI

-2025 VRQWNVPAEKY
+2025 ARQWNVPAEKY

-2081 QNKSWKPYK
+2081 QNKSWKPHK

-2119 RAAGALWLP
+2119 RAAGALGLP

>member
-1 MAMSTGEFMRKYGLK
+1 MADTKRKNRFGSGNGGDISAAIRQNTEAQSRAALQN
-16 KGTQK
+16 GT
-21 TQTQGAGGPPA
+21 
-32 SGGELS
+32 L
-38 TGEFMQT
+38 
-45 FNAKAAEPV
+45 PV
-54 HHYATMHFDEKK
+54 HHYATMHFDEK
-66 KQKKTQNP
+66 QKKAKKQNP

-95 YFNAIGNL
+95 YLNAIGNL
-103 PRTIFD
+103 PRTVFD

-136 DIQRWAAEKEAPA
+136 DIQRWAAEKEVAER
-149 QPDDKETGK
+149 PDDKETGK

-249 SAEAQL
+249 SAGAQL
-255 ATGGER
+255 ATGGAR
-261 AAATLP
+261 ASATLP
-267 GIVGNAKTSAVTA
+267 GIVGNAKTSAAAV
-280 QQMAQAMAKNPNFWL
+280 QQMAQATAKDPNFWL

-306 DAKADGASDW
+306 NAKADGASDW

-328 NAAAEV
+328 NAAVEV
-334 SGGIQK
+334 GGGIQT
-340 LPGELQVSES
+340 LPGELRGGEN

-405 FGLGMTVGGILG
+405 FGLGAAVGGILG

-435 NVQADVRELP
+435 NVQADVREL
-445 RAQTVEENANLRAEE
+445 Q
-460 NVQESDNPVQE
+460 
-471 AQVTEARELPAE
+471 
-483 QTSAE
+483 
-488 TQTAE
+488 
-493 ARELPMGQV
+493 
-502 SAETQVR
+502 
-509 ELLGGEVTNSK
+509 
-520 AERILANAELKTAFE
+520 
-535 TVTGET
+535 
-541 LTGTKAQQRE
+541 KAQQRE

-557 ESQNTQILQ
+557 ESQN
-566 QNAQI
+566 AQI
-571 QQVPSQ
+571 QQVKSQ
-577 NQAEIVNEPVENA
+577 NQAEIVNEPA
-590 ANAQENNNF
+590 ASTANAQESGNF
-599 ADVRGLPAVEAQV
+599 ANMRGLPTVETRAR
-612 EGKNADNSGAV
+612 EGTQN
-623 PLLTESSGI
+623 
-632 AGARS
+632 
-637 AAEGYAREHG
+637 AAESYAREHG
-647 LLTGEDTIFSA
+647 LLTGENTSGSA
-658 AQENARVMREA
+658 VEENARVMREA

-684 EPGTHAEKMGV
+684 EPGTHAERMGV
-695 KISRP
+695 KISHP

-720 SRDLEKK
+720 SRDIEKK

-741 RGIAKGASFDSAGNI
+741 QGIAKGASFDSAGNI
-756 VGGTYTADMIP
+756 VGGTYTA
-767 AEMSREKILKIAR
+767 E
-780 CYTESGQEVQKIRR
+780 
-794 EKAANIRRFRKTIG
+794 
-808 EDGLKA
+808 
-814 ARKIADEKA
+814 
-823 GDVPEDFPFWKIES
+823 
-837 SVRNYEQAAERD
+837 
-849 AKALR
+849 
-854 KGRKVEAVRKGKL
+854 
-867 KAYFARSEL
+867 
-876 SASERAFAEDLIT
+876 
-889 VETPKGMP
+889 
-897 RAEVMSAA
+897 
-905 LQYMKADAAEKAA
+905 
-918 RAEQESK
+918 
-925 VEALCRQINPTDG
+925 
-938 EKVFGRALAANVDEY
+938 
-953 GNMTDVGGALG
+953 
-964 QIPKGMSWEKV
+964 QIPTTMSKEKV
-975 TQLAYYYMAQNDYAS
+975 TQLAYYYMAKNDYAG
-990 KTIRSRKHAA
+990 KLIRSRKYAA
-1000 QRQWQGELEELF
+1000 QRQWQAKLEELF

-1045 KINEEFFDPIL
+1045 KINEELFNPIIV
-1056 ENSAEKIRFINR
+1056 NSAEKIRFVNR
-1068 MFDRVRGFDLSKS
+1068 MFDRVRGFKLSKS
-1081 ESALVQ
+1081 ESAIVQ
-1087 RVIEGTAAAD
+1087 QVLEGTAAAD

-1109 VTDAATST
+1109 VMDAATST
-1117 DMKMT
+1117 DVKKT
-1122 AAEANIS
+1122 AAEMNIP
-1129 REEMELA
+1129 REQMELV

-1197 HMQPEKAQEG
+1197 HMQPEKVQDG

-1247 RTKTRND
+1247 RTKTSND

-1301 DRIAQAREMHNASL
+1301 DRIAQAKEMHNASL

-1368 DYTNKLAGKQTKVD
+1368 DYTNKLAGKRTTGD
-1382 RVFEDKFGRNFLNL
+1382 RTIEHEVGRTALNI
-1396 GNKLSTI
+1396 GNKLTKI
-1403 FGQSTIVGNLS
+1403 FGESTIVGNLS

-1425 LAAEVGAGNVAE
+1425 LTAEVGVGNVAE
-1437 AVRDIVTGETK
+1437 AVRDIATGKTK
-1448 VDGWEDAS
+1448 ADGWEGAS

-1467 LTETEG
+1467 LTENEG
-1473 LGKVMDVAAIP
+1473 LGKVMDVATIP
-1484 FAAVDDAASRV
+1484 FEAVDDVASRV
-1495 IVRAKYLQEVKNG
+1495 IVRAKYLQEVKSG

-1529 IQGAKPMAFED
+1529 IQGAKPMAFEGSRLSQ
-1540 KNVFS
+1540 KVL
-1545 KAMTTFQLEVA
+1545 TTFQLEVA
-1556 NAWSHISHDL
+1556 NAWSHITHDL
-1566 PMELQTMAKTQG
+1566 PMEYQTMAKTQG
-1578 KTAAVKKL
+1578 KNVAVKKFAGL
-1586 CGFVAKYL
+1586 AMKYL
-1594 LEAFIFNRLTEWLYG
+1594 LEAFLFNRLTEWIYG

-1626 AGEGLSTNKY
+1626 AGKGLSTNKY
-1636 LLTALDNAL
+1636 LLTALDNTL
-1645 EAVDGEREL
+1645 EAVTGEREL

-1659 EQKFD
+1659 DGGFD

-1670 QLGYTVS
+1670 QLGYTAS

-1710 AKMVVGKD
+1710 AKMIVGKD
-1718 ADTRKEA
+1718 ADTRKDA

-1851 AKAKRDAIRN
+1851 AKAKRDVIRN

-1908 NRDNEKASVKAV
+1908 NRDDEKASIKAV

-1934 QKTAVK
+1934 QKAAVK

-1973 RTIGALTPE
+1973 RTVGALTPE
-1982 KGADSVTAMQKYKAI
+1982 EGADSVTAMQKYKAI

-2006 AAAAVQAIMPDSI
+2006 AAAAMQAIMPESI

-2025 VRQWNVPAEKY
+2025 ARQWNVPAEKY

-2067 SGLTQ
+2067 SGLTK

-2090 NPYSTAVGSSVRAR
+2090 NPYSTSVGSSVRAR

-2119 RAAGALWLP
+2119 RTAGALGLP

>member
-21 TQTQGAGGPPA
+21 TQMQGAGGPPA
-32 SGGELS
+32 SGGTLS

-82 GEYLKLGTKSAKE
+82 GEYLKLGTKDAKE
-95 YFNAIGNL
+95 YLNAIGNL
-103 PRTIFD
+103 PRTAFD
-109 KTIDTVDNAEK
+109 KTIDTADNLEQGA
-120 GVADLGKQVT
+120 ADLAKQAA
-130 GKWDSS
+130 GKWDAS

-193 FSNLAEA
+193 LSNLAEA

-214 NMQNGTKG
+214 NMQNATKG
-222 QKIADEIGTSTVAA
+222 QKIVDELGTTTVAA

-255 ATGGER
+255 ATGGAG

-280 QQMAQAMAKNPNFWL
+280 QQMARAMAKDPNFWL

-306 DAKADGASDW
+306 NAKADGASDW

-328 NAAAEV
+328 NAAVEV
-334 SGGIQK
+334 GGGIQK

-423 GKAAGLARGAAG
+423 GKAAGLARGTAG

-445 RAQTVEENANLRAEE
+445 KAQTVEENTQEAN
-460 NVQESDNPVQE
+460 NPAKA
-471 AQVTEARELPAE
+471 AQVTEVRELPAE
-483 QTSAE
+483 QTSVE

-502 SAETQVR
+502 SAESQVR

-520 AERILANAELKTAFE
+520 AERILANAELRTAFE

-541 LTGTKAQQRE
+541 LAGTKAQQRE

-557 ESQNTQILQ
+557 ESQNAQILQ

-571 QQVPSQ
+571 QQVHSQ
-577 NQAEIVNEPVENA
+577 NQAEIVNEPVVST
-590 ANAQENNNF
+590 ANAQESGNF
-599 ADVRGLPAVEAQV
+599 ADVRGLPTVEMQV

-695 KISRP
+695 KISHP

-720 SRDLEKK
+720 SRDIEKK

-741 RGIAKGASFDSAGNI
+741 QGIAKGASFDGAGNI

-780 CYTESGQEVQKIRR
+780 CYTESGQEAQKIRR
-794 EKAANIRRFRKTIG
+794 EKAANIRQFRRTLG

-823 GDVPEDFPFWKIES
+823 EGVPENFPFWKIES

-918 RAEQESK
+918 RTEQESK

-938 EKVFGRALAANVDEY
+938 EKVFGRALSASVDEY
-953 GNMTDVGGALG
+953 GNMTDVSGALG

-975 TQLAYYYMAQNDYAS
+975 TQLAYYYMAKNDYAG
-990 KTIRSRKHAA
+990 KLIRSRKYAA
-1000 QRQWQGELEELF
+1000 QRQWQAKLEELF

-1068 MFDRVRGFDLSKS
+1068 MFDRVRGFKLSKS
-1081 ESALVQ
+1081 ESAIVQ
-1087 RVIEGTAAAD
+1087 QVLEGTAAAD

-1117 DMKMT
+1117 DVKKT
-1122 AAEANIS
+1122 AAEMNIP
-1129 REEMELA
+1129 REQMELV

-1142 LDTQARLQDADVDA
+1142 LDTQARLQGADVDA
-1156 KKIEEAAAEYKKA
+1156 KKIEEAAAGYKKA

-1214 IGIDAQV
+1214 IGIDTQV

-1247 RTKTRND
+1247 RTKTNND

-1346 IDSLYENI
+1346 IESLFANI

-1396 GNKLSTI
+1396 GNKLSAI

-1448 VDGWEDAS
+1448 ADGWEGTS

-1467 LTETEG
+1467 LTETKG

-1484 FAAVDDAASRV
+1484 FEVVDDVASRV
-1495 IVRAKYLQEVKNG
+1495 IVRAKYLQEVKSG

-1545 KAMTTFQLEVA
+1545 KALTTFQLEVA

-1566 PMELQTMAKTQG
+1566 PMEFQTMAKTQG
-1578 KTAAVKKL
+1578 KNVAVKKFAGL
-1586 CGFVAKYL
+1586 AMKYL
-1594 LEAFIFNRLTEWLYG
+1594 LEAFIFNRLTEWIYG

-1626 AGEGLSTNKY
+1626 AGEGLRTNKY
-1636 LLTALDNAL
+1636 LLTALDNTL
-1645 EAVDGEREL
+1645 EAVTGEREL

-1670 QLGYTVS
+1670 QLGYTAS
-1677 GDIPFLANAL
+1677 GDIPFLSNAL

-1825 SGADKKTVYETMQAV
+1825 GGADKKTVYETMQAV

-1908 NRDNEKASVKAV
+1908 NRDDEKASIKAV

-1934 QKTAVK
+1934 QKAAVK

>member
-1 MAMSTGEFMRKYGLK
+1 MAMSTDEFMRKYGLK

-21 TQTQGAGGPPA
+21 TQAQGASGLPA
-32 SGGELS
+32 SGKSLS
-38 TGEFMQT
+38 TDEFMKT
-45 FNAKAAEPV
+45 FNAKATEPV

-66 KQKKTQNP
+66 KKKKTQNP

-82 GEYLKLGTKSAKE
+82 GEYLKLGTKDAKE
-95 YFNAIGNL
+95 YLNAIGNL
-103 PRTIFD
+103 PRTVFD
-109 KTIDTVDNAEK
+109 KTIDTAENLEQGTVDLA
-120 GVADLGKQVT
+120 KQAA
-130 GKWDSS
+130 GKWDAS
-136 DIQRWAAEKEAPA
+136 DIQRWAANEKAAER
-149 QPDDKETGK
+149 PDEEKMGQ
-158 GMLWKGVTQA
+158 GMLWKGTTQA

-214 NMQNGTKG
+214 NMQNATKG
-222 QKIADEIGTSTVAA
+222 QKIVDELGSTTVAA

-255 ATGGER
+255 ATGGAG

-280 QQMAQAMAKNPNFWL
+280 QQMARAMAKDPNFWL

-306 DAKADGASDW
+306 NAKADGASDW

-328 NAAAEV
+328 NAAVEV
-334 SGGIQK
+334 GGGIQK

-445 RAQTVEENANLRAEE
+445 KAQTVEENTQEAN
-460 NVQESDNPVQE
+460 NPAKA
-471 AQVTEARELPAE
+471 AQVTEVRELPAK
-483 QTSAE
+483 QTSVE

-502 SAETQVR
+502 SAESQVR

-520 AERILANAELKTAFE
+520 AERILANAELRTAFE
-535 TVTGET
+535 TVTGEA
-541 LTGTKAQQRE
+541 LAGTKAQQRE

-557 ESQNTQILQ
+557 ESQN
-566 QNAQI
+566 AQI
-571 QQVPSQ
+571 QQAQSQNQQVQSQ
-577 NQAEIVNEPVENA
+577 NQAEIVNEPVASA
-590 ANAQENNNF
+590 ANAQESDNF
-599 ADVRGLPAVEAQV
+599 ADVRGL
-612 EGKNADNSGAV
+612 
-623 PLLTESSGI
+623 LTAETQAKES
-632 AGARS
+632 ART

-647 LLTGEDTIFSA
+647 LLTGENTSGSA
-658 AQENARVMREA
+658 VEENARVMREA
-669 QENEAKRQKLRDNPV
+669 QENEAKRQELRDNPV
-684 EPGTHAEKMGV
+684 EPGTHAERMGV
-695 KISRP
+695 KISHP

-720 SRDLEKK
+720 SRDIEKK

-741 RGIAKGASFDSAGNI
+741 QGIAKGASFDSAGNI
-756 VGGTYTADMIP
+756 VGGTYTA
-767 AEMSREKILKIAR
+767 E
-780 CYTESGQEVQKIRR
+780 
-794 EKAANIRRFRKTIG
+794 
-808 EDGLKA
+808 
-814 ARKIADEKA
+814 
-823 GDVPEDFPFWKIES
+823 
-837 SVRNYEQAAERD
+837 
-849 AKALR
+849 
-854 KGRKVEAVRKGKL
+854 
-867 KAYFARSEL
+867 
-876 SASERAFAEDLIT
+876 
-889 VETPKGMP
+889 
-897 RAEVMSAA
+897 
-905 LQYMKADAAEKAA
+905 
-918 RAEQESK
+918 
-925 VEALCRQINPTDG
+925 
-938 EKVFGRALAANVDEY
+938 
-953 GNMTDVGGALG
+953 
-964 QIPKGMSWEKV
+964 QIPTTMSKEKV
-975 TQLAYYYMAQNDYAS
+975 TQLAYYYMAKNDYAG
-990 KTIRSRKHAA
+990 KLIRSRKYAA
-1000 QRQWQGELEELF
+1000 QRQWQEKLEELF

-1045 KINEEFFDPIL
+1045 KINEELFNPIL

-1068 MFDRVRGFDLSKS
+1068 MFDRVRGLDLSES

-1087 RVIEGTAAAD
+1087 RVIEGTAVAD
-1097 QVSKLDPDMQKR
+1097 QMSKLDPDMRKR
-1109 VTDAATST
+1109 VADAATST
-1117 DMKMT
+1117 DMKKT
-1122 AAEANIS
+1122 AAEMNIP
-1129 REEMELA
+1129 REQMELV

-1156 KKIEEAAAEYKKA
+1156 KKIEEAAAGYKKA

-1247 RTKTRND
+1247 RTKTSND

-1346 IDSLYENI
+1346 IDSLFENI

-1368 DYTNKLAGKQTKVD
+1368 DYTNKLAGKRTTGD
-1382 RVFEDKFGRNFLNL
+1382 RTIEHEVGRTALNI
-1396 GNKLSTI
+1396 GNKLTKI
-1403 FGQSTIVGNLS
+1403 FGESTIVGNLS

-1425 LAAEVGAGNVAE
+1425 LTAEVGVGNVAE

-1448 VDGWEDAS
+1448 TDGWEGAS

-1467 LTETEG
+1467 LTETKG

-1484 FAAVDDAASRV
+1484 FEAVDDVASRV

-1529 IQGAKPMAFED
+1529 IQGAKPMAFEGSRLSQ
-1540 KNVFS
+1540 KVL
-1545 KAMTTFQLEVA
+1545 TTFQLEVA
-1556 NAWSHISHDL
+1556 NAWSHITHDL
-1566 PMELQTMAKTQG
+1566 PMEYQTMAKTQG
-1578 KTAAVKKL
+1578 KNVAVKKFAGL
-1586 CGFVAKYL
+1586 AMKYL
-1594 LEAFIFNRLTEWLYG
+1594 LEAFLFNRLTEWIYG

-1636 LLTALDNAL
+1636 LLTALDNTL
-1645 EAVDGEREL
+1645 EAVTGERGL

-1659 EQKFD
+1659 DGGFD

-1677 GDIPFLANAL
+1677 GDIPFLSNAL

-1718 ADTRKEA
+1718 ADTRKDA

-1754 EALVRGGAY
+1754 ETLVRGGAY

-1784 LKGTQ
+1784 LKGAQ

-1997 VDSGVSDAT
+1997 VNSGVSDAT

-2090 NPYSTAVGSSVRAR
+2090 NPYSTSVGSSVRAR

-2119 RAAGALWLP
+2119 RAAGALGLP

>member
-32 SGGELS
+32 SGGALS

-45 FNAKAAEPV
+45 FDAEAAEPV

-82 GEYLKLGTKSAKE
+82 GEYLKLGTKAAKE

-103 PRTIFD
+103 PRTVFD

-120 GVADLGKQVT
+120 GVADLGKQVS

-236 LPQAIMAMMTMGG
+236 LPQAIMAAMSMGG
-249 SAEAQL
+249 SVEAQL
-255 ATGGER
+255 ATGGAR

-295 AFSQVAGQNYQ
+295 AFSQVAGRNYQ

-328 NAAAEV
+328 NAAVEV

-417 GGQTIV
+417 GGQTIA

-435 NVQADVRELP
+435 NVQANVRELQK
-445 RAQTVEENANLRAEE
+445 AQTVEKNTQEAN
-460 NVQESDNPVQE
+460 NPAKA
-471 AQVTEARELPAE
+471 AQVTEV
-483 QTSAE
+483 
-488 TQTAE
+488 
-493 ARELPMGQV
+493 RELPMGQV
-502 SAETQVR
+502 SAESQVR

-520 AERILANAELKTAFE
+520 AKRILANAELRTAFE

-541 LTGTKAQQRE
+541 LAGTKAQQRE

-557 ESQNTQILQ
+557 ESQNAKILQ
-566 QNAQI
+566 LSQQNT
-571 QQVPSQ
+571 QVRSQ
-577 NQAEIVNEPVENA
+577 NQAKIVNEPVTST
-590 ANAQENNNF
+590 ANAQESGNF
-599 ADVRGLPAVEAQV
+599 ADVRGLPTAETQA
-612 EGKNADNSGAV
+612 K
-623 PLLTESSGI
+623 EST
-632 AGARS
+632 RT

-647 LLTGEDTIFSA
+647 LLTGENTSGSA
-658 AQENARVMREA
+658 VEENARVMREA
-669 QENEAKRQKLRDNPV
+669 QENEAKRQELRDNPV

-695 KISRP
+695 KISHP

-706 VDDLVTEAKYAKKA
+706 VNDLVTEAKYAKKA
-720 SRDLEKK
+720 SRDIEKK

-741 RGIAKGASFDSAGNI
+741 QGIAKGASFDSAGNI
-756 VGGTYTADMIP
+756 VGGTYT
-767 AEMSREKILKIAR
+767 
-780 CYTESGQEVQKIRR
+780 
-794 EKAANIRRFRKTIG
+794 
-808 EDGLKA
+808 
-814 ARKIADEKA
+814 
-823 GDVPEDFPFWKIES
+823 
-837 SVRNYEQAAERD
+837 
-849 AKALR
+849 
-854 KGRKVEAVRKGKL
+854 VE
-867 KAYFARSEL
+867 
-876 SASERAFAEDLIT
+876 
-889 VETPKGMP
+889 
-897 RAEVMSAA
+897 
-905 LQYMKADAAEKAA
+905 
-918 RAEQESK
+918 
-925 VEALCRQINPTDG
+925 
-938 EKVFGRALAANVDEY
+938 
-953 GNMTDVGGALG
+953 
-964 QIPKGMSWEKV
+964 QIPMTMSKEKV
-975 TQLAYYYMAQNDYAS
+975 TRLAYYYMAKNDYAG
-990 KTIRSRKHAA
+990 KLIRSRKYAA
-1000 QRQWQGELEELF
+1000 QRQWQGKLEEFF
-1012 GTPDDRKLPGA
+1012 GTSDDRKLPGA

-1033 NVEKTFGKELGK
+1033 NVEKIFGKELGK

-1068 MFDRVRGFDLSKS
+1068 MFDRVRGFDLSES

-1117 DMKMT
+1117 DVKKT
-1122 AAEANIS
+1122 AAEMNIPQ
-1129 REEMELA
+1129 EQMELV

-1156 KKIEEAAAEYKKA
+1156 KKIEEAAAGYKKA

-1247 RTKTRND
+1247 RTKTNND

-1346 IDSLYENI
+1346 IDSLFENI

-1396 GNKLSTI
+1396 GNKLSAI

-1425 LAAEVGAGNVAE
+1425 LTAEVGVGNVAE
-1437 AVRDIVTGETK
+1437 AVRDIATGKTK
-1448 VDGWEDAS
+1448 ADGWEGAS

-1467 LTETEG
+1467 LTETKG

-1484 FAAVDDAASRV
+1484 FEAVDDAASRV
-1495 IVRAKYLQEVKNG
+1495 IVRAKYLQEVKSG

-1545 KAMTTFQLEVA
+1545 KALTTFQLEVA

-1566 PMELQTMAKTQG
+1566 PMEFQTMAKTQG
-1578 KTAAVKKL
+1578 KNVAVKKFAGL
-1586 CGFVAKYL
+1586 AMKYL
-1594 LEAFIFNRLTEWLYG
+1594 LEAFLFNRLTEWIYG

-1626 AGEGLSTNKY
+1626 AGEGLSTNQY
-1636 LLTALDNAL
+1636 LLTAADNAL
-1645 EAVDGEREL
+1645 EAMTGERGL

-1659 EQKFD
+1659 DGGFD

-1670 QLGYTVS
+1670 QLGYTAS
-1677 GDIPFLANAL
+1677 GDIPFLSNAL

-1699 PTIPLKTGADV
+1699 PTVPVNTLSDAKTAV
-1710 AKMVVGKD
+1710 FGKD
-1718 ADTRKEA
+1718 ADTRKDA

-1754 EALVRGGAY
+1754 ETLARGGAY

-1784 LKGTQ
+1784 LKGAQ

-1802 EFYASGDRSLTV
+1802 EFYASGDRSLSA

-1887 LRSEKM
+1887 MRSEKM

-1908 NRDNEKASVKAV
+1908 NRDDEKASVKAV

-1951 KAETYEKITGAGV
+1951 KAETYEKITRAGV

-1982 KGADSVTAMQKYKAI
+1982 EGADSVTAMQKYKAI

-2045 IKEKYGKTSL
+2045 IKEKYGKKSL

-2090 NPYSTAVGSSVRAR
+2090 NPYSTSVGSSVRAR

>member
-1 MAMSTGEFMRKYGLK
+1 MADTKRKNRFGSGNGGDLSAAVRQNTETQSRAALQN
-16 KGTQK
+16 GT
-21 TQTQGAGGPPA
+21 
-32 SGGELS
+32 L
-38 TGEFMQT
+38 
-45 FNAKAAEPV
+45 PV
-54 HHYATMHFDEKK
+54 HHYATMHIDEKK

-82 GEYLKLGTKSAKE
+82 GEYLKLGTKDAKE
-95 YFNAIGNL
+95 YLNAIGNL

-120 GVADLGKQVT
+120 GVADLGKQVA

-200 QQQIADAAQEYYGK
+200 QQQIADAAQGYYGK

-255 ATGGER
+255 ATGGAR

-280 QQMAQAMAKNPNFWL
+280 QQMAQAMAKDPNFWL
-295 AFSQVAGQNYQ
+295 AFSQVAGRNYQ

-423 GKAAGLARGAAG
+423 GKTAGLARGAAG

-445 RAQTVEENANLRAEE
+445 KAQTVEENTQEANNSATA
-460 NVQESDNPVQE
+460 
-471 AQVTEARELPAE
+471 AQVTEV
-483 QTSAE
+483 
-488 TQTAE
+488 
-493 ARELPMGQV
+493 RELPMEQV
-502 SAETQVR
+502 SAESQVR

-520 AERILANAELKTAFE
+520 AERILANAELRTAFE

-541 LTGTKAQQRE
+541 LAGTKAQQRE

-557 ESQNTQILQ
+557 ESQNAQILQ

-571 QQVPSQ
+571 QQVHSQ
-577 NQAEIVNEPVENA
+577 NQAVIVNEPVEST
-590 ANAQENNNF
+590 ANAQESGNF
-599 ADVRGLPAVEAQV
+599 ADVQGLQTAETQA
-612 EGKNADNSGAV
+612 K
-623 PLLTESSGI
+623 ES
-632 AGARS
+632 ART
-637 AAEGYAREHG
+637 AAEGYARERG
-647 LLTGEDTIFSA
+647 LLTG
-658 AQENARVMREA
+658 ENARVMREA
-669 QENEAKRQKLRDNPV
+669 QENEAERQELRDNPV

-695 KISRP
+695 KISHP

-720 SRDLEKK
+720 SRDIEKK

-741 RGIAKGASFDSAGNI
+741 QGIAKGASFDSAGNI
-756 VGGTYTADMIP
+756 VGGTYTA
-767 AEMSREKILKIAR
+767 E
-780 CYTESGQEVQKIRR
+780 
-794 EKAANIRRFRKTIG
+794 
-808 EDGLKA
+808 
-814 ARKIADEKA
+814 
-823 GDVPEDFPFWKIES
+823 
-837 SVRNYEQAAERD
+837 
-849 AKALR
+849 
-854 KGRKVEAVRKGKL
+854 
-867 KAYFARSEL
+867 
-876 SASERAFAEDLIT
+876 
-889 VETPKGMP
+889 
-897 RAEVMSAA
+897 
-905 LQYMKADAAEKAA
+905 
-918 RAEQESK
+918 
-925 VEALCRQINPTDG
+925 
-938 EKVFGRALAANVDEY
+938 
-953 GNMTDVGGALG
+953 
-964 QIPKGMSWEKV
+964 QIPTTMSKEKV
-975 TQLAYYYMAQNDYAS
+975 TQLAYYYMAKNDYAG
-990 KTIRSRKHAA
+990 KLIRSRKYAA
-1000 QRQWQGELEELF
+1000 QRRWQAKLEELF

-1045 KINEEFFDPIL
+1045 KINEEFFNPIL

-1068 MFDRVRGFDLSKS
+1068 MFDRVRGFDLSES

-1087 RVIEGTAAAD
+1087 RVIEGTAVAD

-1117 DMKMT
+1117 DVKKT
-1122 AAEANIS
+1122 AAEMNIP
-1129 REEMELA
+1129 REQMELV

-1247 RTKTRND
+1247 RTKTSND

-1281 MKLREMSKYF
+1281 MKLREMSKYL
-1291 RGKYARDGIS
+1291 RGKYARNGIS

-1346 IDSLYENI
+1346 IDSLFENI

-1396 GNKLSTI
+1396 GNKLSAI
-1403 FGQSTIVGNLS
+1403 FGQSTILGNLS

-1425 LAAEVGAGNVAE
+1425 LTAEVGVGNVAE
-1437 AVRDIVTGETK
+1437 AVRDIATGKTK
-1448 VDGWEDAS
+1448 ADGWEGAS

-1467 LTETEG
+1467 LTETKG

-1484 FAAVDDAASRV
+1484 FEAVDDVASRV
-1495 IVRAKYLQEVKNG
+1495 IVRAKYLQEVKSG

-1545 KAMTTFQLEVA
+1545 KALTTFQLEVA

-1566 PMELQTMAKTQG
+1566 PMEFQTMAKTQG
-1578 KTAAVKKL
+1578 KNAAVKKFAGL
-1586 CGFVAKYL
+1586 AMKYL
-1594 LEAFIFNRLTEWLYG
+1594 LEAFLFNRLTEWIYG

-1645 EAVDGEREL
+1645 EAATGEREL

-1664 TEAAAK
+1664 TEAAWD
-1670 QLGYTVS
+1670 QLRYTAS
-1677 GDIPFLANAL
+1677 GDLPFISNAL
-1687 SAVGASDSNMPL
+1687 SMAGASDSNMPL
-1699 PTIPLKTGADV
+1699 PTVPVNTLSDAKTAV
-1710 AKMVVGKD
+1710 FGKD
-1718 ADTRKEA
+1718 ADTRKDA

-1754 EALVRGGAY
+1754 ETLVRGGAY

-1784 LKGTQ
+1784 LKGAQ

-1861 ADLPDRYK
+1861 ADLPDGYK

-1973 RTIGALTPE
+1973 RAIGALTPE

-1997 VDSGVSDAT
+1997 VNSGVSDAT

-2090 NPYSTAVGSSVRAR
+2090 NPYSTSVGSSVRAR

-2119 RAAGALWLP
+2119 RTAGALWLP

>member
-1 MAMSTGEFMRKYGLK
+1 MADTKRKNRFGSGNGGDLSAAVRQNTETQSRAALQ
-16 KGTQK
+16 KGT
-21 TQTQGAGGPPA
+21 
-32 SGGELS
+32 L
-38 TGEFMQT
+38 
-45 FNAKAAEPV
+45 PV
-54 HHYATMHFDEKK
+54 HHYATMNFDE
-66 KQKKTQNP
+66 KQKKTQNQ

-82 GEYLKLGTKSAKE
+82 GEYLKLGTKDAKE
-95 YFNAIGNL
+95 YINAIGNL

-136 DIQRWAAEKEAPA
+136 DIQRWAAEKEVAER
-149 QPDDKETGK
+149 PDDKETGK

-214 NMQNGTKG
+214 NMKNGTKG

-236 LPQAIMAMMTMGG
+236 LPQVIMAMMTMGG

-255 ATGGER
+255 ATGGAR

-267 GIVGNAKTSAVTA
+267 GIVGNAKSSAVTA
-280 QQMAQAMAKNPNFWL
+280 QQMAQAMAKDPNFWL

-306 DAKADGASDW
+306 DAKADGASEW

-334 SGGIQK
+334 AGGIQK

-405 FGLGMTVGGILG
+405 FGLGAAVGGILG

-423 GKAAGLARGAAG
+423 GKAAGLARGTAG

-445 RAQTVEENANLRAEE
+445 RAQTVEENTQEANNSAKA
-460 NVQESDNPVQE
+460 
-471 AQVTEARELPAE
+471 AQVTEVRELPVE
-483 QTSAE
+483 QTSVE

-502 SAETQVR
+502 SAESKVR

-520 AERILANAELKTAFE
+520 AERILANAELRTAFE

-541 LTGTKAQQRE
+541 LAGTKAQQRE

-557 ESQNTQILQ
+557 ESQN
-566 QNAQI
+566 AQI
-571 QQVPSQ
+571 QQVQSQNQQVHSQ
-577 NQAEIVNEPVENA
+577 NQAKIVNEPVA
-590 ANAQENNNF
+590 STANAQESGNF
-599 ADVRGLPAVEAQV
+599 ADVRELPTVETQAREGAQ
-612 EGKNADNSGAV
+612 
-623 PLLTESSGI
+623 I
-632 AGARS
+632 

-647 LLTGEDTIFSA
+647 LLTGENTSGSA
-658 AQENARVMREA
+658 VEENARVMREA
-669 QENEAKRQKLRDNPV
+669 QENEAKRQELRDNPV

-695 KISRP
+695 KISHP

-720 SRDLEKK
+720 SRDIEKK

-741 RGIAKGASFDSAGNI
+741 QGIAKGASFDSAGNI
-756 VGGTYTADMIP
+756 VGGTYTA
-767 AEMSREKILKIAR
+767 E
-780 CYTESGQEVQKIRR
+780 
-794 EKAANIRRFRKTIG
+794 
-808 EDGLKA
+808 
-814 ARKIADEKA
+814 
-823 GDVPEDFPFWKIES
+823 
-837 SVRNYEQAAERD
+837 
-849 AKALR
+849 
-854 KGRKVEAVRKGKL
+854 
-867 KAYFARSEL
+867 
-876 SASERAFAEDLIT
+876 
-889 VETPKGMP
+889 
-897 RAEVMSAA
+897 
-905 LQYMKADAAEKAA
+905 
-918 RAEQESK
+918 
-925 VEALCRQINPTDG
+925 
-938 EKVFGRALAANVDEY
+938 
-953 GNMTDVGGALG
+953 
-964 QIPKGMSWEKV
+964 QIPTTMSKEKV
-975 TQLAYYYMAQNDYAS
+975 TQLAYYYMAKNDYAG
-990 KTIRSRKHAA
+990 KLIRSRKYAA
-1000 QRQWQGELEELF
+1000 QRQWQAKLEELF

-1068 MFDRVRGFDLSKS
+1068 MFDRVRGFDLSES

-1097 QVSKLDPDMQKR
+1097 QVSKLDPDMRKR

-1117 DMKMT
+1117 DVKKT
-1122 AAEANIS
+1122 AAEMNIP
-1129 REEMELA
+1129 REQIELV

-1197 HMQPEKAQEG
+1197 HMQPEKVQEG

-1214 IGIDAQV
+1214 IGIDTQV

-1247 RTKTRND
+1247 RTKTDND

-1301 DRIAQAREMHNASL
+1301 DRIAQAREMRNASL

-1346 IDSLYENI
+1346 IDSLFENI

-1368 DYTNKLAGKQTKVD
+1368 DYTNKLAGKRTTGD
-1382 RVFEDKFGRNFLNL
+1382 RTTEHEVGRTALNI
-1396 GNKLSTI
+1396 GNKLTKI
-1403 FGQSTIVGNLS
+1403 FGESTIVGNLS

-1425 LAAEVGAGNVAE
+1425 LTAEVGVGNVAE

-1448 VDGWEDAS
+1448 ADGWEGAS

-1467 LTETEG
+1467 LTETKG

-1484 FAAVDDAASRV
+1484 FEAVDDVASRV

-1508 ATHEEAMR
+1508 ATNEEAMR

-1529 IQGAKPMAFED
+1529 IQGAKPMAFEGSRLSQ
-1540 KNVFS
+1540 KVL
-1545 KAMTTFQLEVA
+1545 TTFQLEVA
-1556 NAWSHISHDL
+1556 NAWSHITHDL
-1566 PMELQTMAKTQG
+1566 PMEYQTMAKTQG
-1578 KTAAVKKL
+1578 KNVAVKKFAGL
-1586 CGFVAKYL
+1586 AMKYL
-1594 LEAFIFNRLTEWLYG
+1594 LEAFIFNRLTEWIYG

-1636 LLTALDNAL
+1636 LLTALDNTL
-1645 EAVDGEREL
+1645 EAVTGERGL

-1659 EQKFD
+1659 DGGFD

-1677 GDIPFLANAL
+1677 GDIPFLSNAL

-1784 LKGTQ
+1784 LKGAQ

-1908 NRDNEKASVKAV
+1908 NRDGEKASIKAV

-1934 QKTAVK
+1934 QKAAVK

-1964 STSEAETLA
+1964 GTSDAETLA
-1973 RTIGALTPE
+1973 RTVGALTPE
-1982 KGADSVTAMQKYKAI
+1982 EGADSVTAMQKYKAI

-2006 AAAAVQAIMPDSI
+2006 AAAAMQAIMPESI

-2025 VRQWNVPAEKY
+2025 ARQWNVPAEKY

>member
-1 MAMSTGEFMRKYGLK
+1 MADTKRKNRFGSGNGGDLSAAVRQNTETQSRAALQN
-16 KGTQK
+16 GT
-21 TQTQGAGGPPA
+21 
-32 SGGELS
+32 L
-38 TGEFMQT
+38 
-45 FNAKAAEPV
+45 PV

-95 YFNAIGNL
+95 YINAIGNL
-103 PRTIFD
+103 PRTVFD

-249 SAEAQL
+249 SAGAQL
-255 ATGGER
+255 ATGGAR

-280 QQMAQAMAKNPNFWL
+280 QQMAQAMAKDPNFWL
-295 AFSQVAGQNYQ
+295 AFSQVAGRNYQ

-423 GKAAGLARGAAG
+423 GKTAGLARGAAG

-445 RAQTVEENANLRAEE
+445 KAQTVEENTQEANNSATA
-460 NVQESDNPVQE
+460 
-471 AQVTEARELPAE
+471 AQVTEV
-483 QTSAE
+483 
-488 TQTAE
+488 
-493 ARELPMGQV
+493 RELPMGQV
-502 SAETQVR
+502 SAESQVR

-520 AERILANAELKTAFE
+520 AERILANAELRTAFE

-541 LTGTKAQQRE
+541 LAGTKAQQRE

-557 ESQNTQILQ
+557 ESQNAQILQ

-571 QQVPSQ
+571 QQAHSQ
-577 NQAEIVNEPVENA
+577 NQAKIVNEPVA
-590 ANAQENNNF
+590 STANAQESGNF
-599 ADVRGLPAVEAQV
+599 ADVRGLPSADTQVKSKNERTSKAMPLLPERSEIAGSQGLPVRADNAVYKVV
-612 EGKNADNSGAV
+612 EIPQEKIDEISAYVDSVESATARKKYKRIIKDLFMGKTFKNANTLANGLYYEIGIGSKGIGEIISRQPVSADTLAMLEQLDEIVENAKWMASEPSKHTARHLKRTDIFETKAMFGELPGVARMRVNVGDQGNNLYYLTNVKTEASNSQPRNNDRWKRGI
-623 PLLTESSGI
+623 ESEAS
-632 AGARS
+632 ASNMVSESKRDVKSTQAKESART
-637 AAEGYAREHG
+637 AAEGYARERG
-647 LLTGEDTIFSA
+647 LLTGENTSGSA
-658 AQENARVMREA
+658 VEENARVMREA
-669 QENEAKRQKLRDNPV
+669 QENEARRQELRDNPV

-695 KISRP
+695 KISHP

-720 SRDLEKK
+720 SRDIEKK

-741 RGIAKGASFDSAGNI
+741 QGIAKGASFDSAGNI
-756 VGGTYTADMIP
+756 VGGTYTA
-767 AEMSREKILKIAR
+767 E
-780 CYTESGQEVQKIRR
+780 
-794 EKAANIRRFRKTIG
+794 
-808 EDGLKA
+808 
-814 ARKIADEKA
+814 
-823 GDVPEDFPFWKIES
+823 
-837 SVRNYEQAAERD
+837 
-849 AKALR
+849 
-854 KGRKVEAVRKGKL
+854 
-867 KAYFARSEL
+867 
-876 SASERAFAEDLIT
+876 
-889 VETPKGMP
+889 
-897 RAEVMSAA
+897 
-905 LQYMKADAAEKAA
+905 
-918 RAEQESK
+918 
-925 VEALCRQINPTDG
+925 
-938 EKVFGRALAANVDEY
+938 
-953 GNMTDVGGALG
+953 
-964 QIPKGMSWEKV
+964 QIPTTMSKEKV
-975 TQLAYYYMAQNDYAS
+975 TRLAYYYMAKNDYAG
-990 KTIRSRKHAA
+990 KLIRSRKYAA
-1000 QRQWQGELEELF
+1000 QRQWQAKLEELF

-1023 LSLQVNTMQR
+1023 LSLQANTMQR

-1045 KINEEFFDPIL
+1045 KINEELFDPIL

-1068 MFDRVRGFDLSKS
+1068 MFDRVRGFDLSES

-1087 RVIEGTAAAD
+1087 RVIEGTAVAD

-1117 DMKMT
+1117 DVKKT
-1122 AAEANIS
+1122 AAEMNIP
-1129 REEMELA
+1129 REQMELV

-1156 KKIEEAAAEYKKA
+1156 KKIEEAAAGYKKA

-1247 RTKTRND
+1247 RTKTSND

-1346 IDSLYENI
+1346 IDSLFENI

-1396 GNKLSTI
+1396 GNKLSAI

-1425 LAAEVGAGNVAE
+1425 LTAEVGVGNVAE

-1448 VDGWEDAS
+1448 ADGWEGAS

-1467 LTETEG
+1467 LTETKG

-1484 FAAVDDAASRV
+1484 FEAVDDVASRV

-1545 KAMTTFQLEVA
+1545 KALTTFQLEVA

-1566 PMELQTMAKTQG
+1566 PTEFQAMAKAQG
-1578 KTAAVKKL
+1578 KTAAAKKL

-1594 LEAFIFNRLTEWLYG
+1594 LEAFLFNRLTEWLYG

-1626 AGEGLSTNKY
+1626 AGEGMSTNKY
-1636 LLTALDNAL
+1636 LLTAADNAL
-1645 EAVDGEREL
+1645 EAMAGERGL

-1659 EQKFD
+1659 DGGFD

-1670 QLGYTVS
+1670 QLGYTAS
-1677 GDIPFLANAL
+1677 GDIPFLSNAL

-1710 AKMVVGKD
+1710 AKMIVGKD

-1754 EALVRGGAY
+1754 ETLVRGGAY

-1784 LKGTQ
+1784 LKGAQ

-1802 EFYASGDRSLTV
+1802 EFYASGDRSLTA

-1908 NRDNEKASVKAV
+1908 NRDDEKASVKAV
-1920 EFAAEVDRMNLSDA
+1920 KFAAEVDRMNLSDA

-1982 KGADSVTAMQKYKAI
+1982 EGADSVTAMQKYKAI

-2090 NPYSTAVGSSVRAR
+2090 NPYSTSVGSSVRAR

-2119 RAAGALWLP
+2119 RAAGALGLP

>member
-1 MAMSTGEFMRKYGLK
+1 MADTKRKNRFGSGNGGDLSAAVRQNTETQSRTALQN
-16 KGTQK
+16 GT
-21 TQTQGAGGPPA
+21 
-32 SGGELS
+32 L
-38 TGEFMQT
+38 
-45 FNAKAAEPV
+45 PV
-54 HHYATMHFDEKK
+54 HHYATMRFDEKK

-82 GEYLKLGTKSAKE
+82 GEYLKLGTKAAKE
-95 YFNAIGNL
+95 YLNAIGNL
-103 PRTIFD
+103 PRTVFD
-109 KTIDTVDNAEK
+109 KTIDTAENLEQGAVDLA
-120 GVADLGKQVT
+120 KQAA
-130 GKWDSS
+130 GKWDAS
-136 DIQRWAAEKEAPA
+136 DIQRWAANEKVAER
-149 QPDDKETGK
+149 PDEEKMGQ
-158 GMLWKGVTQA
+158 GMLWKGTTQA

-214 NMQNGTKG
+214 NMQNATKG
-222 QKIADEIGTSTVAA
+222 QKIVDELGTTTVAA

-255 ATGGER
+255 ATGGAG

-280 QQMAQAMAKNPNFWL
+280 QQMARAMAKDPNFWL

-306 DAKADGASDW
+306 NAKADGASDW

-328 NAAAEV
+328 NAAVEV
-334 SGGIQK
+334 GGGIQK

-385 KVFSTK
+385 KVLSTK
-391 DEDAVLNPVTGAKE
+391 DEDAVINPVTGAKE
-405 FGLGMTVGGILG
+405 FGLGMAVGGILG

-423 GKAAGLARGAAG
+423 GKAAGLARGAEG

-445 RAQTVEENANLRAEE
+445 KAQTVEENTQEANNSAKA
-460 NVQESDNPVQE
+460 
-471 AQVTEARELPAE
+471 AQVTEVRELPAE
-483 QTSAE
+483 QTSVE

-502 SAETQVR
+502 SAESQVR

-520 AERILANAELKTAFE
+520 AERILANAELRTAFE

-541 LTGTKAQQRE
+541 LAGTKAQQRE

-557 ESQNTQILQ
+557 ESQNTKILQPLQ
-566 QNAQI
+566 QNT
-571 QQVPSQ
+571 QVQSQ
-577 NQAEIVNEPVENA
+577 NQAEIVNEPVA
-590 ANAQENNNF
+590 STANAQESDNF
-599 ADVRGLPAVEAQV
+599 ADVRGLPTAETQA
-612 EGKNADNSGAV
+612 K
-623 PLLTESSGI
+623 ES
-632 AGARS
+632 ART

-647 LLTGEDTIFSA
+647 LLTGENTSSSA
-658 AQENARVMREA
+658 VEENARVMSEA
-669 QENEAKRQKLRDNPV
+669 RENEAKRQELRDNPV
-684 EPGTHAEKMGV
+684 EPGTHAERMGV
-695 KISRP
+695 KISHP

-720 SRDLEKK
+720 SRDIEKK

-741 RGIAKGASFDSAGNI
+741 QGIAKGASFDSAGNI
-756 VGGTYTADMIP
+756 VGGTYTA
-767 AEMSREKILKIAR
+767 E
-780 CYTESGQEVQKIRR
+780 
-794 EKAANIRRFRKTIG
+794 
-808 EDGLKA
+808 
-814 ARKIADEKA
+814 
-823 GDVPEDFPFWKIES
+823 
-837 SVRNYEQAAERD
+837 
-849 AKALR
+849 
-854 KGRKVEAVRKGKL
+854 
-867 KAYFARSEL
+867 
-876 SASERAFAEDLIT
+876 
-889 VETPKGMP
+889 
-897 RAEVMSAA
+897 
-905 LQYMKADAAEKAA
+905 
-918 RAEQESK
+918 
-925 VEALCRQINPTDG
+925 
-938 EKVFGRALAANVDEY
+938 
-953 GNMTDVGGALG
+953 
-964 QIPKGMSWEKV
+964 QIPTTMSKEKV
-975 TQLAYYYMAQNDYAS
+975 TQLAYYYMAKNDYAG
-990 KTIRSRKHAA
+990 KLIRSRKYAA
-1000 QRQWQGELEELF
+1000 QRQWQAKLEELF

-1045 KINEEFFDPIL
+1045 KINEELFDPIL

-1068 MFDRVRGFDLSKS
+1068 MFDRVRGFDLSES

-1087 RVIEGTAAAD
+1087 RVIEGTAVAD
-1097 QVSKLDPDMQKR
+1097 QMSKLDPDMRKR
-1109 VTDAATST
+1109 VADAATST
-1117 DMKMT
+1117 DMKKT
-1122 AAEANIS
+1122 AAEMNIPQ
-1129 REEMELA
+1129 EQMELVK
-1136 ERYKAW
+1136 RYKAW

-1156 KKIEEAAAEYKKA
+1156 KKIEEAAAGYKKA

-1197 HMQPEKAQEG
+1197 HMQPERAQEG

-1247 RTKTRND
+1247 RTKTSND

-1346 IDSLYENI
+1346 IDSLFENI

-1368 DYTNKLAGKQTKVD
+1368 DYTNKLAGKRTTGD
-1382 RVFEDKFGRNFLNL
+1382 RTIEHEVGRTALNI
-1396 GNKLSTI
+1396 GNKLTKI
-1403 FGQSTIVGNLS
+1403 FGQSTILGNLS
-1414 SALNQTAQIPM
+1414 SALNQTAQFPM
-1425 LAAEVGAGNVAE
+1425 LTAEVGVGNVAE

-1448 VDGWEDAS
+1448 ADGWEGAS

-1467 LTETEG
+1467 LTETKG

-1484 FAAVDDAASRV
+1484 FVAVDDVASRV

-1529 IQGAKPMAFED
+1529 IQGAKPMAFEGSRLSQ
-1540 KNVFS
+1540 KVL
-1545 KAMTTFQLEVA
+1545 TTFQLEVA
-1556 NAWSHISHDL
+1556 NAWSHITHDL
-1566 PMELQTMAKTQG
+1566 PMEYQTMAKTQG
-1578 KTAAVKKL
+1578 KNVAVKKFAGL
-1586 CGFVAKYL
+1586 AMKYL
-1594 LEAFIFNRLTEWLYG
+1594 LEAFLFNRLTEWIYG

-1636 LLTALDNAL
+1636 LLTALDNTL
-1645 EAVDGEREL
+1645 EAVTGERGL

-1659 EQKFD
+1659 DGGFD

-1677 GDIPFLANAL
+1677 GDIPFLSNAL

-1710 AKMVVGKD
+1710 AKMIVGKD
-1718 ADTRKEA
+1718 ADTRKDA

-1754 EALVRGGAY
+1754 EALARGGAY

-1851 AKAKRDAIRN
+1851 AKAKRDVIRN

-1908 NRDNEKASVKAV
+1908 NRDDEKASIKAV

-1964 STSEAETLA
+1964 GTSDAETLA
-1973 RTIGALTPE
+1973 RTVGALTPE

-2006 AAAAVQAIMPDSI
+2006 AAAAMQAIMPESI

-2025 VRQWNVPAEKY
+2025 VRQWNVPAKKY

-2067 SGLTQ
+2067 SGLTK

-2090 NPYSTAVGSSVRAR
+2090 NPYSTSVGSSVRAR

-2119 RAAGALWLP
+2119 RTAGALWLP

>member
-1 MAMSTGEFMRKYGLK
+1 MADTKRKNRFGSGNGGDLSAAVRQNTETQSRAALQN
-16 KGTQK
+16 GT
-21 TQTQGAGGPPA
+21 
-32 SGGELS
+32 L
-38 TGEFMQT
+38 
-45 FNAKAAEPV
+45 PV

-82 GEYLKLGTKSAKE
+82 GEYLKLGTKDAKE
-95 YFNAIGNL
+95 YLNAIGNL
-103 PRTIFD
+103 PRTAFD
-109 KTIDTVDNAEK
+109 KTIDTAENLEQGAVDLA
-120 GVADLGKQVT
+120 KQAA
-130 GKWDSS
+130 GKWDAS
-136 DIQRWAAEKEAPA
+136 DIQRWAANEKAAER
-149 QPDDKETGK
+149 PDEEKMGQ
-158 GMLWKGVTQA
+158 GMLWKGTTQA

-214 NMQNGTKG
+214 NMQNATKG
-222 QKIADEIGTSTVAA
+222 QKIVDELGTTTVAA

-255 ATGGER
+255 ATGGAG

-280 QQMAQAMAKNPNFWL
+280 QQMARAMAKDPNFWL

-306 DAKADGASDW
+306 NAKADGASDW

-328 NAAAEV
+328 NAAVEV
-334 SGGIQK
+334 GGGIQK

-445 RAQTVEENANLRAEE
+445 KAQTVEENTQEANDPAKA
-460 NVQESDNPVQE
+460 
-471 AQVTEARELPAE
+471 AQVTEVRELPAE
-483 QTSAE
+483 QTSVE

-502 SAETQVR
+502 SAESQVW

-520 AERILANAELKTAFE
+520 AERILANAELRTAFE

-541 LTGTKAQQRE
+541 LAGTKAQQRE

-557 ESQNTQILQ
+557 ESQN
-566 QNAQI
+566 AQI
-571 QQVPSQ
+571 QQVQSQ
-577 NQAEIVNEPVENA
+577 NQAEIVNEPA
-590 ANAQENNNF
+590 ASTANAQESDNF
-599 ADVRGLPAVEAQV
+599 ADVRGLPTAETQA
-612 EGKNADNSGAV
+612 K
-623 PLLTESSGI
+623 ES
-632 AGARS
+632 ART

-647 LLTGEDTIFSA
+647 LLTGENTSRSA
-658 AQENARVMREA
+658 VEENARVMREA
-669 QENEAKRQKLRDNPV
+669 QENEAERQELRDNPV
-684 EPGTHAEKMGV
+684 EPGTHAERMGV
-695 KISRP
+695 KISHP

-720 SRDLEKK
+720 SRDIEKK

-741 RGIAKGASFDSAGNI
+741 QGIAKGASFDSAGNI
-756 VGGTYTADMIP
+756 VGGTYTA
-767 AEMSREKILKIAR
+767 E
-780 CYTESGQEVQKIRR
+780 
-794 EKAANIRRFRKTIG
+794 
-808 EDGLKA
+808 
-814 ARKIADEKA
+814 
-823 GDVPEDFPFWKIES
+823 
-837 SVRNYEQAAERD
+837 
-849 AKALR
+849 
-854 KGRKVEAVRKGKL
+854 
-867 KAYFARSEL
+867 
-876 SASERAFAEDLIT
+876 
-889 VETPKGMP
+889 
-897 RAEVMSAA
+897 
-905 LQYMKADAAEKAA
+905 
-918 RAEQESK
+918 
-925 VEALCRQINPTDG
+925 
-938 EKVFGRALAANVDEY
+938 
-953 GNMTDVGGALG
+953 
-964 QIPKGMSWEKV
+964 QIPTTMSKEKV
-975 TQLAYYYMAQNDYAS
+975 TQLAYYYMAKNDYAG
-990 KTIRSRKHAA
+990 KLIRSRKYAA
-1000 QRQWQGELEELF
+1000 QRQWQAKLEELF

-1045 KINEEFFDPIL
+1045 KINAELFDPIL

-1068 MFDRVRGFDLSKS
+1068 MFDRVRGFDLSES

-1097 QVSKLDPDMQKR
+1097 QMSKLDPDMQKR
-1109 VTDAATST
+1109 VADAATST
-1117 DMKMT
+1117 DVKKT
-1122 AAEANIS
+1122 AAEMNIP
-1129 REEMELA
+1129 REQMELV

-1156 KKIEEAAAEYKKA
+1156 KKIEEAAAGYKKA

-1247 RTKTRND
+1247 RTKTSND

-1346 IDSLYENI
+1346 IDSLFENI

-1396 GNKLSTI
+1396 GNKLSAI

-1448 VDGWEDAS
+1448 ADGWEGAS

-1467 LTETEG
+1467 LTETKG

-1484 FAAVDDAASRV
+1484 FEAVDDVASRV

-1545 KAMTTFQLEVA
+1545 KALTTFQLEVA

-1566 PMELQTMAKTQG
+1566 PMEFQTMAKTQG

-1594 LEAFIFNRLTEWLYG
+1594 LEAFLFDRLTEWLYG

-1645 EAVDGEREL
+1645 EAATGEREL

-1664 TEAAAK
+1664 TEAAWD
-1670 QLGYTVS
+1670 QLRYTAS
-1677 GDIPFLANAL
+1677 GDLPFISNAL
-1687 SAVGASDSNMPL
+1687 SMAGASDSNMPL
-1699 PTIPLKTGADV
+1699 PTVPVNTLSDAKTAV
-1710 AKMVVGKD
+1710 FGKD
-1718 ADTRKEA
+1718 ADTRKDA

-1754 EALVRGGAY
+1754 ETLARGGAY

-1784 LKGTQ
+1784 LKGAQ

-1908 NRDNEKASVKAV
+1908 NRDDEKASVKAV

-1964 STSEAETLA
+1964 GTSEAETLA

-1982 KGADSVTAMQKYKAI
+1982 NGADSVTAMQKYKAI

-2119 RAAGALWLP
+2119 RAAGALGLP
-2128 R
+2128 K

>member
-32 SGGELS
+32 SGGTLS

-54 HHYATMHFDEKK
+54 YHYATMHFDEKK

-82 GEYLKLGTKSAKE
+82 GEYLKLGTKDAKE
-95 YFNAIGNL
+95 YFDAIGNL
-103 PRTIFD
+103 PRTVFD

-136 DIQRWAAEKEAPA
+136 DIQRLAAEKEVAER
-149 QPDDKETGK
+149 PDDKETGK
-158 GMLWKGVTQA
+158 GMLWKGVTQV

-180 GNALKELGWENNP
+180 GNALKELGWEHNP

-255 ATGGER
+255 ATGGAG

-280 QQMAQAMAKNPNFWL
+280 QQMARAMAKDPNFWL
-295 AFSQVAGQNYQ
+295 TFSQVAGQNYQ
-306 DAKADGASDW
+306 NAKADGASDW

-328 NAAAEV
+328 NAAVEV
-334 SGGIQK
+334 AGGIQK

-423 GKAAGLARGAAG
+423 GKAAGIARGAAG

-445 RAQTVEENANLRAEE
+445 KAQTVEENTQEAN
-460 NVQESDNPVQE
+460 NPAKA
-471 AQVTEARELPAE
+471 AQVTEVRELPAK
-483 QTSAE
+483 QTSVE
-488 TQTAE
+488 TQIAE

-502 SAETQVR
+502 SAE
-509 ELLGGEVTNSK
+509 
-520 AERILANAELKTAFE
+520 
-535 TVTGET
+535 
-541 LTGTKAQQRE
+541 
-551 TIKRAA
+551 
-557 ESQNTQILQ
+557 SQ
-566 QNAQI
+566 
-571 QQVPSQ
+571 
-577 NQAEIVNEPVENA
+577 
-590 ANAQENNNF
+590 
-599 ADVRGLPAVEAQV
+599 VRGLLTAETQV
-612 EGKNADNSGAV
+612 KSKNVRTSKAV
-623 PLLTESSGI
+623 PLLPERSEI
-632 AGARS
+632 AGSQGLPVRADNAVYKVVEIPQEKIDEISAYVDSVESATARKKYKRIIKDLFMGKTFKNANTLANGLYYEIGIGSKGIGEIISRQPVS
-637 AAEGYAREHG
+637 ADTLAMLEQLDEIVENAKWMASEPSKHTARHLKRTDIFETQAMFGELPGVARMRVNVGDQGNNLYYLTNVKTEASNSQPRNNDRWKRGIESEASASNMVSESKRDVKSTQAKESARTAVEGYAREHG
-647 LLTGEDTIFSA
+647 LLTGENTSGSA
-658 AQENARVMREA
+658 VEENARVMREA
-669 QENEAKRQKLRDNPV
+669 QENEAKRQQLRDNPV
-684 EPGTHAEKMGV
+684 EPGTHAERMGV
-695 KISRP
+695 KISHP

-706 VDDLVTEAKYAKKA
+706 VDDLVTEARYAKKA
-720 SRDLEKK
+720 SRDIEKK

-741 RGIAKGASFDSAGNI
+741 QGIAKGASFDSAGNI
-756 VGGTYTADMIP
+756 VGGTYTA
-767 AEMSREKILKIAR
+767 E
-780 CYTESGQEVQKIRR
+780 
-794 EKAANIRRFRKTIG
+794 
-808 EDGLKA
+808 
-814 ARKIADEKA
+814 
-823 GDVPEDFPFWKIES
+823 
-837 SVRNYEQAAERD
+837 
-849 AKALR
+849 
-854 KGRKVEAVRKGKL
+854 
-867 KAYFARSEL
+867 
-876 SASERAFAEDLIT
+876 
-889 VETPKGMP
+889 
-897 RAEVMSAA
+897 
-905 LQYMKADAAEKAA
+905 
-918 RAEQESK
+918 
-925 VEALCRQINPTDG
+925 
-938 EKVFGRALAANVDEY
+938 
-953 GNMTDVGGALG
+953 
-964 QIPKGMSWEKV
+964 QIPTTMSKEKV
-975 TQLAYYYMAQNDYAS
+975 TQLAYYYMAKNDYAG
-990 KTIRSRKHAA
+990 KLIRSRKYAA
-1000 QRQWQGELEELF
+1000 QRQWQGKLEELF
-1012 GTPDDRKLPGA
+1012 GTSDDRKLPGA

-1068 MFDRVRGFDLSKS
+1068 MFDRVRAFDLSES

-1097 QVSKLDPDMQKR
+1097 QVSKLDPDMRKR
-1109 VTDAATST
+1109 VADAATST
-1117 DMKMT
+1117 DVKKT
-1122 AAEANIS
+1122 AAEMNIP
-1129 REEMELA
+1129 REQMELV

-1156 KKIEEAAAEYKKA
+1156 KKIEEAAAGYKKA

-1247 RTKTRND
+1247 RTKTDND

-1330 GTRLTEEQAD
+1330 GTRLTQEQAD

-1346 IDSLYENI
+1346 IDSLFENI

-1396 GNKLSTI
+1396 GNKLSAI

-1448 VDGWEDAS
+1448 ADGWEGAS

-1467 LTETEG
+1467 LTETKG

-1484 FAAVDDAASRV
+1484 FEVVDDVASRV
-1495 IVRAKYLQEVKNG
+1495 IVRAKYLQEVKSG

-1540 KNVFS
+1540 KNIFS
-1545 KAMTTFQLEVA
+1545 KALTTFQLEVA

-1566 PMELQTMAKTQG
+1566 PMEFQTMAKMQG
-1578 KTAAVKKL
+1578 KNVAVKKFAGL
-1586 CGFVAKYL
+1586 AMKYL
-1594 LEAFIFNRLTEWLYG
+1594 LEAFLFNRLTEWIYG

-1626 AGEGLSTNKY
+1626 AGEGLSTNQY
-1636 LLTALDNAL
+1636 LLTAADNAL
-1645 EAVDGEREL
+1645 EAMTGEREL

-1670 QLGYTVS
+1670 QLGYTAS
-1677 GDIPFLANAL
+1677 GDIPFLSNAL

-1754 EALVRGGAY
+1754 ETLVRGGAY

-1840 RSVDDDDPEAA
+1840 RSVDDGDPEAA

-1908 NRDNEKASVKAV
+1908 NRDDEKASIKAV

-1934 QKTAVK
+1934 QKAAVK

-1964 STSEAETLA
+1964 GTSDAETLA
-1973 RTIGALTPE
+1973 RTVGALTPE
-1982 KGADSVTAMQKYKAI
+1982 EGADSVTAMQKYKAI

-2006 AAAAVQAIMPDSI
+2006 AAAAMQAIMPDSI

-2090 NPYSTAVGSSVRAR
+2090 NPYSTSVGSSVRAR
-2104 LESGTVTNSLPTGTS
+2104 LESGTVTNSLPTGTR
-2119 RAAGALWLP
+2119 RAAGALGLP
-2128 R
+2128 K

>member
-1 MAMSTGEFMRKYGLK
+1 MADTKRKNRFGSGNGGDLSAAVRQNTETQSRAALQ
-16 KGTQK
+16 KGT
-21 TQTQGAGGPPA
+21 
-32 SGGELS
+32 L
-38 TGEFMQT
+38 
-45 FNAKAAEPV
+45 PV
-54 HHYATMHFDEKK
+54 YHYATMHFDEKK

-74 ELPKGLSF
+74 ELTKGLSF
-82 GEYLKLGTKSAKE
+82 GEYLKLGTKAAKE
-95 YFNAIGNL
+95 YFDAIGNL
-103 PRTIFD
+103 PRTVFD

-136 DIQRWAAEKEAPA
+136 DIQRWAAEKEVAER
-149 QPDDKETGK
+149 PDDKETGK
-158 GMLWKGVTQA
+158 GMLWKGVTQV

-180 GNALKELGWENNP
+180 GNALKELGWEHNP

-222 QKIADEIGTSTVAA
+222 QKIADEIGTSIVAA

-255 ATGGER
+255 ATGGAG

-280 QQMAQAMAKNPNFWL
+280 QQMARAMAKDPNFWL
-295 AFSQVAGQNYQ
+295 TFSQVAGQNYQ
-306 DAKADGASDW
+306 NAKADGASDW

-328 NAAAEV
+328 NAAVEV
-334 SGGIQK
+334 AGGIQK

-445 RAQTVEENANLRAEE
+445 KAQTVEENTQEAN
-460 NVQESDNPVQE
+460 NPAKA
-471 AQVTEARELPAE
+471 AQVTEVRELPAE
-483 QTSAE
+483 QTSVE
-488 TQTAE
+488 TRTAE

-502 SAETQVR
+502 SAESQVR

-520 AERILANAELKTAFE
+520 AERILANAELRTAFE

-557 ESQNTQILQ
+557 ESQNAQILQ

-571 QQVPSQ
+571 QQAQSQNQQAQSQ
-577 NQAEIVNEPVENA
+577 NQAEIVNEPVA
-590 ANAQENNNF
+590 STANAQESDNF
-599 ADVRGLPAVEAQV
+599 ADVWGMPFADTQAKESARTAV
-612 EGKNADNSGAV
+612 
-623 PLLTESSGI
+623 
-632 AGARS
+632 
-637 AAEGYAREHG
+637 EGYAREHG
-647 LLTGEDTIFSA
+647 LLTGENTSGSA
-658 AQENARVMREA
+658 VEENARVMREA
-669 QENEAKRQKLRDNPV
+669 QENEAKRQQLRDNPV
-684 EPGTHAEKMGV
+684 EPGTHAERMGV
-695 KISRP
+695 KISHP

-706 VDDLVTEAKYAKKA
+706 VDDLVTEARYAKKA
-720 SRDLEKK
+720 SRDIEKK

-741 RGIAKGASFDSAGNI
+741 QGIAKGASFDSAGNI
-756 VGGTYTADMIP
+756 VGGTYTA
-767 AEMSREKILKIAR
+767 E
-780 CYTESGQEVQKIRR
+780 
-794 EKAANIRRFRKTIG
+794 
-808 EDGLKA
+808 
-814 ARKIADEKA
+814 
-823 GDVPEDFPFWKIES
+823 
-837 SVRNYEQAAERD
+837 
-849 AKALR
+849 
-854 KGRKVEAVRKGKL
+854 
-867 KAYFARSEL
+867 
-876 SASERAFAEDLIT
+876 
-889 VETPKGMP
+889 
-897 RAEVMSAA
+897 
-905 LQYMKADAAEKAA
+905 
-918 RAEQESK
+918 
-925 VEALCRQINPTDG
+925 
-938 EKVFGRALAANVDEY
+938 
-953 GNMTDVGGALG
+953 
-964 QIPKGMSWEKV
+964 QIPTTMSKEKV
-975 TQLAYYYMAQNDYAS
+975 TQLAYYYMAKNDYAG
-990 KTIRSRKHAA
+990 KLIRSRKYAA
-1000 QRQWQGELEELF
+1000 QRQWQGKLEELF
-1012 GTPDDRKLPGA
+1012 GTSDDRKLPGA

-1068 MFDRVRGFDLSKS
+1068 MFDRVRAFDLSES

-1097 QVSKLDPDMQKR
+1097 QVSKLDPDMRKR
-1109 VTDAATST
+1109 VADAATST
-1117 DMKMT
+1117 DVKKT
-1122 AAEANIS
+1122 AAEMNIP
-1129 REEMELA
+1129 REQMELV

-1156 KKIEEAAAEYKKA
+1156 KKIEEAAAGYKKA

-1197 HMQPEKAQEG
+1197 HMQPEEAQEG

-1247 RTKTRND
+1247 RTKTDND

-1330 GTRLTEEQAD
+1330 GTRLTQEQAD

-1346 IDSLYENI
+1346 IDSLFENI

-1396 GNKLSTI
+1396 GNKLSAI

-1448 VDGWEDAS
+1448 ADGWEGAS

-1467 LTETEG
+1467 LTETKG

-1484 FAAVDDAASRV
+1484 FEVVDDVASRV
-1495 IVRAKYLQEVKNG
+1495 IVRAKYLQEVKSG

-1540 KNVFS
+1540 KNIFS
-1545 KAMTTFQLEVA
+1545 KALTTFQLEVA

-1566 PMELQTMAKTQG
+1566 PMEFQTMAKMQG
-1578 KTAAVKKL
+1578 KNVAVKKFAGL
-1586 CGFVAKYL
+1586 AMKYL
-1594 LEAFIFNRLTEWLYG
+1594 LEAFLFNRLTEWIYG

-1626 AGEGLSTNKY
+1626 AGEGLSTNQY
-1636 LLTALDNAL
+1636 LLTAADNAL
-1645 EAVDGEREL
+1645 EAMTGEREL

-1670 QLGYTVS
+1670 QLGYTAS
-1677 GDIPFLANAL
+1677 GDIPFLSNAL

-1754 EALVRGGAY
+1754 ETLVRGGAY

-1840 RSVDDDDPEAA
+1840 RSVDDGDPEAA

-1908 NRDNEKASVKAV
+1908 NRDDEKASIKAV

-1934 QKTAVK
+1934 QKAAVK

-1964 STSEAETLA
+1964 GTSDAETLA
-1973 RTIGALTPE
+1973 RTVGALTPE
-1982 KGADSVTAMQKYKAI
+1982 EGADSVTAMQKYKAI

-2006 AAAAVQAIMPDSI
+2006 AAAAMQAIMPDSI

-2090 NPYSTAVGSSVRAR
+2090 NPYSTSVGSSVRAR
-2104 LESGTVTNSLPTGTS
+2104 LESGTVTNSLPTGTR
-2119 RAAGALWLP
+2119 RAAGALGLP
-2128 R
+2128 K

>member
-1 MAMSTGEFMRKYGLK
+1 MADTKRKNRFGSGNGGDLSAAVRQNTETQSRAALQN
-16 KGTQK
+16 GT
-21 TQTQGAGGPPA
+21 
-32 SGGELS
+32 L
-38 TGEFMQT
+38 
-45 FNAKAAEPV
+45 PV

-82 GEYLKLGTKSAKE
+82 GEYLKLGTKDAKE
-95 YFNAIGNL
+95 YLNAIGNL

-136 DIQRWAAEKEAPA
+136 DIQRWAAEKEVAER
-149 QPDDKETGK
+149 PDDKETGK

-236 LPQAIMAMMTMGG
+236 LPQAIMAAMSMGG
-249 SAEAQL
+249 SVEAQL

-295 AFSQVAGQNYQ
+295 AFSQVAGRNYQ

-328 NAAAEV
+328 NAAVEV

-377 NLTYNKGN
+377 NLIYNKGN

-435 NVQADVRELP
+435 NVQTDVRELQK
-445 RAQTVEENANLRAEE
+445 AQTVEENTQEAN
-460 NVQESDNPVQE
+460 NPAKA
-471 AQVTEARELPAE
+471 AQVTEVRELPAE
-483 QTSAE
+483 QTSVE

-493 ARELPMGQV
+493 SP
-502 SAETQVR
+502 
-509 ELLGGEVTNSK
+509 
-520 AERILANAELKTAFE
+520 NA
-535 TVTGET
+535 
-541 LTGTKAQQRE
+541 
-551 TIKRAA
+551 
-557 ESQNTQILQ
+557 QILQ

-571 QQVPSQ
+571 QQVHSQ
-577 NQAEIVNEPVENA
+577 NQAKIVNEPVA
-590 ANAQENNNF
+590 STANAQENNNF
-599 ADVRGLPAVEAQV
+599 ADVRGLPSAETQT
-612 EGKNADNSGAV
+612 K
-623 PLLTESSGI
+623 ES
-632 AGARS
+632 ART

-647 LLTGEDTIFSA
+647 LLTGENTSGSA
-658 AQENARVMREA
+658 VEENARVMREA
-669 QENEAKRQKLRDNPV
+669 QENEAKRQELRDNPV

-695 KISRP
+695 KISHP

-720 SRDLEKK
+720 SRDIEKK

-741 RGIAKGASFDSAGNI
+741 QGIAKGASFDSAGNI
-756 VGGTYTADMIP
+756 VGGTYTA
-767 AEMSREKILKIAR
+767 E
-780 CYTESGQEVQKIRR
+780 
-794 EKAANIRRFRKTIG
+794 
-808 EDGLKA
+808 
-814 ARKIADEKA
+814 
-823 GDVPEDFPFWKIES
+823 
-837 SVRNYEQAAERD
+837 
-849 AKALR
+849 
-854 KGRKVEAVRKGKL
+854 
-867 KAYFARSEL
+867 
-876 SASERAFAEDLIT
+876 
-889 VETPKGMP
+889 
-897 RAEVMSAA
+897 
-905 LQYMKADAAEKAA
+905 
-918 RAEQESK
+918 
-925 VEALCRQINPTDG
+925 
-938 EKVFGRALAANVDEY
+938 
-953 GNMTDVGGALG
+953 
-964 QIPKGMSWEKV
+964 QIPTTMSKEKV
-975 TQLAYYYMAQNDYAS
+975 TQLAYYYMAKNDYAG
-990 KTIRSRKHAA
+990 KLIRSRKYAA
-1000 QRQWQGELEELF
+1000 QRQWQAKLEELF

-1045 KINEEFFDPIL
+1045 KINEELFNPIL

-1068 MFDRVRGFDLSKS
+1068 MFDRVRGFDLSES

-1097 QVSKLDPDMQKR
+1097 QVSKLDPDMRKR
-1109 VTDAATST
+1109 VADAATST
-1117 DMKMT
+1117 DVKKT
-1122 AAEANIS
+1122 AAEMNIPQ
-1129 REEMELA
+1129 EQMELV

-1156 KKIEEAAAEYKKA
+1156 KKIEEAAAGYKKA

-1214 IGIDAQV
+1214 IGIDTQV

-1247 RTKTRND
+1247 RTKTSND

-1346 IDSLYENI
+1346 IDSLFENI

-1368 DYTNKLAGKQTKVD
+1368 DYTNKLAGKRTTGD
-1382 RVFEDKFGRNFLNL
+1382 RTIEHEVGRTALNI
-1396 GNKLSTI
+1396 GNKLTKI
-1403 FGQSTIVGNLS
+1403 FGESTIVGNLS

-1425 LAAEVGAGNVAE
+1425 LTAEVGVGNVAE

-1448 VDGWEDAS
+1448 ADGWEGAS

-1467 LTETEG
+1467 LTETKG

-1484 FAAVDDAASRV
+1484 FEAVDDVASRV

-1529 IQGAKPMAFED
+1529 IQGAKPMAFEGSRLSQ
-1540 KNVFS
+1540 KVL
-1545 KAMTTFQLEVA
+1545 TTFQLEVA
-1556 NAWSHISHDL
+1556 NAWSHITHDL
-1566 PMELQTMAKTQG
+1566 PMEYQTMAKTQG
-1578 KTAAVKKL
+1578 KNVAVKKFAGL
-1586 CGFVAKYL
+1586 AMKYL
-1594 LEAFIFNRLTEWLYG
+1594 LEAFLFNRLTEWIYG

-1636 LLTALDNAL
+1636 LLTALDNTL
-1645 EAVDGEREL
+1645 EAVTGERGL

-1659 EQKFD
+1659 DGGFD

-1677 GDIPFLANAL
+1677 GDIPFLSNAL

-1710 AKMVVGKD
+1710 AKMIVGKD

-1754 EALVRGGAY
+1754 ETLVRGGAY

-1784 LKGTQ
+1784 LKGAQ

-1840 RSVDDDDPEAA
+1840 RSVDDDDPETA

-1908 NRDNEKASVKAV
+1908 NRDDEKASVKAV

-1982 KGADSVTAMQKYKAI
+1982 EGADSVTAMQKYKAI

-2006 AAAAVQAIMPDSI
+2006 AAAAMQAIMPESI

-2025 VRQWNVPAEKY
+2025 ARQWNVPAEKY

-2104 LESGTVTNSLPTGTS
+2104 LESGMATNSLPTGTS
-2119 RAAGALWLP
+2119 RTAGALWLP